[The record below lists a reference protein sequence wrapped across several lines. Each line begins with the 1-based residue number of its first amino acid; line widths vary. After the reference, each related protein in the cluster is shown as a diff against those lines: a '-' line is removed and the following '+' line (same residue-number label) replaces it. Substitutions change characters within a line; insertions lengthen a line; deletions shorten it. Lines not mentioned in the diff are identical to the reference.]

1 MRNVLGRY
9 VNRFEKKHRD
19 FRRYAVVVA
28 VLALIVFVGVNWRL
42 HDKGISMTSDYQCG
56 LKEHEHTEECYKKV
70 LICGK
75 KETDG
80 SEGHT
85 HSADCYKEERKLTC
99 DKEEHTHDADCYDEE
114 GNLICDKEE
123 HTHSK
128 DCYTTEKKLICGK
141 EESKPV
147 KAHHHTDDCYKKEL
161 VCGLKEHTHTA
172 SCYSDESADIENKS
186 DWEATIPVLSGN
198 WAEDVVSIAQSQL
211 GYEESTANFKLAD
224 DGKTRKGY
232 TRYGA
237 WYGNKYGD
245 WSAMFASFCLNY
257 AKIPSKTVSVNS
269 GSTAWITKLK
279 QQKLYKAAAN
289 YNPTAGDLVFLD
301 TDSDGKADHVGI
313 ITGTKTAS
321 FTAVVGDSNDAVEEN
336 TYKRSSDAIIGYCV
350 LPENPK
356 QKTDEESTTAEKAS
370 EEKTTEESAKK
381 SAETKSSTKTE
392 NKTETAETGSS
403 IKQKLSGGSGS
414 SLMKSAKKKVSS
426 KSAKRAAATQNAA
439 EGMRTESYAD
449 FSSYVTSMEGTGTKY
464 DKNTGNYETNLK
476 TNFTISKE
484 QIKSDNY
491 SYELKYPEG
500 IIVPDEL
507 LNKEYRLL
515 DEQQQSGIYSFVK
528 NTDGTYSVRV
538 VFDQS
543 YVNNAGDTIKGNI
556 WFNGKL
562 SSTKVDQQGNI
573 VIAGQDKV
581 DLNIPSKDITYPDDE
596 TDKYNIDVSKEG
608 SVIEGGKL
616 KYTVKIN
623 STKGTPDQIHFTDII
638 NVTNMSLGTP
648 EVSVKK
654 QPVKWHSQYW
664 QDVDLSKEESVTV
677 NPTYDANTGELTME
691 LPKLT
696 ATKQNDY
703 IDCFQYVVTY
713 TYDITGM
720 DVASTK
726 AGNTVNVK
734 SHDQKTDTTVK
745 DTASTNIDVN
755 NPYTISKSGKIADGK
770 KIEWK
775 ITVNDK
781 KANIAGATVSD
792 TMFKDIPSDADIKVS
807 PTTGYRITKGTD
819 GKIEN
824 IQFEGVEDGKNNQ
837 TYTII
842 YHTTYKQTDAEQN
855 IINNATFKPSNG
867 EELQDKATV
876 KIPGCSIEKK
886 LDGVTGPSEG
896 KATLKWTISMDVPDT
911 GLVSETVIQDDMTAN
926 KEGEAGKPQYMTVD
940 QIKTWKGM
948 MQWND
953 KNKTSLN
960 ILDNARVVFYDE
972 AGKDYSYSDIQN
984 NANGVTPSTQFT
996 KFKIT
1001 LNKNV
1006 ALPEGATK
1014 LTYTYE
1020 TTADLSS
1027 SSQGKNY
1034 YYNTVD
1040 KDGKKTDATY
1050 TYDNNHS
1057 ISKKGKKADNNRIKW
1072 TITVNK
1078 ENANIAGA
1086 VLSDPNFANGT
1097 DFEINPNN
1105 GYEYEY
1111 DANRQIK
1118 DIKFTK
1124 VSNGQ
1129 NTQEYMITYYTSYEP
1144 SWSRQTISNTA
1155 TFKPGTGEGITGTGE
1170 VTVPGGSVSKEVN
1183 KVTEKTDGTA
1193 SIKWNIEVNVP
1204 NGTIPCKNRQGDQV
1218 YIKDNMDSTDNNKIN
1233 TLQDS
1238 HYMTVEQIRNWNGM
1252 MQWNDGTPFDI
1263 SADGQAEVEFKAI
1276 GDNDYNYTLE
1286 DIRKGSVNPDIKFV
1300 KMKIKL
1306 LKDLVAPAGST
1317 VLRYSY
1323 ETTADLS
1330 NAVPGEN
1337 KYNNKVTV
1345 DRKVFTATY
1354 SYDNKH
1360 TVSKTAEKLDNEIK
1374 WTITVNANK
1383 MNIAGGVLKDDMFK
1397 AITDL
1402 NKVTISP
1409 DDKQSYDIIKET
1421 TDGKETIKEIQ
1432 FKSVKDK
1439 DGNDTLKNTNTYTI
1453 TYYTPYEKKWDKQD
1467 ITNKAS
1473 FKPVTGKE
1481 IETSETV
1488 TIPGCFF
1495 EKTKGEVNKSDD
1507 NKTATINW
1515 TVGIDIPDAGFPKG
1529 TVIKDDMTKN
1539 TSDNPGSLQY
1549 MTAAQIKAWDG
1560 QVKWNNNSSF
1570 NIFDNSWSENVTFYD
1585 VNNKKYTYGDIESG
1599 TNGVTDTTKFTK
1611 FEIKLKKN
1619 LTKPSDATKITY
1631 SYATTVDLFNVPMGE
1646 NKYYNS
1652 AWVGDKG
1659 VDATYEYD
1667 KGKVVKKDG
1676 NGNTG
1681 TTNTSSEN
1689 ELTWKIE
1696 VTTGSD
1702 EYNTIKVTDILPEG
1716 LKLKGISIIDNNGRK
1731 VDSLTADSSGN
1742 IKGQNDT
1749 YKVTG
1754 TYAEKSVDS
1763 KRDKINLN
1771 LSYVDTSKKI
1781 PSNTTYTVTVVC
1793 ETKDSSQYKNNQT
1806 YTFLNDANV
1815 TFDEKEIGSS
1825 SQTQNWTKKKDTV
1838 EHKVVDKMGIWD
1850 GNSHQADYTIVL
1862 NPDGKDVVEG
1872 VDVLTLTDVLDSLD
1886 HPWYAKSKDGSAVDY
1901 SKITF
1906 TVELIP
1912 TTVKLY
1918 YAVANSDGSYGKGSN
1933 PQQVQ
1938 GYKWTY
1944 TKGPKQYQEESI
1956 TSHTLTLTNV
1966 PDSTPLVLEYRYSV
1980 KRDAPANVAE
1990 AQVKFNNTATL
2001 SGEGNNSSSSDKT
2014 ETWKESAT
2022 GGDVSTEKA
2031 YTIYKVEEGNYGK
2044 LLKGAIFKLQKYDT
2058 TAKGNYSD
2066 VNPEKTFTTDEDG
2079 KIQIKWDDS
2088 LYHSNTLYR
2097 LIETTPPKGYKLS
2110 SNTNTDIYFYFSKAG
2125 ATNNLPDADAIPSKA
2140 VDLTEKA
2147 ATIYVENESEN
2158 TSISIKKNWKDSEG
2172 TTISAPVD
2180 EIKVDLYRQSSTVK
2194 PGEAGSDGNGTVTIK
2209 TNTTK
2214 VGIVDLTYP
2223 IGTKITYRLSYK
2235 WSNYNPFSVTATK
2248 NGENLDVQETTEEQT
2263 SSYQWRHYD
2272 ITFTVGAINNINFN
2286 SSDPA
2291 SDWEGKVTSV
2301 VEPQEDSKP
2310 QEEVVGSYT
2319 ITANE
2324 RWQKIIEDLP
2334 LTGEKN
2340 GKKVYYTYYIK
2351 EQNESAY
2358 KKVEY
2363 SNNDGIT
2370 SGIITLSNTIS
2381 EAYTLPETG
2390 GSGTLPF
2397 ITGGA
2402 SLMGFAL
2409 LCGYS
2414 IRRRRGRRAE

>member
-1 MRNVLGRY
+1 MRNLLGRY
-9 VNRFEKKHRD
+9 VNRYEKKHRD
-19 FRRYAVVVA
+19 FRHYAMIVA
-28 VLALIVFVGVNWRL
+28 VLALVVFVGVNWRL

-56 LKEHEHTEECYKKV
+56 LKEHKHTADCYKEV

-75 KETDG
+75 EETDG

-85 HSADCYKEERKLTC
+85 HTDACYKEEKKLTC

-186 DWEATIPVLSGN
+186 DWEATIPTLSGN

-224 DGKTRKGY
+224 DGETRKGY

-257 AKIPSKTVSVNS
+257 AEIPSKTVPVNS

-301 TDSDGKADHVGI
+301 TDSDGRADHVGI
-313 ITGTKTAS
+313 ITKTKTAS

-336 TYKRSSDAIIGYCV
+336 TYKRSSDAIIGYCA

-356 QKTDEESTTAEKAS
+356 QKTDAESTTAAKAS
-370 EEKTTEESAKK
+370 EEKTTEESAGESTK
-381 SAETKSSTKTE
+381 TKSSTKTE

-403 IKQKLSGGSGS
+403 IEQKLSDGSGS

-426 KSAKRAAATQNAA
+426 KSAKRAATTQNAA
-439 EGMRTESYAD
+439 EGMRTASYAD

-507 LNKEYRLL
+507 LNNEYRLL
-515 DEQQQSGIYSFVK
+515 DEQQQQAGTYSFVK

-543 YVNNAGDTIKGNI
+543 YVNNAGDTINGNI

-562 SSTKVDQQGNI
+562 SSTKVDEQGNI
-573 VIAGQDKV
+573 VIAGQDNV
-581 DLNIPSKDITYPDDE
+581 DLNIPSRDITYPDDE

-623 STKGTPDQIHFTDII
+623 STKGTPDKIDFTDII
-638 NVTNMSLGTP
+638 NVKNMSLGTP

-654 QPVKWHSQYW
+654 QPVKWYSQHW
-664 QDVDLSKEESVTV
+664 QAVDSSKEESVTV
-677 NPTYDANTGELTME
+677 NPTYDANTGKLTME
-691 LPKLT
+691 LPQLT
-696 ATKQNDY
+696 AKKQNDH
-703 IDCFQYVVTY
+703 IECFQYVVTY

-792 TMFKDIPSDADIKVS
+792 TMFKDIPSNADIKVTPS
-807 PTTGYRITKGTD
+807 TGCRINKDTD
-819 GKIEN
+819 GKIKN
-824 IQFEGVEDGKNNQ
+824 IQFEGVKEEKNNQ
-837 TYTII
+837 TYTIT
-842 YHTTYKQTDAEQN
+842 YYTTYKQTDAEQN

-867 EELQDKATV
+867 KELQDKDTV
-876 KIPGCSIEKK
+876 KIPGCSVEKK
-886 LDGVTGPSEG
+886 LDGVTGSNAG

-911 GLVSETVIQDDMTAN
+911 GLVSGTVIQDDMTAN
-926 KEGEAGKPQYMTVD
+926 KEGEAGKPQYMTAE
-940 QIKTWKGM
+940 QIKSWKGM
-948 MQWND
+948 MQWDN
-953 KNKTSLN
+953 NTTLN
-960 ILDNARVVFYDE
+960 ILDNANVVFYDKE
-972 AGKDYSYSDIQN
+972 GKEYSYSDIQN
-984 NANGVTPSTQFT
+984 NANGVTSSTQFT

-1001 LNKNV
+1001 LKKNV
-1006 ALPEGATK
+1006 ALPTGATK
-1014 LTYTYE
+1014 LIYTYE

-1027 SSQGKNY
+1027 SSKGKNY

-1040 KDGKKTDATY
+1040 KDGKKADATY

-1057 ISKKGKKADNNRIKW
+1057 ISKKGEKADNNRIQW

-1078 ENANIAGA
+1078 EKANIAGA

-1097 DFEINPNN
+1097 DLQISPNN

-1111 DANRQIK
+1111 NEQGKIK
-1118 DIKFTK
+1118 DIKFK
-1124 VSNGQ
+1124 EVSDGQ
-1129 NTQEYMITYYTSYEP
+1129 NTQKYKITYYTSYEP
-1144 SWSRQTISNTA
+1144 SWSSQTISNTA
-1155 TFKPGTGEGITGTGE
+1155 TFKPGTGEDITGTGK
-1170 VTVPGGSVSKEVN
+1170 VTVPGGRVSKEVD

-1193 SIKWNIEVNVP
+1193 SVKWNITVNVP
-1204 NGTIPCKNRQGDQV
+1204 NGTIPCNNKGQQV
-1218 YIKDNMDSTDNNKIN
+1218 YIKDNMDSTDN
-1233 TLQDS
+1233 TLKDS
-1238 HYMTVEQIRNWNGM
+1238 HYMTVEQIKSWNGK
-1252 MQWNDGTPFDI
+1252 MQWDNGTSFDI
-1263 SADGQAEVEFKAI
+1263 SANGQATVKFQAI
-1276 GDNDYNYTLE
+1276 GDDEYKYTLE
-1286 DIRKGSVNPDIKFV
+1286 DIRNGSVSSDIKFV
-1300 KMKIKL
+1300 KMRIKL
-1306 LKDLVAPAGST
+1306 LKDLVAPKGST
-1317 VLRYSY
+1317 VLTYSY

-1337 KYNNKVTV
+1337 KYANEVTV
-1345 DRKVFTATY
+1345 DRKVLTATY

-1360 TVSKTAEKLDNEIK
+1360 TVSKTAAKLDNNEIK
-1374 WTITVNANK
+1374 WTITVNANQV
-1383 MNIAGGVLKDDMFK
+1383 NIAGGVLKDDMFK

-1402 NKVTISP
+1402 TKFTISP

-1421 TDGKETIKEIQ
+1421 TNGKETIKEIQ

-1439 DGNDTLKNTNTYTI
+1439 DGKDTHKNTNTYTI

-1481 IETSETV
+1481 IETSKTV
-1488 TIPGCFF
+1488 TIPGCSF
-1495 EKTKGEVNKSDD
+1495 EKTQGKVDKSED

-1515 TVGIDIPDAGFPKG
+1515 TVGIDIPDAGFPAG

-1539 TSDNPGSLQY
+1539 TSNNPGSLQY
-1549 MTAAQIKAWDG
+1549 MTAAQIKAWGG
-1560 QVKWNNNSSF
+1560 QVKWDNNSSF
-1570 NIFDNSWSENVTFYD
+1570 NIFDSSWSEKVTFYD
-1585 VNNKKYTYGDIESG
+1585 INNKEYTYEDIQNV

-1611 FEIKLKKN
+1611 FEIKLKQN
-1619 LTKPSDATKITY
+1619 LTKPSNATKITY
-1631 SYATTVDLFNVPMGE
+1631 SYATTVDLLNVPMGE

-1659 VDATYEYD
+1659 VDATYRYD

-1681 TTNTSSEN
+1681 TTDTSSEN

-1781 PSNTTYTVTVVC
+1781 PPNTTYTVTVVC
-1793 ETKDSSQYKNNQT
+1793 ETKDSSQYKNNET
-1806 YTFLNDANV
+1806 YTFSNDANV
-1815 TFDEKEIGSS
+1815 TFDDKEIGSS
-1825 SQTQNWTKKKDTV
+1825 SQTQNWTKKKNTV
-1838 EHKVVDKMGIWD
+1838 EHKVVDKTGTWD

-1872 VDVLTLTDVLDSLD
+1872 VDVLTLTDVLDSVD
-1886 HPWYAKSKDGSAVDY
+1886 HPYYATSKDGSNVDCN
-1901 SKITF
+1901 KITF

-1944 TKGPKQYQEESI
+1944 TKGPKQHNNGI

-2001 SGEGNNSSSSDKT
+2001 SGKGNNSSSSDKT
-2014 ETWKESAT
+2014 EMWKESAT

-2044 LLKGAIFKLQKYDT
+2044 LLQGAIFKLQKYDA
-2058 TAKGNYSD
+2058 TAEGNYSD
-2066 VNPEKTFTTDEDG
+2066 VNPEKTFTTDKDG
-2079 KIQIKWDDS
+2079 KIQIKWDAS
-2088 LYHSNTLYR
+2088 LYQSNTLYR
-2097 LIETTPPKGYKLS
+2097 LIEKTPPAGYKLP
-2110 SNTNTDIYFYFSKAG
+2110 SNTNTDIYFYFSKADG
-2125 ATNNLPDADAIPSKA
+2125 TANNLPDAIPSKA
-2140 VDLTEKA
+2140 VDLTKKA
-2147 ATIYVENESEN
+2147 ATIYVENESKN

-2180 EIKVDLYRQSSTVK
+2180 EIKFDLYQEVYTQRQENTNSENSVAVQFKYGQWDTNSYNKDLSCEKGDKLIFKLKDIHGKLPTVKVEKDGKSTVLAPVSQK
-2194 PGEAGSDGNGTVTIK
+2194 KSTTATTYTYNYKVDGAVTITLLYNDNGNDGDRFEYNVMQK
-2209 TNTTK
+2209 QNSK
-2214 VGIVDLTYP
+2214 KYATYT
-2223 IGTKITYRLSYK
+2223 ISRDQDHWQK
-2235 WSNYNPFSVTATK
+2235 
-2248 NGENLDVQETTEEQT
+2248 E
-2263 SSYQWRHYD
+2263 
-2272 ITFTVGAINNINFN
+2272 INN
-2286 SSDPA
+2286 
-2291 SDWEGKVTSV
+2291 
-2301 VEPQEDSKP
+2301 
-2310 QEEVVGSYT
+2310 
-2319 ITANE
+2319 
-2324 RWQKIIEDLP
+2324 LP
-2334 LTGEKN
+2334 LTGEEN
-2340 GKKVYYTYYIK
+2340 GKTVYYAYYIK

-2370 SGIITLSNTIS
+2370 TGIITLSNTIS

-2390 GSGTLPF
+2390 GGGTLPF
-2397 ITGGA
+2397 IAGGA

-2414 IRRRRGRRAE
+2414 IRRRRGRRVE

>member
-1 MRNVLGRY
+1 MRNLLGRY
-9 VNRFEKKHRD
+9 VNRYEKKHRD
-19 FRRYAVVVA
+19 FRHYAMIVA
-28 VLALIVFVGVNWRL
+28 VLALVVFVGVNWRL

-56 LKEHEHTEECYKKV
+56 LKEHKHTADCYKKV

-75 KETDG
+75 EETDG

-85 HSADCYKEERKLTC
+85 HTDACYKEEKKLTC

-141 EESKPV
+141 EESKLV

-186 DWEATIPVLSGN
+186 DWEATIPTLSGN

-224 DGKTRKGY
+224 DGETRKGY

-257 AKIPSKTVSVNS
+257 AEIPSKTVPVNS

-301 TDSDGKADHVGI
+301 TDSDGRADHVGI
-313 ITGTKTAS
+313 ITKTKTAS

-336 TYKRSSDAIIGYCV
+336 TYKRSSDAIIGYCA

-356 QKTDEESTTAEKAS
+356 QKTDAESTTAAKAS
-370 EEKTTEESAKK
+370 EEKTTEESAGESTK
-381 SAETKSSTKTE
+381 TKSSTKTE

-403 IKQKLSGGSGS
+403 IEQKLSDGSGS

-426 KSAKRAAATQNAA
+426 KSAKRAATTQNAA
-439 EGMRTESYAD
+439 EGMRTASYAD

-507 LNKEYRLL
+507 LNNEYRLL
-515 DEQQQSGIYSFVK
+515 DEQQQQAGTYSFVK

-543 YVNNAGDTIKGNI
+543 YVNNAGDTINGNI

-562 SSTKVDQQGNI
+562 SSTKVDEQGNI

-581 DLNIPSKDITYPDDE
+581 NLNIPSRDITYPDDE

-608 SVIEGGKL
+608 SVIEGSKL

-623 STKGTPDQIHFTDII
+623 STKGTPDKIDFTDII
-638 NVTNMSLGTP
+638 NVKNMSLGTP

-654 QPVKWHSQYW
+654 QPVKWYSQHW
-664 QDVDLSKEESVTV
+664 QAVDSSKEESVTV
-677 NPTYDANTGELTME
+677 NPTYDANTGKLTME
-691 LPKLT
+691 LPQLT
-696 ATKQNDY
+696 AKKQNDH
-703 IDCFQYVVTY
+703 IECFQYVVTY

-792 TMFKDIPSDADIKVS
+792 TMFKDIPSNADIKVTPS
-807 PTTGYRITKGTD
+807 TGCRINKDTD
-819 GKIEN
+819 GKIKN
-824 IQFEGVEDGKNNQ
+824 IQFEGVKEEKNNQ
-837 TYTII
+837 TYTIT
-842 YHTTYKQTDAEQN
+842 YYTTYKQTDAEQN

-867 EELQDKATV
+867 KELQDKDTV
-876 KIPGCSIEKK
+876 KIPGCSVEKK
-886 LDGVTGPSEG
+886 LDGVTGSNAG

-911 GLVSETVIQDDMTAN
+911 GLVSGTVIQDDMTAN
-926 KEGEAGKPQYMTVD
+926 KEGEAGKPQYMTAE
-940 QIKTWKGM
+940 QIKSWKGM
-948 MQWND
+948 MQWDN
-953 KNKTSLN
+953 NTTLN
-960 ILDNARVVFYDE
+960 ILDNANVVFYDKE
-972 AGKDYSYSDIQN
+972 GKEYSYSDIQN
-984 NANGVTPSTQFT
+984 NANGVTSSTQFT

-1001 LNKNV
+1001 LKKNV
-1006 ALPEGATK
+1006 ALPTGATK
-1014 LTYTYE
+1014 LIYTYE

-1027 SSQGKNY
+1027 SSKGNNY

-1040 KDGKKTDATY
+1040 KDGKKADATY

-1057 ISKKGKKADNNRIKW
+1057 ISKKGEKADNNRIQW

-1078 ENANIAGA
+1078 EKANIAGA

-1097 DFEINPNN
+1097 DLQISPNN

-1111 DANRQIK
+1111 NEQGKIK
-1118 DIKFTK
+1118 DIKFK
-1124 VSNGQ
+1124 EVSDGQ
-1129 NTQEYMITYYTSYEP
+1129 NTQKYKITYYTSYEP
-1144 SWSRQTISNTA
+1144 SWSSQTISNTA
-1155 TFKPGTGEGITGTGE
+1155 TFKPGTGEDITGTGK
-1170 VTVPGGSVSKEVN
+1170 VTVPGGRVSKEVD

-1193 SIKWNIEVNVP
+1193 SVKWNITVNVP
-1204 NGTIPCKNRQGDQV
+1204 NGTIPCNNKGQQV
-1218 YIKDNMDSTDNNKIN
+1218 YIKDNMDSTDN
-1233 TLQDS
+1233 TLKDS
-1238 HYMTVEQIRNWNGM
+1238 HYMTVEQIKSWNGK
-1252 MQWNDGTPFDI
+1252 MQWDNGTSFDI
-1263 SADGQAEVEFKAI
+1263 SANGQATVKFQAI
-1276 GDNDYNYTLE
+1276 GDDEYKYTLE
-1286 DIRKGSVNPDIKFV
+1286 DIRNGSVSSDIKFV
-1300 KMKIKL
+1300 KMRIKL
-1306 LKDLVAPAGST
+1306 LKDLVAPKGST
-1317 VLRYSY
+1317 VLTYSY

-1337 KYNNKVTV
+1337 KYANEVTV
-1345 DRKVFTATY
+1345 DRKVLTATY

-1360 TVSKTAEKLDNEIK
+1360 TVSKTAAKLDNNEIK
-1374 WTITVNANK
+1374 WTITVNANQV
-1383 MNIAGGVLKDDMFK
+1383 NIAGGVLKDDMFK

-1402 NKVTISP
+1402 TKFTISP

-1421 TDGKETIKEIQ
+1421 TNGKETIKEIQ

-1439 DGNDTLKNTNTYTI
+1439 DGKDTHKNTNTYTI

-1481 IETSETV
+1481 IETSKTV
-1488 TIPGCFF
+1488 TIPGCSF
-1495 EKTKGEVNKSDD
+1495 EKTQGTVDKSED

-1515 TVGIDIPDAGFPKG
+1515 TVGIDIPDAGFPAG

-1539 TSDNPGSLQY
+1539 TSNNPGSLQY
-1549 MTAAQIKAWDG
+1549 MTAAQIKAWGG
-1560 QVKWNNNSSF
+1560 QVKWDNNSSF
-1570 NIFDNSWSENVTFYD
+1570 NIFDSSWSEKVTFYD
-1585 VNNKKYTYGDIESG
+1585 INNKEYTYEDIQNV

-1611 FEIKLKKN
+1611 FEIKLKQN
-1619 LTKPSDATKITY
+1619 LTKPSNATKITY
-1631 SYATTVDLFNVPMGE
+1631 SYATTVDLLNVPMGE

-1659 VDATYEYD
+1659 VDATYRYD

-1781 PSNTTYTVTVVC
+1781 PPNTTYTVTVVC
-1793 ETKDSSQYKNNQT
+1793 ETKDSSQYKNNET
-1806 YTFLNDANV
+1806 YTFSNDANV
-1815 TFDEKEIGSS
+1815 TFDDKEIGSS
-1825 SQTQNWTKKKDTV
+1825 SQTQNWTKKKNTV
-1838 EHKVVDKMGIWD
+1838 EHKVVDKTGTWD

-1872 VDVLTLTDVLDSLD
+1872 VDVLTLTDVLDSVD
-1886 HPWYAKSKDGSAVDY
+1886 HPYYATSKDGSNVDCN
-1901 SKITF
+1901 KITF

-1944 TKGPKQYQEESI
+1944 TKGPKQHNNGI

-2001 SGEGNNSSSSDKT
+2001 SGKGNNSSSSDKT
-2014 ETWKESAT
+2014 EMWKESAT

-2044 LLKGAIFKLQKYDT
+2044 LLQGAIFKLQKYDA
-2058 TAKGNYSD
+2058 TAEGNYSD
-2066 VNPEKTFTTDEDG
+2066 VNPEKTFTTDKDG
-2079 KIQIKWDDS
+2079 KIQIKWDAS
-2088 LYHSNTLYR
+2088 LYQSNTLYR
-2097 LIETTPPKGYKLS
+2097 LIEKTPPAGYKLP
-2110 SNTNTDIYFYFSKAG
+2110 SNTNTDIYFYFSKADG
-2125 ATNNLPDADAIPSKA
+2125 TANNLPDAIPSKA
-2140 VDLTEKA
+2140 VDLTKKA
-2147 ATIYVENESEN
+2147 ATIYVENESKN

-2180 EIKVDLYRQSSTVK
+2180 EIKFDLYQEVYTQRQENTNSENSVAVQFKYGQWDTNSYNKDLSCEKGDKLIFKLKDIHGKLPTVKVEKDGKSTVLAPVSQK
-2194 PGEAGSDGNGTVTIK
+2194 KSTTATTYTYNYKVDGAVTITLLYNDNGNDGDRFEYNVMQK
-2209 TNTTK
+2209 QNSK
-2214 VGIVDLTYP
+2214 KYATYT
-2223 IGTKITYRLSYK
+2223 ISRDQDHWQK
-2235 WSNYNPFSVTATK
+2235 
-2248 NGENLDVQETTEEQT
+2248 E
-2263 SSYQWRHYD
+2263 
-2272 ITFTVGAINNINFN
+2272 INN
-2286 SSDPA
+2286 
-2291 SDWEGKVTSV
+2291 
-2301 VEPQEDSKP
+2301 
-2310 QEEVVGSYT
+2310 
-2319 ITANE
+2319 
-2324 RWQKIIEDLP
+2324 LP
-2334 LTGEKN
+2334 LTGEEN
-2340 GKKVYYTYYIK
+2340 GKTVYYAYYIK

-2370 SGIITLSNTIS
+2370 TGIITLSNTIS

-2390 GSGTLPF
+2390 GGGTLPF
-2397 ITGGA
+2397 IAGGA

-2414 IRRRRGRRAE
+2414 IRRRRGRRVE

>member
-1 MRNVLGRY
+1 MRNLLGRY
-9 VNRFEKKHRD
+9 VNRYEKKHRD
-19 FRRYAVVVA
+19 FRHYAMIVA
-28 VLALIVFVGVNWRL
+28 VLALVVFVGVNWRL

-56 LKEHEHTEECYKKV
+56 LKEHKHTADCYKKV

-75 KETDG
+75 EETDG

-85 HSADCYKEERKLTC
+85 HTDACYKEEKKLTC

-147 KAHHHTDDCYKKEL
+147 KAHHHTDDCYKKKL

-186 DWEATIPVLSGN
+186 DWEATIPTLSGN

-224 DGKTRKGY
+224 DGETRKGY

-257 AKIPSKTVSVNS
+257 AEIPSKTVPVNS

-301 TDSDGKADHVGI
+301 TDSDGRADHVGI
-313 ITGTKTAS
+313 ITKTKTAS

-336 TYKRSSDAIIGYCV
+336 TYKRSSDAIIGYCA

-356 QKTDEESTTAEKAS
+356 QKTDAESTTAAKAS
-370 EEKTTEESAKK
+370 EEKTTEESAGESTK
-381 SAETKSSTKTE
+381 TKSSTKTE
-392 NKTETAETGSS
+392 NKTETAETDSS
-403 IKQKLSGGSGS
+403 IEQKLSDGSGS
-414 SLMKSAKKKVSS
+414 SLMKSAKKKVNS

-439 EGMRTESYAD
+439 EGMRTASYAN
-449 FSSYVTSMEGTGTKY
+449 FSPYVTSMGGTGTKY

-507 LNKEYRLL
+507 LNNEYRLL
-515 DEQQQSGIYSFVK
+515 DEQQQQAGTYSFVK

-543 YVNNAGDTIKGNI
+543 YVNNAGDTINGNI

-562 SSTKVDQQGNI
+562 SSTKVDEQGNI
-573 VIAGQDKV
+573 VIAGQDNV
-581 DLNIPSKDITYPDDE
+581 DLNIPSRDITYPDDE

-608 SVIEGGKL
+608 SVIEGSKL

-623 STKGTPDQIHFTDII
+623 STKGTPDKIDFTDII
-638 NVTNMSLGTP
+638 NVKNMSLGTP

-654 QPVKWHSQYW
+654 QPVKWYSQHW
-664 QDVDLSKEESVTV
+664 QAVDSSKEESVTV
-677 NPTYDANTGELTME
+677 NPTYDANTGKLTIE
-691 LPKLT
+691 LPQLT
-696 ATKQNDY
+696 AKKQNDH
-703 IDCFQYVVTY
+703 IECFQYVVTY

-807 PTTGYRITKGTD
+807 PDTGYRITKGTD

-824 IQFEGVEDGKNNQ
+824 IQFKGVEDGKNNQ

-855 IINNATFKPSNG
+855 IINDATFKPSNG
-867 EELQDKATV
+867 KELHDKDTV

-886 LDGVTGPSEG
+886 LDGVTGPNAG
-896 KATLKWTISMDVPDT
+896 KATLKWTVSMDVPDT
-911 GLVSETVIQDDMTAN
+911 GLASGTVIQDDMTAN
-926 KEGEAGKPQYMTVD
+926 KEGNAGKPQYMTVE
-940 QIKTWKGM
+940 QITNWNGM

-960 ILDNARVVFYDE
+960 ILDKAKVVFYDK
-972 AGKDYSYSDIQN
+972 AGTGYSYSDIKDN
-984 NANGVTPSTQFT
+984 VNGVTLSTQFT

-1020 TTADLSS
+1020 TMADLSS

-1040 KDGKKTDATY
+1040 KDGKKADATY

-1057 ISKKGKKADNNRIKW
+1057 ISKKGKKVDNNRIKW

-1078 ENANIAGA
+1078 EEANIAGA

-1097 DFEINPNN
+1097 NLQISPDK

-1111 DANRQIK
+1111 NEQGKIK
-1118 DIKFTK
+1118 DIKFK
-1124 VSNGQ
+1124 AVSDGQ
-1129 NTQEYMITYYTSYEP
+1129 NTQKYTITYYTSYKP

-1155 TFKPGTGEGITGTGE
+1155 TFKPGTGKDITGTDE
-1170 VTVPGGSVSKEVN
+1170 VTVPGGSVSKEVD

-1193 SIKWNIEVNVP
+1193 SVKWNITVNVP
-1204 NGTIPCKNRQGDQV
+1204 NGTIPCNNKGQQV
-1218 YIKDNMDSTDNNKIN
+1218 YIKDNMDSTDN
-1233 TLQDS
+1233 TLKDS
-1238 HYMTVEQIRNWNGM
+1238 HYMTVDQIKSWNGM
-1252 MQWNDGTPFDI
+1252 MQWDNGTSFDI
-1263 SADGQAEVEFKAI
+1263 SADGQATVKFKAI
-1276 GDNDYNYTLE
+1276 GGKDYDYTLE
-1286 DIRKGSVNPDIKFV
+1286 AIRNGSVSSDIKFV

-1306 LKDLVAPAGST
+1306 LKDLVAPVGST
-1317 VLRYSY
+1317 VLTYSY

-1337 KYNNKVTV
+1337 KYANEVTV
-1345 DRKVFTATY
+1345 DRKVLTATY

-1360 TVSKTAEKLDNEIK
+1360 TVSKTAEKLDNNEIK

-1402 NKVTISP
+1402 TKFTISP

-1421 TDGKETIKEIQ
+1421 TNGKETIKEIQ

-1439 DGNDTLKNTNTYTI
+1439 DGKDTHKNTNTYTI

-1481 IETSETV
+1481 IETSKTV
-1488 TIPGCFF
+1488 TIPGCSF
-1495 EKTKGEVNKSDD
+1495 EKTQGTVDKSED

-1515 TVGIDIPDAGFPKG
+1515 TVGIDIPDAGFPAG

-1539 TSDNPGSLQY
+1539 TSNNPGSLQY
-1549 MTAAQIKAWDG
+1549 MTAAQIKAWGG
-1560 QVKWNNNSSF
+1560 QVKWDNNSSF
-1570 NIFDNSWSENVTFYD
+1570 NIFDSSWSEKVTFYD
-1585 VNNKKYTYGDIESG
+1585 INNKEYTYEDIQNV

-1611 FEIKLKKN
+1611 FEIKLKQD
-1619 LTKPSDATKITY
+1619 LTKPSNATKITY

-1659 VDATYEYD
+1659 VDATYKYD

-1702 EYNTIKVTDILPEG
+1702 EYNTINVTDSLPEG
-1716 LKLKGISIIDNNGRK
+1716 LKLKEISIIDNNGRK

-1781 PSNTTYTVTVVC
+1781 PPNTTYTVTVVC
-1793 ETKDSSQYKNNQT
+1793 ETKDSSQYKNNET
-1806 YTFLNDANV
+1806 YTFSNDANV
-1815 TFDEKEIGSS
+1815 TFDDKEIGSS
-1825 SQTQNWTKKKDTV
+1825 SQTQNWTKKKNTV
-1838 EHKVVDKMGIWD
+1838 EHKVVDKTGTWD
-1850 GNSHQADYTIVL
+1850 GNSHQADYSIVL

-1872 VDVLTLTDVLDSLD
+1872 VDVLTLTDVLDSVD
-1886 HPWYAKSKDGSAVDY
+1886 HPYHATSKDGTNVDY

-1918 YAVANSDGSYGKGSN
+1918 YAIANSDGSYGKGSN

-1944 TKGPKQYQEESI
+1944 TKGPKQYNDGV

-2014 ETWKESAT
+2014 EMWKESAT

-2044 LLKGAIFKLQKYDT
+2044 LLQGAIFKLQKS
-2058 TAKGNYSD
+2058 TAEGNYSD
-2066 VNPEKTFTTDEDG
+2066 VNPEKTFTTDNDG
-2079 KIQIKWDDS
+2079 KIQIKWDAS
-2088 LYHSNTLYR
+2088 LYQSNTLYR
-2097 LIETTPPKGYKLS
+2097 LIEKTPPAGYKLP
-2110 SNTNTDIYFYFSKAG
+2110 SNTNTDIYFYFSKADG
-2125 ATNNLPDADAIPSKA
+2125 TANNLPDAIPSKA
-2140 VDLTEKA
+2140 VDLTKKA
-2147 ATIYVENESEN
+2147 ATIYVENESKN

-2172 TTISAPVD
+2172 TTISAPVN
-2180 EIKVDLYRQSSTVK
+2180 EIKVDLYQEVYTQRQENTNSENSVKVQFKYGQWNTSYNNDLSCEKGDKLILKLKDIHGKLPTVNVEKDGKSTVLAPVSQK
-2194 PGEAGSDGNGTVTIK
+2194 KSTTATTYTYNYKVDGAVTITLLYNDNGNDGDRFEYNVMQK
-2209 TNTTK
+2209 QDSK
-2214 VGIVDLTYP
+2214 IYATYT
-2223 IGTKITYRLSYK
+2223 ISRNQDHWQK
-2235 WSNYNPFSVTATK
+2235 
-2248 NGENLDVQETTEEQT
+2248 E
-2263 SSYQWRHYD
+2263 
-2272 ITFTVGAINNINFN
+2272 INN
-2286 SSDPA
+2286 
-2291 SDWEGKVTSV
+2291 
-2301 VEPQEDSKP
+2301 
-2310 QEEVVGSYT
+2310 
-2319 ITANE
+2319 
-2324 RWQKIIEDLP
+2324 LP
-2334 LTGEKN
+2334 LTGEEN
-2340 GKKVYYTYYIK
+2340 GKTVYYAYYIK

-2370 SGIITLSNTIS
+2370 TGIITLSNTIS

-2390 GSGTLPF
+2390 GGGTLPF
-2397 ITGGA
+2397 IAGGA

-2414 IRRRRGRRAE
+2414 IRRRRGRRVE

>member
-1 MRNVLGRY
+1 MRNLLGRY
-9 VNRFEKKHRD
+9 VNRYEKKHRD
-19 FRRYAVVVA
+19 FRHYAMIVA
-28 VLALIVFVGVNWRL
+28 VLALVVFVGVNWRL

-56 LKEHEHTEECYKKV
+56 LKEHKHTADCYKKV

-75 KETDG
+75 EETDG

-85 HSADCYKEERKLTC
+85 HTDACYKEEKKLTC
-99 DKEEHTHDADCYDEE
+99 DKEEHKHNADCYDEE

-123 HTHSK
+123 HTHSE

-147 KAHHHTDDCYKKEL
+147 KAHHHTDACYKKEL
-161 VCGLKEHTHTA
+161 VCKLKEHTHTA
-172 SCYSDESADIENKS
+172 ACYSNENADVEDKS
-186 DWEATIPVLSGN
+186 DWEATIPTLSGN
-198 WAEDVVSIAQSQL
+198 WAEDIVSVAESQI

-224 DGKTRKGY
+224 DGETRKGY
-232 TRYGA
+232 TRYGD

-257 AKIPSKTVSVNS
+257 AGISSKTVPVNS
-269 GSTAWITKLK
+269 GSTAWITELK
-279 QQKLYKAAAN
+279 QKDLYKTADN
-289 YNPTAGDLVFLD
+289 YNPTTGDLVFLD
-301 TDSDGKADHVGI
+301 TDSDGRADHVGI
-313 ITGTKTAS
+313 ITKTKTAS

-336 TYKRSSDAIIGYCV
+336 TYKRSSDAIIGYCA

-356 QKTDEESTTAEKAS
+356 QKTDAESTTAAKAS
-370 EEKTTEESAKK
+370 EEKTTEESAGESTK
-381 SAETKSSTKTE
+381 TKSSTKTE

-403 IKQKLSGGSGS
+403 IEQKLSDGSGS

-426 KSAKRAAATQNAA
+426 KSAKRAATTQNAA
-439 EGMRTESYAD
+439 EGMRTASYAD

-507 LNKEYRLL
+507 LNNEYRLL
-515 DEQQQSGIYSFVK
+515 DEQQQQAGTYSFVK

-543 YVNNAGDTIKGNI
+543 YVNNAGDTINGNI

-562 SSTKVDQQGNI
+562 SSTKVDEQGNI

-581 DLNIPSKDITYPDDE
+581 NLNIPSRDITYPDDE

-608 SVIEGGKL
+608 SVIEGSKL

-623 STKGTPDQIHFTDII
+623 STKGTPDKIDFTDII
-638 NVTNMSLGTP
+638 NVKNMSLGTP

-654 QPVKWHSQYW
+654 QPVKWYSQHW
-664 QDVDLSKEESVTV
+664 QAVDSSKEESVTV
-677 NPTYDANTGELTME
+677 NPTYDANTGKLTME
-691 LPKLT
+691 LPQLT
-696 ATKQNDY
+696 AKKQNDH
-703 IDCFQYVVTY
+703 IECFQYVVTY

-792 TMFKDIPSDADIKVS
+792 TMFKDIPSNADIKVTPS
-807 PTTGYRITKGTD
+807 TGCRINKDTD
-819 GKIEN
+819 GKIKN
-824 IQFEGVEDGKNNQ
+824 IQFEGVKEEKNNQ
-837 TYTII
+837 TYTIT
-842 YHTTYKQTDAEQN
+842 YYTTYKQTDAEQN

-867 EELQDKATV
+867 KELQDKDTV
-876 KIPGCSIEKK
+876 KIPGCSVEKK
-886 LDGVTGPSEG
+886 LDGVTGSNAG

-911 GLVSETVIQDDMTAN
+911 GLVSGTVIQDDMTAN
-926 KEGEAGKPQYMTVD
+926 KEGEAGKPQYMTAE
-940 QIKTWKGM
+940 QIKSWKGM
-948 MQWND
+948 MQWDN
-953 KNKTSLN
+953 NTTLN
-960 ILDNARVVFYDE
+960 ILDNANVVFYDKE
-972 AGKDYSYSDIQN
+972 GKEYSYSDIQN
-984 NANGVTPSTQFT
+984 NANGVTSSTQFT

-1001 LNKNV
+1001 LKKNV
-1006 ALPEGATK
+1006 ALPTGATK
-1014 LTYTYE
+1014 LIYTYE

-1027 SSQGKNY
+1027 SSKGKNY

-1040 KDGKKTDATY
+1040 KDGKKADATY

-1057 ISKKGKKADNNRIKW
+1057 ISKKGEKADNNRIQW

-1078 ENANIAGA
+1078 EKANIAGA

-1097 DFEINPNN
+1097 DLQISPNN

-1111 DANRQIK
+1111 NEQGKIK
-1118 DIKFTK
+1118 DIKFK
-1124 VSNGQ
+1124 EVSDGQ
-1129 NTQEYMITYYTSYEP
+1129 NTQKYKITYYTSYEP
-1144 SWSRQTISNTA
+1144 SWSSQTISNTA
-1155 TFKPGTGEGITGTGE
+1155 TFKPGTGEDITGTGK
-1170 VTVPGGSVSKEVN
+1170 VTVPGGRVSKEVD

-1193 SIKWNIEVNVP
+1193 SVKWNITVNVP
-1204 NGTIPCKNRQGDQV
+1204 NGTIPCNNKGQQV
-1218 YIKDNMDSTDNNKIN
+1218 YIKDNMDSTDN
-1233 TLQDS
+1233 TLKDS
-1238 HYMTVEQIRNWNGM
+1238 HYMTVEQIKSWNGK
-1252 MQWNDGTPFDI
+1252 MQWDNGTSFDI
-1263 SADGQAEVEFKAI
+1263 SANGQATVKFQAI
-1276 GDNDYNYTLE
+1276 GDDEYKYTLE
-1286 DIRKGSVNPDIKFV
+1286 DIRNGSVSSDIKFV
-1300 KMKIKL
+1300 KMRIKL
-1306 LKDLVAPAGST
+1306 LKDLVAPKGST
-1317 VLRYSY
+1317 VLTYSY

-1337 KYNNKVTV
+1337 KYANEVTV
-1345 DRKVFTATY
+1345 DRKVLTATY

-1360 TVSKTAEKLDNEIK
+1360 TVSKTAAKLDNNEIK
-1374 WTITVNANK
+1374 WTITVNANQV
-1383 MNIAGGVLKDDMFK
+1383 NIAGGVLKDDMFK

-1402 NKVTISP
+1402 TKFTISP

-1421 TDGKETIKEIQ
+1421 TNGKETIKEIQ

-1439 DGNDTLKNTNTYTI
+1439 DGKDTHKNTNTYTI

-1481 IETSETV
+1481 IETSKTV
-1488 TIPGCFF
+1488 TIPGCSF
-1495 EKTKGEVNKSDD
+1495 EKTQGKVDKSED

-1515 TVGIDIPDAGFPKG
+1515 TVGIDIPDAGFPAG

-1539 TSDNPGSLQY
+1539 TSNNPGSLQY
-1549 MTAAQIKAWDG
+1549 MTAAQIKAWGG
-1560 QVKWNNNSSF
+1560 QVKWDNNSSF
-1570 NIFDNSWSENVTFYD
+1570 NIFDSSWSEKVTFYD
-1585 VNNKKYTYGDIESG
+1585 INNKEYTYEDIQNV

-1611 FEIKLKKN
+1611 FEIKLKQN
-1619 LTKPSDATKITY
+1619 LTKPSNATKITY
-1631 SYATTVDLFNVPMGE
+1631 SYATTVDLLNVPMGE

-1659 VDATYEYD
+1659 VDATYRYD

-1681 TTNTSSEN
+1681 TTDTSSEN

-1781 PSNTTYTVTVVC
+1781 PPNTTYTVTVVC
-1793 ETKDSSQYKNNQT
+1793 ETKDSSQYKNNET
-1806 YTFLNDANV
+1806 YTFSNDANV
-1815 TFDEKEIGSS
+1815 TFDDKEIGSS
-1825 SQTQNWTKKKDTV
+1825 SQTQNWTKKKNTV
-1838 EHKVVDKMGIWD
+1838 EHKVVDKTGTWD

-1872 VDVLTLTDVLDSLD
+1872 VDVLTLTDVLDSVD
-1886 HPWYAKSKDGSAVDY
+1886 HPYYATSKDGSNVDCN
-1901 SKITF
+1901 KITF

-1944 TKGPKQYQEESI
+1944 TKGPKQHNNGI

-2001 SGEGNNSSSSDKT
+2001 SGKGNNSSSSDKT
-2014 ETWKESAT
+2014 EMWKESAT

-2044 LLKGAIFKLQKYDT
+2044 LLQGAIFKLQKYDA
-2058 TAKGNYSD
+2058 TAEGNYSD
-2066 VNPEKTFTTDEDG
+2066 VNPEKTFTTDKDG
-2079 KIQIKWDDS
+2079 KIQIKWDAS
-2088 LYHSNTLYR
+2088 LYQSNTLYR
-2097 LIETTPPKGYKLS
+2097 LIEKTPPAGYKLP
-2110 SNTNTDIYFYFSKAG
+2110 SNTNTDIYFYFSKADG
-2125 ATNNLPDADAIPSKA
+2125 TANNLPDAIPSKA
-2140 VDLTEKA
+2140 VDLTKKA
-2147 ATIYVENESEN
+2147 ATIYVENESKN

-2180 EIKVDLYRQSSTVK
+2180 EIKFDLYQEVYTQRQENTNSENSVAVQFKYGQWDTNSYNKDLSCEKGDKLIFKLKDIHGKLPTVKVEKDGKSTVLAPVSQK
-2194 PGEAGSDGNGTVTIK
+2194 KSTTATTYTYNYKVDGAVTITLLYNDNGNDGDRFEYNVMQK
-2209 TNTTK
+2209 QNSK
-2214 VGIVDLTYP
+2214 KYATYT
-2223 IGTKITYRLSYK
+2223 ISRDQDHWQK
-2235 WSNYNPFSVTATK
+2235 
-2248 NGENLDVQETTEEQT
+2248 E
-2263 SSYQWRHYD
+2263 
-2272 ITFTVGAINNINFN
+2272 INN
-2286 SSDPA
+2286 
-2291 SDWEGKVTSV
+2291 
-2301 VEPQEDSKP
+2301 
-2310 QEEVVGSYT
+2310 
-2319 ITANE
+2319 
-2324 RWQKIIEDLP
+2324 LP
-2334 LTGEKN
+2334 LTGEEN
-2340 GKKVYYTYYIK
+2340 GKTVYYAYYIK

-2370 SGIITLSNTIS
+2370 TGIITLSNTIS

-2390 GSGTLPF
+2390 GGGTLPF
-2397 ITGGA
+2397 IAGGA

-2414 IRRRRGRRAE
+2414 IRRRRGRRVE

>member
-1 MRNVLGRY
+1 MRNLLGRY
-9 VNRFEKKHRD
+9 VNRYEKKHRD
-19 FRRYAVVVA
+19 FRHYAMIVA
-28 VLALIVFVGVNWRL
+28 VLALVVFVGVNWRL

-56 LKEHEHTEECYKKV
+56 LKEHKHTADCYKKV

-75 KETDG
+75 EETDG

-85 HSADCYKEERKLTC
+85 HTDACYKEEKKLTC

-186 DWEATIPVLSGN
+186 DWEATIPTLSGN

-224 DGKTRKGY
+224 DGETRKGY

-257 AKIPSKTVSVNS
+257 AEIPSKIVPVNS

-301 TDSDGKADHVGI
+301 TDSDGRADHVGI
-313 ITGTKTAS
+313 ITKTKTAS

-336 TYKRSSDAIIGYCV
+336 TYKRSSDAIIGYCA

-356 QKTDEESTTAEKAS
+356 QKTDAESTTAAKAS
-370 EEKTTEESAKK
+370 EEKTTEESAGESTK
-381 SAETKSSTKTE
+381 TKSSTKTE

-403 IKQKLSGGSGS
+403 IEQKLSDGSGS

-439 EGMRTESYAD
+439 EGMRTASYAD

-507 LNKEYRLL
+507 LNNEYRLL
-515 DEQQQSGIYSFVK
+515 DEQQQQAGTYSFVK

-543 YVNNAGDTIKGNI
+543 YVNNAGDTINGNI

-562 SSTKVDQQGNI
+562 SSTKVDEQGNI

-581 DLNIPSKDITYPDDE
+581 NLNIPSRDITYPDDE

-608 SVIEGGKL
+608 SVIEGSKL

-623 STKGTPDQIHFTDII
+623 STKGTPDKIDFTDII
-638 NVTNMSLGTP
+638 NVKNMSLGTP

-654 QPVKWHSQYW
+654 QPVKWYSQHW
-664 QDVDLSKEESVTV
+664 QAVDSSKEESVTV
-677 NPTYDANTGELTME
+677 NPTYDTNTGKLTME
-691 LPKLT
+691 LPQLT
-696 ATKQNDY
+696 AKKQNDH
-703 IDCFQYVVTY
+703 IECFQYVVTY

-807 PTTGYRITKGTD
+807 PDTGYRITKGTD

-824 IQFEGVEDGKNNQ
+824 IQFKGVEDGKNNQ

-867 EELQDKATV
+867 KELHDKDTV

-886 LDGVTGPSEG
+886 LDGVTGPNAG
-896 KATLKWTISMDVPDT
+896 KATLKWTVSMDVPDT
-911 GLVSETVIQDDMTAN
+911 GLASGTVIQDDMTAN
-926 KEGEAGKPQYMTVD
+926 KEGKAGKPQYMTAE
-940 QIKTWKGM
+940 QIKSWKGM

-953 KNKTSLN
+953 KNNTTLN
-960 ILDNARVVFYDE
+960 ILQNASVVFYDKD
-972 AGKDYSYSDIQN
+972 GKKYSYSDIQN
-984 NANGVTPSTQFT
+984 NASEVTSSTQFT

-1006 ALPEGATK
+1006 ALPKGATK

-1027 SSQGKNY
+1027 SSKGKNY

-1040 KDGKKTDATY
+1040 KDGKKADATY

-1057 ISKKGKKADNNRIKW
+1057 ISKKGEEADNNRIKW

-1078 ENANIAGA
+1078 EKANIAGA

-1097 DFEINPNN
+1097 DFEISPNS

-1111 DANRQIK
+1111 NEQGQIK
-1118 DIKFTK
+1118 DIKFK
-1124 VSNGQ
+1124 EVSAGQ
-1129 NTQEYMITYYTSYEP
+1129 NTQKYTITYYTSYKP

-1155 TFKPGTGEGITGTGE
+1155 TFKPGTGKDITGTDE
-1170 VTVPGGSVSKEVN
+1170 VTVPGGSVSKEVD

-1193 SIKWNIEVNVP
+1193 SVKWNITVNVP
-1204 NGTIPCKNRQGDQV
+1204 NGTIPCNNKGQQV
-1218 YIKDNMDSTDNNKIN
+1218 YIKDNMDSTDN
-1233 TLQDS
+1233 TLKDS
-1238 HYMTVEQIRNWNGM
+1238 HYMTVDQIKSWNGM
-1252 MQWNDGTPFDI
+1252 MQWDNGTSFDI
-1263 SADGQAEVEFKAI
+1263 SADGQATVKFKAI
-1276 GDNDYNYTLE
+1276 GGKDYDYTLE
-1286 DIRKGSVNPDIKFV
+1286 AIRNGSVSSDIKFV

-1306 LKDLVAPAGST
+1306 LKDLVAPVGST
-1317 VLRYSY
+1317 VLTYSY

-1337 KYNNKVTV
+1337 KYANEVTV
-1345 DRKVFTATY
+1345 DRKVLTATY

-1360 TVSKTAEKLDNEIK
+1360 TVSKTAEKLDNNEIK

-1402 NKVTISP
+1402 TKFTISP

-1421 TDGKETIKEIQ
+1421 TNGKETIKEIQ

-1439 DGNDTLKNTNTYTI
+1439 DGKDTHKNTNTYTI

-1481 IETSETV
+1481 IETSKTV
-1488 TIPGCFF
+1488 TIPGCSF
-1495 EKTKGEVNKSDD
+1495 EKTQGKVDKSED

-1515 TVGIDIPDAGFPKG
+1515 TVGIDIPDAGFPAG

-1539 TSDNPGSLQY
+1539 TSNNPGSLQY
-1549 MTAAQIKAWDG
+1549 MTAAQIKAWGG
-1560 QVKWNNNSSF
+1560 QVKWDNNSSF
-1570 NIFDNSWSENVTFYD
+1570 NIFDSSWSEKVTFYD
-1585 VNNKKYTYGDIESG
+1585 INNKEYTYEDIQNV
-1599 TNGVTDTTKFTK
+1599 TNGVTGTTKFTK
-1611 FEIKLKKN
+1611 FEIKLKQN
-1619 LTKPSDATKITY
+1619 LTKPSNATKITY

-1659 VDATYEYD
+1659 VDATYRYD

-1716 LKLKGISIIDNNGRK
+1716 LKLKGISIIDNDGRK

-1781 PSNTTYTVTVVC
+1781 PPNTTYTVTVVC
-1793 ETKDSSQYKNNQT
+1793 ETKDSSQYKNNET
-1806 YTFLNDANV
+1806 YTFSNDANV
-1815 TFDEKEIGSS
+1815 TFDNKEIGSS
-1825 SQTQNWTKKKDTV
+1825 SQTQNWTKKKNTV
-1838 EHKVVDKMGIWD
+1838 EHKVVDKTGTWD
-1850 GNSHQADYTIVL
+1850 GNSHQADYSIVL

-1872 VDVLTLTDVLDSLD
+1872 VDVLTLTDVLDSVD
-1886 HPWYAKSKDGSAVDY
+1886 HPYHATSKDNSSLDY

-1918 YAVANSDGSYGKGSN
+1918 YAVENSDGSYGKGSN

-1944 TKGPKQYQEESI
+1944 TKGPKQHNNGI

-2001 SGEGNNSSSSDKT
+2001 SGKGNNSSSSDKT
-2014 ETWKESAT
+2014 EMWKESAT

-2044 LLKGAIFKLQKYDT
+2044 LLQGAIFKLQKYDA
-2058 TAKGNYSD
+2058 TAEGNYSD
-2066 VNPEKTFTTDEDG
+2066 VNPEKTFTTDKDG
-2079 KIQIKWDDS
+2079 KIQIKWDAS
-2088 LYHSNTLYR
+2088 LYQSNTLYR
-2097 LIETTPPKGYKLS
+2097 LIEKTPPEGYKLS
-2110 SNTNTDIYFYFSKAG
+2110 SNTNTDIYFYFSKADG
-2125 ATNNLPDADAIPSKA
+2125 TANNLPDAIPSKA
-2140 VDLTEKA
+2140 VDLTKKA
-2147 ATIYVENESEN
+2147 ATIYVENESKN

-2172 TTISAPVD
+2172 TTISAPVN
-2180 EIKVDLYRQSSTVK
+2180 EIKVDLYQEVYTQRQENTNSENSVKVQFKYGQWNTSYNNDLSCEKGDKLILKLKDIHGKLPTVNVEKDGKSTVLAPVSQK
-2194 PGEAGSDGNGTVTIK
+2194 KSTTATTYTYNYKVDGAVTITLLYNDNGNDGDRFEYNVMQK
-2209 TNTTK
+2209 QDSK
-2214 VGIVDLTYP
+2214 IYATYT
-2223 IGTKITYRLSYK
+2223 ISRDQDHWQK
-2235 WSNYNPFSVTATK
+2235 
-2248 NGENLDVQETTEEQT
+2248 E
-2263 SSYQWRHYD
+2263 
-2272 ITFTVGAINNINFN
+2272 INN
-2286 SSDPA
+2286 
-2291 SDWEGKVTSV
+2291 
-2301 VEPQEDSKP
+2301 
-2310 QEEVVGSYT
+2310 
-2319 ITANE
+2319 
-2324 RWQKIIEDLP
+2324 LP
-2334 LTGEKN
+2334 LTGEEN
-2340 GKKVYYTYYIK
+2340 GKTVYYAYYIK

-2370 SGIITLSNTIS
+2370 TGIITLSNTIS

-2390 GSGTLPF
+2390 GGGTLPF
-2397 ITGGA
+2397 IAGGA

-2414 IRRRRGRRAE
+2414 IRRRRGRRVE

>member
-1 MRNVLGRY
+1 M
-9 VNRFEKKHRD
+9 
-19 FRRYAVVVA
+19 
-28 VLALIVFVGVNWRL
+28 
-42 HDKGISMTSDYQCG
+42 
-56 LKEHEHTEECYKKV
+56 
-70 LICGK
+70 
-75 KETDG
+75 
-80 SEGHT
+80 
-85 HSADCYKEERKLTC
+85 
-99 DKEEHTHDADCYDEE
+99 
-114 GNLICDKEE
+114 
-123 HTHSK
+123 
-128 DCYTTEKKLICGK
+128 
-141 EESKPV
+141 
-147 KAHHHTDDCYKKEL
+147 
-161 VCGLKEHTHTA
+161 
-172 SCYSDESADIENKS
+172 
-186 DWEATIPVLSGN
+186 
-198 WAEDVVSIAQSQL
+198 
-211 GYEESTANFKLAD
+211 
-224 DGKTRKGY
+224 
-232 TRYGA
+232 
-237 WYGNKYGD
+237 
-245 WSAMFASFCLNY
+245 
-257 AKIPSKTVSVNS
+257 
-269 GSTAWITKLK
+269 
-279 QQKLYKAAAN
+279 
-289 YNPTAGDLVFLD
+289 
-301 TDSDGKADHVGI
+301 
-313 ITGTKTAS
+313 
-321 FTAVVGDSNDAVEEN
+321 
-336 TYKRSSDAIIGYCV
+336 YKR
-350 LPENPK
+350 
-356 QKTDEESTTAEKAS
+356 Q
-370 EEKTTEESAKK
+370 
-381 SAETKSSTKTE
+381 
-392 NKTETAETGSS
+392 
-403 IKQKLSGGSGS
+403 
-414 SLMKSAKKKVSS
+414 
-426 KSAKRAAATQNAA
+426 
-439 EGMRTESYAD
+439 
-449 FSSYVTSMEGTGTKY
+449 
-464 DKNTGNYETNLK
+464 GNYETNLK

-507 LNKEYRLL
+507 LNNEYRLL
-515 DEQQQSGIYSFVK
+515 DEQQQQAGTYSFVK

-543 YVNNAGDTIKGNI
+543 YVNNAGDTINGNI

-562 SSTKVDQQGNI
+562 SSTKVDEQGNI

-581 DLNIPSKDITYPDDE
+581 NLNIPSRDITYPDDE

-608 SVIEGGKL
+608 SVIEGSKL

-623 STKGTPDQIHFTDII
+623 STKGTPDKIDFTDII
-638 NVTNMSLGTP
+638 NVKNMSLGTP

-654 QPVKWHSQYW
+654 QPVKWYSQHW
-664 QDVDLSKEESVTV
+664 QAVDSSKEESVTV
-677 NPTYDANTGELTME
+677 NPTYDANTGKLTME
-691 LPKLT
+691 LPQLT
-696 ATKQNDY
+696 AKKQNDH
-703 IDCFQYVVTY
+703 IECFQYVVTY

-792 TMFKDIPSDADIKVS
+792 TMFKDIPSNADIKVTPS
-807 PTTGYRITKGTD
+807 TGCRINKDTD
-819 GKIEN
+819 GKIKN
-824 IQFEGVEDGKNNQ
+824 IQFEGVKEEKNNQ
-837 TYTII
+837 TYTIT
-842 YHTTYKQTDAEQN
+842 YYTTYKQTDAEQN

-867 EELQDKATV
+867 KELQDKDTV
-876 KIPGCSIEKK
+876 KIPGCSVEKK
-886 LDGVTGPSEG
+886 LDGVTGSNAG

-911 GLVSETVIQDDMTAN
+911 GLVSGTVIQDDMTAN
-926 KEGEAGKPQYMTVD
+926 KEGEAGKPQYMTAE
-940 QIKTWKGM
+940 QIKSWKGM
-948 MQWND
+948 MQWDN
-953 KNKTSLN
+953 NTTLN
-960 ILDNARVVFYDE
+960 ILDNANVVFYDKE
-972 AGKDYSYSDIQN
+972 GKEYSYSDIQN
-984 NANGVTPSTQFT
+984 NANGVTSSTQFT

-1001 LNKNV
+1001 LKKNV
-1006 ALPEGATK
+1006 ALPTGATK
-1014 LTYTYE
+1014 LIYTYE

-1027 SSQGKNY
+1027 SSKGKNY

-1040 KDGKKTDATY
+1040 KDGKKADATY

-1057 ISKKGKKADNNRIKW
+1057 ISKKGEKADNNRIQW

-1078 ENANIAGA
+1078 EKANIAGA

-1097 DFEINPNN
+1097 DLQISPNN

-1111 DANRQIK
+1111 NEQGKIK
-1118 DIKFTK
+1118 DIKFK
-1124 VSNGQ
+1124 EVSDGQ
-1129 NTQEYMITYYTSYEP
+1129 NTQKYKITYYTSYEP
-1144 SWSRQTISNTA
+1144 SWSSQTISNTA
-1155 TFKPGTGEGITGTGE
+1155 TFKPGTGEDITGTGK
-1170 VTVPGGSVSKEVN
+1170 VTVPGGRVSKEVD

-1193 SIKWNIEVNVP
+1193 SVKWNITVNVP
-1204 NGTIPCKNRQGDQV
+1204 NGTIPCNNKGQQV
-1218 YIKDNMDSTDNNKIN
+1218 YIKDNMDSTDN
-1233 TLQDS
+1233 TLKDS
-1238 HYMTVEQIRNWNGM
+1238 HYMTVEQIKSWNGK
-1252 MQWNDGTPFDI
+1252 MQWDNGTSFDI
-1263 SADGQAEVEFKAI
+1263 SANGQATVKFQAI
-1276 GDNDYNYTLE
+1276 GDDEYKYTLE
-1286 DIRKGSVNPDIKFV
+1286 DIRNGSVSSDIKFV
-1300 KMKIKL
+1300 KMRIKL
-1306 LKDLVAPAGST
+1306 LKDLVAPKGST
-1317 VLRYSY
+1317 VLTYSY

-1337 KYNNKVTV
+1337 KYANEVTV
-1345 DRKVFTATY
+1345 DRKVLTATY

-1360 TVSKTAEKLDNEIK
+1360 TVSKTAAKLDNNEIK
-1374 WTITVNANK
+1374 WTITVNANQV
-1383 MNIAGGVLKDDMFK
+1383 NIAGGVLKDDMFK

-1402 NKVTISP
+1402 TKFTISP

-1421 TDGKETIKEIQ
+1421 TNGKETIKEIQ

-1439 DGNDTLKNTNTYTI
+1439 DGKDTHKNTNTYTI

-1481 IETSETV
+1481 IETSKTV
-1488 TIPGCFF
+1488 TIPGCSF
-1495 EKTKGEVNKSDD
+1495 EKTQGKVDKSED

-1515 TVGIDIPDAGFPKG
+1515 TVGIDIPDAGFPAG

-1539 TSDNPGSLQY
+1539 TSNNPGSLQY
-1549 MTAAQIKAWDG
+1549 MTAAQIKAWGG
-1560 QVKWNNNSSF
+1560 QVKWDNNSSF
-1570 NIFDNSWSENVTFYD
+1570 NIFDSSWSEKVTFYD
-1585 VNNKKYTYGDIESG
+1585 INNKEYTYEDIQNV

-1611 FEIKLKKN
+1611 FEIKLKQN
-1619 LTKPSDATKITY
+1619 LTKPSNATKITY
-1631 SYATTVDLFNVPMGE
+1631 SYATTVDLLNVPMGE

-1659 VDATYEYD
+1659 VDATYRYD

-1681 TTNTSSEN
+1681 TTDTSSEN

-1781 PSNTTYTVTVVC
+1781 PPNTTYTVTVVC
-1793 ETKDSSQYKNNQT
+1793 ETKDSSQYKNNET
-1806 YTFLNDANV
+1806 YTFSNDANV
-1815 TFDEKEIGSS
+1815 TFDDKEIGSS
-1825 SQTQNWTKKKDTV
+1825 SQTQNWTKKKNTV
-1838 EHKVVDKMGIWD
+1838 EHKVVDKTGTWD

-1872 VDVLTLTDVLDSLD
+1872 VDVLTLTDVLDSVD
-1886 HPWYAKSKDGSAVDY
+1886 HPYYATSKDGSNVDCN
-1901 SKITF
+1901 KITF

-1944 TKGPKQYQEESI
+1944 TKGPKQHNNGI

-2001 SGEGNNSSSSDKT
+2001 SGKGNNSSSSDKT
-2014 ETWKESAT
+2014 EMWKESAT

-2044 LLKGAIFKLQKYDT
+2044 LLQGAIFKLQKYDA
-2058 TAKGNYSD
+2058 TAEGNYSD
-2066 VNPEKTFTTDEDG
+2066 VNPEKTFTTDKDG
-2079 KIQIKWDDS
+2079 KIQIKWDAS
-2088 LYHSNTLYR
+2088 LYQSNTLYR
-2097 LIETTPPKGYKLS
+2097 LIEKTPPAGYKLP
-2110 SNTNTDIYFYFSKAG
+2110 SNTNTDIYFYFSKADG
-2125 ATNNLPDADAIPSKA
+2125 TANNLPDAIPSKA
-2140 VDLTEKA
+2140 VDLTKKA
-2147 ATIYVENESEN
+2147 ATIYVENESKN

-2180 EIKVDLYRQSSTVK
+2180 EIKFDLYQEVYTQRQENTNSENSVAVQFKYGQWDTNSYNKDLSCEKGDKLIFKLKDIHGKLPTVKVEKDGKSTVLAPVSQK
-2194 PGEAGSDGNGTVTIK
+2194 KSTTATTYTYNYKVDGAVTITLLYNDNGNDGDRFEYNVMQK
-2209 TNTTK
+2209 QNSK
-2214 VGIVDLTYP
+2214 KYATYT
-2223 IGTKITYRLSYK
+2223 ISRDQDHWQK
-2235 WSNYNPFSVTATK
+2235 
-2248 NGENLDVQETTEEQT
+2248 E
-2263 SSYQWRHYD
+2263 
-2272 ITFTVGAINNINFN
+2272 INN
-2286 SSDPA
+2286 
-2291 SDWEGKVTSV
+2291 
-2301 VEPQEDSKP
+2301 
-2310 QEEVVGSYT
+2310 
-2319 ITANE
+2319 
-2324 RWQKIIEDLP
+2324 LP
-2334 LTGEKN
+2334 LTGEEN
-2340 GKKVYYTYYIK
+2340 GKTVYYAYYIK

-2370 SGIITLSNTIS
+2370 TGIITLSNTIS

-2390 GSGTLPF
+2390 GGGTLPF
-2397 ITGGA
+2397 IAGGA

-2414 IRRRRGRRAE
+2414 IRRRRGRRVE

>member
-1 MRNVLGRY
+1 MRNLLGRY
-9 VNRFEKKHRD
+9 VNRYEKKHRD
-19 FRRYAVVVA
+19 FRHYAMIVA
-28 VLALIVFVGVNWRL
+28 VLALVVFVGVNWRL

-56 LKEHEHTEECYKKV
+56 LKEHKHTADCYKKV

-75 KETDG
+75 EETDG

-85 HSADCYKEERKLTC
+85 HTDACYKEEKKLTC

-186 DWEATIPVLSGN
+186 DWEATIPTLSGN

-224 DGKTRKGY
+224 DGETRKGY

-257 AKIPSKTVSVNS
+257 AEIPSKTVPVNS

-301 TDSDGKADHVGI
+301 TDSDGRADHVGI
-313 ITGTKTAS
+313 ITKTKTAS

-336 TYKRSSDAIIGYCV
+336 TYKRSSDAIIGYCA

-356 QKTDEESTTAEKAS
+356 QKTDAESTTAAKAS
-370 EEKTTEESAKK
+370 EEKTTEESAGESTK
-381 SAETKSSTKTE
+381 TKSSTKTE

-403 IKQKLSGGSGS
+403 IEQKLSDGSGS

-439 EGMRTESYAD
+439 EGMRTASYAD

-507 LNKEYRLL
+507 LNNEYRLL
-515 DEQQQSGIYSFVK
+515 DEQQQQAGTYSFVK

-543 YVNNAGDTIKGNI
+543 YVNNAGDTINGNI

-562 SSTKVDQQGNI
+562 SSTKVDEQGNI

-581 DLNIPSKDITYPDDE
+581 NLNIPSRDITYPDDE

-623 STKGTPDQIHFTDII
+623 STKGTPDKIDFTDII
-638 NVTNMSLGTP
+638 NVKNMSLGTP

-654 QPVKWHSQYW
+654 QPVKWYSQHW
-664 QDVDLSKEESVTV
+664 QAVDSSKEESVTV
-677 NPTYDANTGELTME
+677 NPTYDANTGKLTME
-691 LPKLT
+691 LPQLT
-696 ATKQNDY
+696 AKKQNDH
-703 IDCFQYVVTY
+703 IECFQYVVTY

-755 NPYTISKSGKIADGK
+755 NPYTILKSGKIADGK

-807 PTTGYRITKGTD
+807 PATGYRITKGTD

-824 IQFEGVEDGKNNQ
+824 IQFKGVEDGKNNQ

-867 EELQDKATV
+867 KELHDKDTV
-876 KIPGCSIEKK
+876 KIPGCSVEKK
-886 LDGVTGPSEG
+886 LDGVIGPNAG
-896 KATLKWTISMDVPDT
+896 KATLKWTVSMDVPDT
-911 GLVSETVIQDDMTAN
+911 GLASGTVIQDDMTAN
-926 KEGEAGKPQYMTVD
+926 KEGKAGKPQYMTAE
-940 QIKTWKGM
+940 QIKSWKGM

-953 KNKTSLN
+953 KNNTTLN
-960 ILDNARVVFYDE
+960 ILQNASVVFYDKD
-972 AGKDYSYSDIQN
+972 GKEYSYSDIQS
-984 NANGVTPSTQFT
+984 NANGVTSSPQFT

-1001 LNKNV
+1001 LKKNV
-1006 ALPEGATK
+1006 ALPTGATK

-1027 SSQGKNY
+1027 SSKGKNY

-1040 KDGKKTDATY
+1040 KDGKKADATY

-1057 ISKKGKKADNNRIKW
+1057 ISKKGEKADNNRIQW

-1078 ENANIAGA
+1078 EKANIAGA

-1097 DFEINPNN
+1097 DLQISPNN

-1111 DANRQIK
+1111 NEQGKIK
-1118 DIKFTK
+1118 DIKFK
-1124 VSNGQ
+1124 EVSDGQ
-1129 NTQEYMITYYTSYEP
+1129 NIQKYKITYYTSYEP
-1144 SWSRQTISNTA
+1144 SWSSQTISNTA
-1155 TFKPGTGEGITGTGE
+1155 TFKPGTGEDITGTGK
-1170 VTVPGGSVSKEVN
+1170 VTVPGGRVSKEVD

-1193 SIKWNIEVNVP
+1193 SVKWNITVNVP
-1204 NGTIPCKNRQGDQV
+1204 NGTIPCNNKGQQV
-1218 YIKDNMDSTDNNKIN
+1218 YIKDNMDSTDN
-1233 TLQDS
+1233 TLKDS
-1238 HYMTVEQIRNWNGM
+1238 HYMTVEQIKSWNGK
-1252 MQWNDGTPFDI
+1252 MQWDNGTSFDI
-1263 SADGQAEVEFKAI
+1263 SANGQATVKFQAI
-1276 GDNDYNYTLE
+1276 GDDEYKYTLE
-1286 DIRKGSVNPDIKFV
+1286 DIRNGSVSSDIKFV

-1306 LKDLVAPAGST
+1306 LKDLVAPKGST
-1317 VLRYSY
+1317 VLTYSY

-1337 KYNNKVTV
+1337 KYANEVTV
-1345 DRKVFTATY
+1345 DRKVLTATY

-1360 TVSKTAEKLDNEIK
+1360 TVSKTAAKLDNNEIK

-1402 NKVTISP
+1402 TKFTISP

-1421 TDGKETIKEIQ
+1421 TNGKETIKEIQ

-1439 DGNDTLKNTNTYTI
+1439 DGKDTHKNTNTYTI

-1481 IETSETV
+1481 IETSKTV
-1488 TIPGCFF
+1488 TIPGCSF
-1495 EKTKGEVNKSDD
+1495 EKTQGKVDKSED

-1515 TVGIDIPDAGFPKG
+1515 TVGIDIPDAGFPAG

-1539 TSDNPGSLQY
+1539 TSNNPGSLQY
-1549 MTAAQIKAWDG
+1549 MTAAQIKAWGG
-1560 QVKWNNNSSF
+1560 QVEWDNNSSF
-1570 NIFDNSWSENVTFYD
+1570 NIFDSSWSEKVTFYD
-1585 VNNKKYTYGDIESG
+1585 VNNKDYTYKDIQNG
-1599 TNGVTDTTKFTK
+1599 TNGVTGTTKFTK
-1611 FEIKLKKN
+1611 FEIKLKQN
-1619 LTKPSDATKITY
+1619 LTKPSNATKITY

-1659 VDATYEYD
+1659 VDATYRYD

-1681 TTNTSSEN
+1681 ITDTSSEN

-1781 PSNTTYTVTVVC
+1781 PPNTTYTVTVVC
-1793 ETKDSSQYKNNQT
+1793 ETKDSSQYENNKT
-1806 YTFLNDANV
+1806 YTFSNEANV
-1815 TFDEKEIGSS
+1815 TFDNKGIGSS
-1825 SQTQNWTKKKDTV
+1825 SQTQNWTKKKNTV
-1838 EHKVVDKMGIWD
+1838 EHKVVDKTGTWD
-1850 GNSHQADYTIVL
+1850 GNSHQADYSIVL

-1872 VDVLTLTDVLDSLD
+1872 VDVLTLTDVLDSVD
-1886 HPWYAKSKDGSAVDY
+1886 HPYHATSKDNSSLDY

-1918 YAVANSDGSYGKGSN
+1918 YAVENRDGSYGKGSN

-1944 TKGPKQYQEESI
+1944 TKGPKQHNNGI

-2001 SGEGNNSSSSDKT
+2001 SGKGNNSSSSDKT
-2014 ETWKESAT
+2014 EMWKESKT

-2044 LLKGAIFKLQKYDT
+2044 LLQEAIFKLQKYDA
-2058 TAKGNYSD
+2058 TAEGNYSD
-2066 VNPEKTFTTDEDG
+2066 VNPEKTFTTDKDG
-2079 KIQIKWDDS
+2079 KIQIKWDAS
-2088 LYHSNTLYR
+2088 LYQSNTLYR
-2097 LIETTPPKGYKLS
+2097 LIEKTPPEGYKLS
-2110 SNTNTDIYFYFSKAG
+2110 SNTNTDIYFYFSKADE
-2125 ATNNLPDADAIPSKA
+2125 ATNNLPEVIPSKA
-2140 VDLTEKA
+2140 VDLTKKA
-2147 ATIYVENESEN
+2147 ATIYVENESKN

-2180 EIKVDLYRQSSTVK
+2180 EIKVDLYQEVYTQRQENTNSENSVKVQFKYGQWNTSYNNDLSCEKGDKLILKLKDIHGKLPTVNVEKDGKSTVLAPVSQK
-2194 PGEAGSDGNGTVTIK
+2194 KSTTATTYTYNYKVDGAVTITLLYNDNGNDGDRFEYNVMQK
-2209 TNTTK
+2209 QDSK
-2214 VGIVDLTYP
+2214 RYATYT
-2223 IGTKITYRLSYK
+2223 ISRNQDHWQK
-2235 WSNYNPFSVTATK
+2235 
-2248 NGENLDVQETTEEQT
+2248 E
-2263 SSYQWRHYD
+2263 
-2272 ITFTVGAINNINFN
+2272 INN
-2286 SSDPA
+2286 
-2291 SDWEGKVTSV
+2291 
-2301 VEPQEDSKP
+2301 
-2310 QEEVVGSYT
+2310 
-2319 ITANE
+2319 
-2324 RWQKIIEDLP
+2324 LP
-2334 LTGEKN
+2334 LTGEEN
-2340 GKKVYYTYYIK
+2340 GKTVYYAYYIK

-2370 SGIITLSNTIS
+2370 TGIITLSNTIS

-2390 GSGTLPF
+2390 GGGILPF
-2397 ITGGA
+2397 IAGGA

-2414 IRRRRGRRAE
+2414 IRRRRGRRVE

>member
-1 MRNVLGRY
+1 MRNLLGRY
-9 VNRFEKKHRD
+9 VNRYEKKHRD
-19 FRRYAVVVA
+19 FRHYAMIVA
-28 VLALIVFVGVNWRL
+28 VLALVVFVGVNWRL

-56 LKEHEHTEECYKKV
+56 LKEHKHTADCYKKV

-75 KETDG
+75 EETDG

-85 HSADCYKEERKLTC
+85 HTDACYKEEKKLTC

-224 DGKTRKGY
+224 DGETRKGY

-257 AKIPSKTVSVNS
+257 AEIPSKTVPVNS

-301 TDSDGKADHVGI
+301 TDSDGRADHVGI
-313 ITGTKTAS
+313 ITKTKTAS

-336 TYKRSSDAIIGYCV
+336 TYKRSSDAIIGYCA

-356 QKTDEESTTAEKAS
+356 QKTDAESTTAAKAS
-370 EEKTTEESAKK
+370 EEKTTEESAGESTK
-381 SAETKSSTKTE
+381 TKSSTKTE
-392 NKTETAETGSS
+392 NKTETAETDSS
-403 IKQKLSGGSGS
+403 IEQKLSDGSGS
-414 SLMKSAKKKVSS
+414 SLMKSAKKKVNS

-439 EGMRTESYAD
+439 EGMRTASYAN
-449 FSSYVTSMEGTGTKY
+449 FSPYVTSMGGTGTKY

-507 LNKEYRLL
+507 LNNEYRLL
-515 DEQQQSGIYSFVK
+515 DEQQQQAGTYSFVK

-543 YVNNAGDTIKGNI
+543 YVNNAGDTINGNI

-562 SSTKVDQQGNI
+562 SSTKVDEQGNI
-573 VIAGQDKV
+573 VIAGQDNV
-581 DLNIPSKDITYPDDE
+581 DLNIPSRDITYPDDE

-608 SVIEGGKL
+608 SVIEGSKL

-623 STKGTPDQIHFTDII
+623 STKGTPDKIDFTDII
-638 NVTNMSLGTP
+638 NVKNMSLGTP

-654 QPVKWHSQYW
+654 QQVKWYSQHW
-664 QDVDLSKEESVTV
+664 QAVDSSKEESVTV
-677 NPTYDANTGELTME
+677 NPTYDANTGKLTME
-691 LPKLT
+691 LPQLT
-696 ATKQNDY
+696 AKKQNDH
-703 IDCFQYVVTY
+703 IECFQYVVTY

-807 PTTGYRITKGTD
+807 PDTGYRITKGTD

-824 IQFEGVEDGKNNQ
+824 IQFKGVEDGKNNQ

-867 EELQDKATV
+867 KELHDKDTV

-886 LDGVTGPSEG
+886 LDGVTGPNAG
-896 KATLKWTISMDVPDT
+896 KATLKWTVSMDVPDT
-911 GLVSETVIQDDMTAN
+911 GLASGTVIQDDMTAN
-926 KEGEAGKPQYMTVD
+926 KKGNAGKPQYMTAE
-940 QIKTWKGM
+940 QIKSWKGM

-953 KNKTSLN
+953 KNNTTLN
-960 ILDNARVVFYDE
+960 ILQNASVVFYDKD
-972 AGKDYSYSDIQN
+972 GKKYSYSDIQN
-984 NANGVTPSTQFT
+984 NASEVTSSTQFT

-1006 ALPEGATK
+1006 ALPKGATK

-1027 SSQGKNY
+1027 SSKGKNY

-1040 KDGKKTDATY
+1040 KDGKKADATY

-1057 ISKKGKKADNNRIKW
+1057 ISKKGEEADNNRIKW

-1078 ENANIAGA
+1078 EKANIAGA

-1097 DFEINPNN
+1097 DFEISPNS

-1111 DANRQIK
+1111 NEQGQIK
-1118 DIKFTK
+1118 DIKFK
-1124 VSNGQ
+1124 EVSAGQ
-1129 NTQEYMITYYTSYEP
+1129 NTQKYTITYYTSYKP

-1155 TFKPGTGEGITGTGE
+1155 TFKPGTGKDITGTDE
-1170 VTVPGGSVSKEVN
+1170 VTVPGGSVSKEVD

-1193 SIKWNIEVNVP
+1193 SVKWNITVNVP
-1204 NGTIPCKNRQGDQV
+1204 NGTIPCNNKGQQV
-1218 YIKDNMDSTDNNKIN
+1218 YIKDNMDSTDN
-1233 TLQDS
+1233 TLKDS
-1238 HYMTVEQIRNWNGM
+1238 HYMTVDQIKSWNGM
-1252 MQWNDGTPFDI
+1252 MQWDNGTSFDI
-1263 SADGQAEVEFKAI
+1263 SADGQATVKFKAI
-1276 GDNDYNYTLE
+1276 GGKDYDYTLE
-1286 DIRKGSVNPDIKFV
+1286 AIRNGSVSSDIKFV

-1306 LKDLVAPAGST
+1306 LKDLVAPVGST
-1317 VLRYSY
+1317 VLTYSY

-1337 KYNNKVTV
+1337 KYANEVTV
-1345 DRKVFTATY
+1345 DRKVLTATY

-1360 TVSKTAEKLDNEIK
+1360 TVSKTAEKLDNNEIK

-1402 NKVTISP
+1402 TKFTISP

-1421 TDGKETIKEIQ
+1421 TNGKETIKEIQ

-1439 DGNDTLKNTNTYTI
+1439 DGKDTHKNTNTYTI

-1481 IETSETV
+1481 IETSKTV
-1488 TIPGCFF
+1488 TIPGCSF
-1495 EKTKGEVNKSDD
+1495 EKTQGTVDKSED

-1515 TVGIDIPDAGFPKG
+1515 TVGIDIPDAGFPAG

-1539 TSDNPGSLQY
+1539 TSNNPGSLQY
-1549 MTAAQIKAWDG
+1549 MTAAQIKAWGG
-1560 QVKWNNNSSF
+1560 QVKWDNNSSF
-1570 NIFDNSWSENVTFYD
+1570 NIFDSSWSEKVTFYD
-1585 VNNKKYTYGDIESG
+1585 INNKEYTYEDIQNV
-1599 TNGVTDTTKFTK
+1599 TNGVTGTTKFTK
-1611 FEIKLKKN
+1611 FEIKLKQN
-1619 LTKPSDATKITY
+1619 LTKPSNATKITY

-1659 VDATYEYD
+1659 VDATYRYD

-1716 LKLKGISIIDNNGRK
+1716 LKLKGISIIDNDGRK

-1781 PSNTTYTVTVVC
+1781 PPNTTYTVTVVC
-1793 ETKDSSQYKNNQT
+1793 ETKDSSQYKNNET
-1806 YTFLNDANV
+1806 YTFSNDANV
-1815 TFDEKEIGSS
+1815 TFDNKEIGSS
-1825 SQTQNWTKKKDTV
+1825 SQTQNWTKKKNTV
-1838 EHKVVDKMGIWD
+1838 EHKVVDKTGTWD
-1850 GNSHQADYTIVL
+1850 GNSHQADYSIVL

-1872 VDVLTLTDVLDSLD
+1872 VDVLTLTDVLDSVD
-1886 HPWYAKSKDGSAVDY
+1886 HPYHATSKDNSSLDY

-1918 YAVANSDGSYGKGSN
+1918 YAVENSDGSYGKGSN

-1944 TKGPKQYQEESI
+1944 TKGPKQHNNGI

-2001 SGEGNNSSSSDKT
+2001 SGKGNNSSSSDKT
-2014 ETWKESAT
+2014 EMWKESAT

-2044 LLKGAIFKLQKYDT
+2044 LLQGAIFKLQKYDA
-2058 TAKGNYSD
+2058 TAEGNYSD
-2066 VNPEKTFTTDEDG
+2066 VNPEKTFTTDKDG
-2079 KIQIKWDDS
+2079 KIQIKWDAS
-2088 LYHSNTLYR
+2088 LYQSNTLYR
-2097 LIETTPPKGYKLS
+2097 LIEKTPPEGYKLS
-2110 SNTNTDIYFYFSKAG
+2110 SNTNTDIYFYFSKADG
-2125 ATNNLPDADAIPSKA
+2125 TANNLPDAIPSKA
-2140 VDLTEKA
+2140 VDLTKKA
-2147 ATIYVENESEN
+2147 ATIYVENESKN

-2172 TTISAPVD
+2172 TTISAPVN
-2180 EIKVDLYRQSSTVK
+2180 EIKVDLYQEVYTQRQENTNSENSVKVQFKYGQWNTSYNNDLSCEKGDKLILKLKDIHGKLPTVNVEKDGKSTVLAPVSQK
-2194 PGEAGSDGNGTVTIK
+2194 KSTTATTYTYNYKVDGAVTITLLYNDNGNDGDRFEYNVMQK
-2209 TNTTK
+2209 QDSK
-2214 VGIVDLTYP
+2214 IYATYT
-2223 IGTKITYRLSYK
+2223 ISRNQDHWQK
-2235 WSNYNPFSVTATK
+2235 
-2248 NGENLDVQETTEEQT
+2248 E
-2263 SSYQWRHYD
+2263 
-2272 ITFTVGAINNINFN
+2272 INN
-2286 SSDPA
+2286 
-2291 SDWEGKVTSV
+2291 
-2301 VEPQEDSKP
+2301 
-2310 QEEVVGSYT
+2310 
-2319 ITANE
+2319 
-2324 RWQKIIEDLP
+2324 LP
-2334 LTGEKN
+2334 LTGEEN
-2340 GKKVYYTYYIK
+2340 GKTVYYAYYIK

-2370 SGIITLSNTIS
+2370 TGIITLSNTIS

-2390 GSGTLPF
+2390 GGGTLPF
-2397 ITGGA
+2397 IAGGVHPLWD
-2402 SLMGFAL
+2402 SL
-2409 LCGYS
+2409 CYVD
-2414 IRRRRGRRAE
+2414 IP

>member
-1 MRNVLGRY
+1 
-9 VNRFEKKHRD
+9 
-19 FRRYAVVVA
+19 
-28 VLALIVFVGVNWRL
+28 
-42 HDKGISMTSDYQCG
+42 
-56 LKEHEHTEECYKKV
+56 
-70 LICGK
+70 
-75 KETDG
+75 
-80 SEGHT
+80 
-85 HSADCYKEERKLTC
+85 
-99 DKEEHTHDADCYDEE
+99 
-114 GNLICDKEE
+114 
-123 HTHSK
+123 
-128 DCYTTEKKLICGK
+128 
-141 EESKPV
+141 
-147 KAHHHTDDCYKKEL
+147 
-161 VCGLKEHTHTA
+161 
-172 SCYSDESADIENKS
+172 
-186 DWEATIPVLSGN
+186 
-198 WAEDVVSIAQSQL
+198 
-211 GYEESTANFKLAD
+211 
-224 DGKTRKGY
+224 
-232 TRYGA
+232 
-237 WYGNKYGD
+237 
-245 WSAMFASFCLNY
+245 MFASFCLNY
-257 AKIPSKTVSVNS
+257 AEIPSKTVPVNS

-301 TDSDGKADHVGI
+301 TDSDGRADHVGI
-313 ITGTKTAS
+313 ITKTKTAS

-336 TYKRSSDAIIGYCV
+336 TYKRSSDAIIGYCA

-356 QKTDEESTTAEKAS
+356 QKTDAESTTAAKAS
-370 EEKTTEESAKK
+370 EEKTTEESAGESTK
-381 SAETKSSTKTE
+381 TKSSAKTE

-403 IKQKLSGGSGS
+403 IEQKLSDGSGS
-414 SLMKSAKKKVSS
+414 SLMKSAKKKVNS

-439 EGMRTESYAD
+439 EGMRTASYAN
-449 FSSYVTSMEGTGTKY
+449 FSPYVTSMGGTGTKY

-476 TNFTISKE
+476 TNFTISKK

-507 LNKEYRLL
+507 LNNEYRLL
-515 DEQQQSGIYSFVK
+515 DEQQQQAGTYSFVK

-543 YVNNAGDTIKGNI
+543 YVNNAGDTINGNI

-562 SSTKVDQQGNI
+562 SSTKVDEQGNI
-573 VIAGQDKV
+573 VIAGQDNV
-581 DLNIPSKDITYPDDE
+581 DLNIPSRDITYPDDE

-608 SVIEGGKL
+608 SVIEGSKL

-623 STKGTPDQIHFTDII
+623 STKGTPDKIDFTDII
-638 NVTNMSLGTP
+638 NVKNMSLGTP

-654 QPVKWHSQYW
+654 QPVKWYSQHW
-664 QDVDLSKEESVTV
+664 QAVDSSKEESVTV
-677 NPTYDANTGELTME
+677 NPTYDANTGKLTME
-691 LPKLT
+691 LPQLT
-696 ATKQNDY
+696 AKKQNDH
-703 IDCFQYVVTY
+703 IECFQYVVTY

-734 SHDQKTDTTVK
+734 SHDQNTGTTVK

-792 TMFKDIPSDADIKVS
+792 TMFKDIPGDADIKVS
-807 PTTGYRITKGTD
+807 PATGYCITRGTD

-824 IQFEGVEDGKNNQ
+824 IQFEGVKEGKNNQ

-867 EELQDKATV
+867 KELHDKDTV
-876 KIPGCSIEKK
+876 KIPGCSVEKK
-886 LDGVTGPSEG
+886 LDGVTGPNAG
-896 KATLKWTISMDVPDT
+896 KATLKWTVSMDVPDT
-911 GLVSETVIQDDMTAN
+911 GLASGTVIQDDMTAN
-926 KEGEAGKPQYMTVD
+926 KKGNAGKPQYMTVE
-940 QIKTWKGM
+940 QITNWNGR

-953 KNKTSLN
+953 KNNTTLN
-960 ILDNARVVFYDE
+960 ILQNARVVFYDKD
-972 AGKDYSYSDIQN
+972 GKEYSYSDIQN
-984 NANGVTPSTQFT
+984 NANGVTSSTQFT

-1027 SSQGKNY
+1027 SSKGKNY

-1040 KDGKKTDATY
+1040 KDGKKADATY

-1057 ISKKGKKADNNRIKW
+1057 ISKKGEEADNNRIKW

-1078 ENANIAGA
+1078 EKANIAGA

-1097 DFEINPNN
+1097 DFEISPNS

-1111 DANRQIK
+1111 NEWGQIK
-1118 DIKFTK
+1118 DIKFK
-1124 VSNGQ
+1124 EVSAGQ
-1129 NTQEYMITYYTSYEP
+1129 NTQKYTITYYTSYKP

-1155 TFKPGTGEGITGTGE
+1155 TFKPGTGKDITGTDE
-1170 VTVPGGSVSKEVN
+1170 VTVPGGSVSKEVD

-1193 SIKWNIEVNVP
+1193 SVKWNITVNVP
-1204 NGTIPCKNRQGDQV
+1204 NGTIPCNNKGQQV
-1218 YIKDNMDSTDNNKIN
+1218 YIKDNMDSTDN
-1233 TLQDS
+1233 TLKDS
-1238 HYMTVEQIRNWNGM
+1238 HYMTVDQIKSWNGM
-1252 MQWNDGTPFDI
+1252 MQWDNGTSFDI
-1263 SADGQAEVEFKAI
+1263 SADGQATVKFKAI
-1276 GDNDYNYTLE
+1276 GGKDYDYTLE
-1286 DIRKGSVNPDIKFV
+1286 AIRNGSVSSDIKFV

-1306 LKDLVAPAGST
+1306 LKDLVAPVGST
-1317 VLRYSY
+1317 VLTYSY

-1337 KYNNKVTV
+1337 KYANEVTV
-1345 DRKVFTATY
+1345 DRKVLTATY

-1360 TVSKTAEKLDNEIK
+1360 TVSKTAEKLDNNEIK

-1402 NKVTISP
+1402 TKFTISP

-1421 TDGKETIKEIQ
+1421 TNGKETIKEIQ

-1439 DGNDTLKNTNTYTI
+1439 DGKDTHKNTNTYTI

-1467 ITNKAS
+1467 ITNKAF

-1481 IETSETV
+1481 IETSKTV
-1488 TIPGCFF
+1488 TIPGCSF
-1495 EKTKGEVNKSDD
+1495 EKTQGTVDKSED

-1515 TVGIDIPDAGFPKG
+1515 TVGIDIPDAGFPAG

-1539 TSDNPGSLQY
+1539 TSNNPGSLQY
-1549 MTAAQIKAWDG
+1549 MTADQIKAWGG
-1560 QVKWNNNSSF
+1560 QVKWDNNSSF
-1570 NIFDNSWSENVTFYD
+1570 NIFDSSWSEKVTFYD
-1585 VNNKKYTYGDIESG
+1585 INNKEYTYEDIQNV
-1599 TNGVTDTTKFTK
+1599 TNGVTGTTKFTK
-1611 FEIKLKKN
+1611 FEIKLKQN
-1619 LTKPSDATKITY
+1619 LTKPSNATKITY

-1659 VDATYEYD
+1659 VDATYRYD

-1716 LKLKGISIIDNNGRK
+1716 LKLKGISIIDNDGRK

-1754 TYAEKSVDS
+1754 IYAEKSVDS

-1781 PSNTTYTVTVVC
+1781 PPNTTYTVTVVC
-1793 ETKDSSQYKNNQT
+1793 ETKDSSQYENNKT
-1806 YTFLNDANV
+1806 YTFSNDANV
-1815 TFDEKEIGSS
+1815 TFDNKEIGSS
-1825 SQTQNWTKKKDTV
+1825 SQTQNWTKKKNTV
-1838 EHKVVDKMGIWD
+1838 EHKVVDKTGTWD
-1850 GNSHQADYTIVL
+1850 GNSHQADYSIVL

-1872 VDVLTLTDVLDSLD
+1872 VDVLTLTDVLDSVD
-1886 HPWYAKSKDGSAVDY
+1886 HPYHATSKDNSSLDY

-1944 TKGPKQYQEESI
+1944 TKGPKQHNNGI

-2001 SGEGNNSSSSDKT
+2001 WGEGNNSSSSDKT
-2014 ETWKESAT
+2014 EMWKESKT

-2044 LLKGAIFKLQKYDT
+2044 LLQGAIFKLQKYDS
-2058 TAKGNYSD
+2058 TAEGNYSD
-2066 VNPEKTFTTDEDG
+2066 VNPEKTFTTDKDG
-2079 KIQIKWDDS
+2079 KIQIKWDAS
-2088 LYHSNTLYR
+2088 LYQSNTLYR
-2097 LIETTPPKGYKLS
+2097 LIEKTPPAGYKLP
-2110 SNTNTDIYFYFSKAG
+2110 SNTNTDIYFYFSKADG
-2125 ATNNLPDADAIPSKA
+2125 TANNLPDAIPSKS
-2140 VDLTEKA
+2140 VDLTKKA
-2147 ATIYVENESEN
+2147 ATIYVENESKN

-2180 EIKVDLYRQSSTVK
+2180 EIKVDLYQEVYTQRQENTNSENSVKVQFKYGQWNTSYNNDLSCEKGDKLILKLKDIHGKLPTVNVEKDGKSTVLAPVSQK
-2194 PGEAGSDGNGTVTIK
+2194 KSTTATTYTYNYKVDGAVTITLLYNDNGNDGDRFEYNVMQK
-2209 TNTTK
+2209 QNSK
-2214 VGIVDLTYP
+2214 IYATYT
-2223 IGTKITYRLSYK
+2223 ISRDQDHWQK
-2235 WSNYNPFSVTATK
+2235 
-2248 NGENLDVQETTEEQT
+2248 E
-2263 SSYQWRHYD
+2263 
-2272 ITFTVGAINNINFN
+2272 INN
-2286 SSDPA
+2286 
-2291 SDWEGKVTSV
+2291 
-2301 VEPQEDSKP
+2301 
-2310 QEEVVGSYT
+2310 
-2319 ITANE
+2319 
-2324 RWQKIIEDLP
+2324 LP
-2334 LTGEKN
+2334 LTGEEN
-2340 GKKVYYTYYIK
+2340 GKTVYYAYYIK

-2370 SGIITLSNTIS
+2370 TGIITLSNTIS

-2390 GSGTLPF
+2390 GGGTLPF
-2397 ITGGA
+2397 IAGGA

-2414 IRRRRGRRAE
+2414 IRRRRGRRVE

>member
-56 LKEHEHTEECYKKV
+56 LKEHEHTDECYKKV

-85 HSADCYKEERKLTC
+85 HTADCYKEERKLTC

-198 WAEDVVSIAQSQL
+198 WAEDIVSVAESQL

-224 DGKTRKGY
+224 DGETRKGY

-257 AKIPSKTVSVNS
+257 AEIPSKTVPVNS

-313 ITGTKTAS
+313 ITKTKTAS

-336 TYKRSSDAIIGYCV
+336 TYKRSSDTIIGYCA

-356 QKTDEESTTAEKAS
+356 QKTDAESTTAAKAS
-370 EEKTTEESAKK
+370 EEKTTEESAGESTK
-381 SAETKSSTKTE
+381 TKSSTKTE

-403 IKQKLSGGSGS
+403 IEQKLSDGSGS

-426 KSAKRAAATQNAA
+426 KSARRAAATQNVA
-439 EGMRTESYAD
+439 EGMRTTSYAD
-449 FSSYVTSMEGTGTKY
+449 FSSYVTSMGGTGTKY
-464 DKNTGNYETNLK
+464 DKDTGNYETNLK
-476 TNFTISKE
+476 TNFTIAKA
-484 QIKSDNY
+484 QIKTDNY

-507 LNKEYRLL
+507 LNNEYRLL
-515 DEQQQSGIYSFVK
+515 DEQQQQAGTYSFVK

-543 YVNNAGDTIKGNI
+543 YVNNAGDTINGNI

-562 SSTKVDQQGNI
+562 SSTKVDDKGNI
-573 VIAGQDKV
+573 IIAGQDKV
-581 DLNIPSKDITYPDDE
+581 NLNIPSRDITYPDDE

-623 STKGTPDQIHFTDII
+623 STKGTPDKIDFTDII
-638 NVTNMSLGTP
+638 NVKNMSLGTP

-654 QPVKWHSQYW
+654 QPVKWYNQWNHPDDS
-664 QDVDLSKEESVTV
+664 SREEDITSAIS
-677 NPTYDANTGELTME
+677 PTYDATTGKLTME

-792 TMFKDIPSDADIKVS
+792 TMFKDIPSDADITVS
-807 PTTGYRITKGTD
+807 PATGCRINRGTD

-824 IQFEGVEDGKNNQ
+824 IQFEGVEKGKNNQ

-855 IINNATFKPSNG
+855 IINDATFKPSNG
-867 EELQDKATV
+867 KELHDKDTV

-886 LDGVTGPSEG
+886 LDGVTGPNAG
-896 KATLKWTISMDVPDT
+896 KATLKWTVSMDVPDT
-911 GLVSETVIQDDMTAN
+911 GLASGTVIQDDMTAN
-926 KEGEAGKPQYMTVD
+926 KEGNAGKPQYMTVD
-940 QIKTWKGM
+940 QIKSWKGM
-948 MQWND
+948 MQWDN
-953 KNKTSLN
+953 KNKTTLN
-960 ILDNARVVFYDE
+960 ILEKANVVFYDK
-972 AGKDYSYSDIQN
+972 AGKEYSYSDIQN
-984 NANGVTPSTQFT
+984 NANGVTSSTQFT

-1001 LNKNV
+1001 LKENV

-1057 ISKKGKKADNNRIKW
+1057 ISKIGEKADNNRIRW

-1097 DFEINPNN
+1097 DLQISPDK

-1111 DANRQIK
+1111 NEQGKIK
-1118 DIKFTK
+1118 DIKFK
-1124 VSNGQ
+1124 AVSDGQ
-1129 NTQEYMITYYTSYEP
+1129 NTQKYTITYYTSYEP
-1144 SWSRQTISNTA
+1144 SWSSQTISNTA
-1155 TFKPGTGEGITGTGE
+1155 TFKPGTGKDITGTGE
-1170 VTVPGGSVSKEVN
+1170 VTVPGGRVSKEVD

-1193 SIKWNIEVNVP
+1193 SVKWNITVNVP
-1204 NGTIPCKNRQGDQV
+1204 NGTIPCNNKGQQV
-1218 YIKDNMDSTDNNKIN
+1218 YIKDNMDTEGN
-1233 TLQDS
+1233 TPKDS
-1238 HYMTVEQIRNWNGM
+1238 HYMTVDQIKSWNGM
-1252 MQWNDGTPFDI
+1252 MQWDNGTSFDI
-1263 SADGQAEVEFKAI
+1263 SANGQATVKFKAI
-1276 GDNDYNYTLE
+1276 GGKDYDYTLE
-1286 DIRKGSVNPDIKFV
+1286 AIRNGSVSSNIKFV

-1306 LKDLVAPAGST
+1306 LKDLVAPDGST
-1317 VLRYSY
+1317 VLTYSY

-1337 KYNNKVTV
+1337 KYANEVTV
-1345 DRKVFTATY
+1345 DRKVLTATY

-1360 TVSKTAEKLDNEIK
+1360 TVSKTAEKLDNNEIK
-1374 WTITVNANK
+1374 WTITVNANQV
-1383 MNIAGGVLKDDMFK
+1383 NIAGGVLKDDMFK

-1402 NKVTISP
+1402 TKFTISP

-1421 TDGKETIKEIQ
+1421 IDGKETIKEIQ
-1432 FKSVKDK
+1432 FNSVKDK
-1439 DGNDTLKNTNTYTI
+1439 DGKDTHKNTNTYTI

-1481 IETSETV
+1481 IETSKTV
-1488 TIPGCFF
+1488 TIPGCSF
-1495 EKTKGEVNKSDD
+1495 EKTQGTVDKSED

-1515 TVGIDIPDAGFPKG
+1515 TVGIDIPDAGFPAG

-1549 MTAAQIKAWDG
+1549 MTAAQIEAWGG
-1560 QVKWNNNSSF
+1560 QVEWDNNSSF
-1570 NIFDNSWSENVTFYD
+1570 NIFHSSWSEKVTFYD
-1585 VNNKKYTYGDIESG
+1585 VNNKDYTYDNIQNG

-1611 FEIKLKKN
+1611 FEIKLKQN
-1619 LTKPSDATKITY
+1619 LTKPSNATKITY
-1631 SYATTVDLFNVPMGE
+1631 SYATTVDLLNVPMGE

-1659 VDATYEYD
+1659 VDATYRYD

-1702 EYNTIKVTDILPEG
+1702 EYSTIKVTDILPEG

-1742 IKGQNDT
+1742 INGQNDT

-1771 LSYVDTSKKI
+1771 LSYVDTSEKI
-1781 PSNTTYTVTVVC
+1781 PPNTTYIVTVVC
-1793 ETKDSSQYKNNQT
+1793 ETKDSSQYENNKT
-1806 YTFLNDANV
+1806 YTFSNDANV
-1815 TFDEKEIGSS
+1815 TFDKKEIGSS
-1825 SQTQNWTKKKDTV
+1825 SQTQNWTKKKNTV
-1838 EHKVVDKMGIWD
+1838 EHKVVDKTGTWD
-1850 GNSHQADYTIVL
+1850 GNSHQADYSIVL

-1872 VDVLTLTDVLDSLD
+1872 VDVLTLTDVLDSVD
-1886 HPWYAKSKDGSAVDY
+1886 HPYHATSKDGTNVDC

-1944 TKGPKQYQEESI
+1944 TKGPKQYNNGI

-2014 ETWKESAT
+2014 EMWKESAT

-2044 LLKGAIFKLQKYDT
+2044 LLQGAIFKLQKYDA
-2058 TAKGNYSD
+2058 TAEGNYSD
-2066 VNPEKTFTTDEDG
+2066 VNPEKTFTTDTDG
-2079 KIQIKWDDS
+2079 KIQIKWDAS
-2088 LYHSNTLYR
+2088 LYQSNTLYR
-2097 LIETTPPKGYKLS
+2097 LIEKTPPEGYKLS
-2110 SNTNTDIYFYFSKAG
+2110 SNTNTDIYFYFSKADG
-2125 ATNNLPDADAIPSKA
+2125 TPNNLPDAIPSKA
-2140 VDLTEKA
+2140 VDLTKKA
-2147 ATIYVENESEN
+2147 ATIYVENESKN

-2180 EIKVDLYRQSSTVK
+2180 EIKVDLYQEVYTQRQENTNSENSVAVQFKYGQWDINSNKKDLSCEKGDKLTFKLKDIHGNLPTVNVVKDGKSTVLAPVSQK
-2194 PGEAGSDGNGTVTIK
+2194 KSTTATTYTYNYKVDGAVTITLLYNDNGNEGDRFEYNVMQK
-2209 TNTTK
+2209 QDSK
-2214 VGIVDLTYP
+2214 RYATYT
-2223 IGTKITYRLSYK
+2223 ISRDQDHWQK
-2235 WSNYNPFSVTATK
+2235 
-2248 NGENLDVQETTEEQT
+2248 E
-2263 SSYQWRHYD
+2263 
-2272 ITFTVGAINNINFN
+2272 INN
-2286 SSDPA
+2286 
-2291 SDWEGKVTSV
+2291 
-2301 VEPQEDSKP
+2301 
-2310 QEEVVGSYT
+2310 
-2319 ITANE
+2319 
-2324 RWQKIIEDLP
+2324 LP
-2334 LTGEKN
+2334 LTGEEN
-2340 GKKVYYTYYIK
+2340 GKTVYYAYYIK

-2370 SGIITLSNTIS
+2370 TGMITLSNTIS

-2390 GSGTLPF
+2390 GGGTLPF
-2397 ITGGA
+2397 IAGGA

-2414 IRRRRGRRAE
+2414 IRRRRGRRVE

>member
-1 MRNVLGRY
+1 M
-9 VNRFEKKHRD
+9 
-19 FRRYAVVVA
+19 
-28 VLALIVFVGVNWRL
+28 
-42 HDKGISMTSDYQCG
+42 
-56 LKEHEHTEECYKKV
+56 
-70 LICGK
+70 
-75 KETDG
+75 
-80 SEGHT
+80 
-85 HSADCYKEERKLTC
+85 
-99 DKEEHTHDADCYDEE
+99 
-114 GNLICDKEE
+114 
-123 HTHSK
+123 
-128 DCYTTEKKLICGK
+128 
-141 EESKPV
+141 
-147 KAHHHTDDCYKKEL
+147 
-161 VCGLKEHTHTA
+161 CGLKEHTHTA

-224 DGKTRKGY
+224 DGETRKGY

-257 AKIPSKTVSVNS
+257 AEIPSKTVPVNS

-301 TDSDGKADHVGI
+301 TDSDGRADHVGI
-313 ITGTKTAS
+313 ITKTKTAS

-336 TYKRSSDAIIGYCV
+336 TYKRSSDAIIGYCA

-356 QKTDEESTTAEKAS
+356 QKTDAESTTAAKAS
-370 EEKTTEESAKK
+370 EEKTTEESAGESTK
-381 SAETKSSTKTE
+381 TKSSAKTE

-403 IKQKLSGGSGS
+403 IEQKLSDGSGS
-414 SLMKSAKKKVSS
+414 SLMKSAKKKVNS

-439 EGMRTESYAD
+439 EGMRTASYAN
-449 FSSYVTSMEGTGTKY
+449 FSPYVTSMGGTGTKY

-476 TNFTISKE
+476 TNFTISKK

-507 LNKEYRLL
+507 LNNEYRLL
-515 DEQQQSGIYSFVK
+515 DEQQQQAGTYSFVK

-543 YVNNAGDTIKGNI
+543 YVNNAGDTINGNI

-562 SSTKVDQQGNI
+562 SSTKVDEQGNI

-581 DLNIPSKDITYPDDE
+581 DLNIPSRDITYPDDE

-623 STKGTPDQIHFTDII
+623 STKGTPDKIDFTDII
-638 NVTNMSLGTP
+638 NVKNMSLGTP

-654 QPVKWHSQYW
+654 QPVKWYSQHW
-664 QDVDLSKEESVTV
+664 QAVDSSKEESVTV
-677 NPTYDANTGELTME
+677 NPTYDANTGKLTME
-691 LPKLT
+691 LPQLT
-696 ATKQNDY
+696 AKKQNDH
-703 IDCFQYVVTY
+703 IECFQYVVTY

-792 TMFKDIPSDADIKVS
+792 TMFKDIPSNADIKVTPS
-807 PTTGYRITKGTD
+807 TGCRINKDTD
-819 GKIEN
+819 GKIKN
-824 IQFEGVEDGKNNQ
+824 IQFEGVKEEKNNQ
-837 TYTII
+837 TYTIT
-842 YHTTYKQTDAEQN
+842 YYTTYKQTDAEQN

-867 EELQDKATV
+867 KELQDKDTV
-876 KIPGCSIEKK
+876 KIPGCSVEKK
-886 LDGVTGPSEG
+886 LDGVTGSNAG

-911 GLVSETVIQDDMTAN
+911 GLVSGTVIQDDMTAN
-926 KEGEAGKPQYMTVD
+926 KEGEAGKPQYMTAE
-940 QIKTWKGM
+940 QIKSWKGM
-948 MQWND
+948 MQWDN
-953 KNKTSLN
+953 NTTLN
-960 ILDNARVVFYDE
+960 ILDNANVVFYDKE
-972 AGKDYSYSDIQN
+972 GKEYSYSDIQN
-984 NANGVTPSTQFT
+984 NANGVTSSTQFT

-1001 LNKNV
+1001 LKKNV
-1006 ALPEGATK
+1006 ALPTGATK
-1014 LTYTYE
+1014 LIYTYE

-1027 SSQGKNY
+1027 SSKGKNY

-1040 KDGKKTDATY
+1040 KDGKKADATY

-1057 ISKKGKKADNNRIKW
+1057 ISKKGEKADNNRIQW

-1078 ENANIAGA
+1078 EKANIAGA

-1097 DFEINPNN
+1097 DLQISPNN

-1111 DANRQIK
+1111 NEQGKIK
-1118 DIKFTK
+1118 DIKFK
-1124 VSNGQ
+1124 EVSDGQ
-1129 NTQEYMITYYTSYEP
+1129 NTQKYKITYYTSYEP
-1144 SWSRQTISNTA
+1144 SWSSQTISNTA
-1155 TFKPGTGEGITGTGE
+1155 TFKPGTGEDITGTGK
-1170 VTVPGGSVSKEVN
+1170 VTVPGGRVSKEVD

-1193 SIKWNIEVNVP
+1193 SVKWNITVNVP
-1204 NGTIPCKNRQGDQV
+1204 NGTIPCNNKGQQV
-1218 YIKDNMDSTDNNKIN
+1218 YIKDNMDSTDN
-1233 TLQDS
+1233 TLKDS
-1238 HYMTVEQIRNWNGM
+1238 HYMTVEQIKSWNGK
-1252 MQWNDGTPFDI
+1252 MQWDNGTSFDI
-1263 SADGQAEVEFKAI
+1263 SANGQATVKFQAI
-1276 GDNDYNYTLE
+1276 GDDEYKYTLE
-1286 DIRKGSVNPDIKFV
+1286 DIRNGSVSSDIKFV
-1300 KMKIKL
+1300 KMRIKL
-1306 LKDLVAPAGST
+1306 LKDLVAPKGST
-1317 VLRYSY
+1317 VLTYSY

-1337 KYNNKVTV
+1337 KYANEVTV
-1345 DRKVFTATY
+1345 DRKVLTATY

-1360 TVSKTAEKLDNEIK
+1360 TVSKTAAKLDNNEIK
-1374 WTITVNANK
+1374 WTITVNANQV
-1383 MNIAGGVLKDDMFK
+1383 NIAGGVLKDDMFK

-1402 NKVTISP
+1402 TKFTISP

-1421 TDGKETIKEIQ
+1421 TNGKETIKEIQ

-1439 DGNDTLKNTNTYTI
+1439 DGKDTHKNTNTYTI

-1481 IETSETV
+1481 IETSKTV
-1488 TIPGCFF
+1488 TIPGCSF
-1495 EKTKGEVNKSDD
+1495 EKTQGKVDKSED

-1515 TVGIDIPDAGFPKG
+1515 TVGIDIPDAGFPAG

-1539 TSDNPGSLQY
+1539 TSNNPGSLQY
-1549 MTAAQIKAWDG
+1549 MTAAQIKAWGG
-1560 QVKWNNNSSF
+1560 QVKWDNNSSF
-1570 NIFDNSWSENVTFYD
+1570 NIFDSSWSEKVTFYD
-1585 VNNKKYTYGDIESG
+1585 INNKEYTYEDIQNV

-1611 FEIKLKKN
+1611 FEIKLKQN
-1619 LTKPSDATKITY
+1619 LTKPSNATKITY
-1631 SYATTVDLFNVPMGE
+1631 SYATTVDLLNVPMGE

-1659 VDATYEYD
+1659 VDATYRYD

-1681 TTNTSSEN
+1681 TTDTSSEN

-1781 PSNTTYTVTVVC
+1781 PPNTTYTVTVVC
-1793 ETKDSSQYKNNQT
+1793 ETKDSSQYKNNET
-1806 YTFLNDANV
+1806 YTFSNDANV
-1815 TFDEKEIGSS
+1815 TFDDKEIGSS
-1825 SQTQNWTKKKDTV
+1825 SQTQNWTKKKNTV
-1838 EHKVVDKMGIWD
+1838 EHKVVDKTGTWD

-1872 VDVLTLTDVLDSLD
+1872 VDVLTLTDVLDSVD
-1886 HPWYAKSKDGSAVDY
+1886 HPYYATSKDGSNVDCN
-1901 SKITF
+1901 KITF

-1944 TKGPKQYQEESI
+1944 TKGPKQHNNGI

-2001 SGEGNNSSSSDKT
+2001 SGKGNNSSSSDKT
-2014 ETWKESAT
+2014 EMWKESAT

-2044 LLKGAIFKLQKYDT
+2044 LLQGAIFKLQKYDA
-2058 TAKGNYSD
+2058 TAEGNYSD
-2066 VNPEKTFTTDEDG
+2066 VNPEKTFTTDKDG
-2079 KIQIKWDDS
+2079 KIQIKWDAS
-2088 LYHSNTLYR
+2088 LYQSNTLYR
-2097 LIETTPPKGYKLS
+2097 LIEKTPPAGYKLP
-2110 SNTNTDIYFYFSKAG
+2110 SNTNTDIYFYFSKADG
-2125 ATNNLPDADAIPSKA
+2125 TANNLPDAIPSKA
-2140 VDLTEKA
+2140 VDLTKKA
-2147 ATIYVENESEN
+2147 ATIYVENESKN

-2180 EIKVDLYRQSSTVK
+2180 EIKFDLYQEVYTQRQENTNSENSVAVQFKYGQWDTNSYNKDLSCEKGDKLIFKLKDIHGKLPTVNVEKDGKSTVLAPVSQK
-2194 PGEAGSDGNGTVTIK
+2194 KSTTATTYTYNYKVDGAVTITLLYNDNGNDGDRFEYNVMQK
-2209 TNTTK
+2209 QDSK
-2214 VGIVDLTYP
+2214 IYATYT
-2223 IGTKITYRLSYK
+2223 ISRNQDHWQK
-2235 WSNYNPFSVTATK
+2235 
-2248 NGENLDVQETTEEQT
+2248 E
-2263 SSYQWRHYD
+2263 
-2272 ITFTVGAINNINFN
+2272 INN
-2286 SSDPA
+2286 
-2291 SDWEGKVTSV
+2291 
-2301 VEPQEDSKP
+2301 
-2310 QEEVVGSYT
+2310 
-2319 ITANE
+2319 
-2324 RWQKIIEDLP
+2324 LP
-2334 LTGEKN
+2334 LTGEEN
-2340 GKKVYYTYYIK
+2340 GKTVYYAYYIK

-2370 SGIITLSNTIS
+2370 TGIITLSNTIS

-2390 GSGTLPF
+2390 GGGTLPF
-2397 ITGGA
+2397 IAGGA

-2414 IRRRRGRRAE
+2414 IRRRRGRRVE

>member
-1 MRNVLGRY
+1 MRNLLGRY
-9 VNRFEKKHRD
+9 VNRYEKKHRD
-19 FRRYAVVVA
+19 FRHYAMIVA
-28 VLALIVFVGVNWRL
+28 VLALVVFVGVNWRL

-56 LKEHEHTEECYKKV
+56 LKEHKHTADCYKKV

-75 KETDG
+75 EETDG

-85 HSADCYKEERKLTC
+85 HTDACYKEEKKLTC

-147 KAHHHTDDCYKKEL
+147 KAHHHTDDCYKKKL

-186 DWEATIPVLSGN
+186 DWEATIPTLSGN

-224 DGKTRKGY
+224 DGETRKGY

-257 AKIPSKTVSVNS
+257 AEIPSKTVPVNS

-301 TDSDGKADHVGI
+301 TDSDGRADHVGI
-313 ITGTKTAS
+313 ITKTKTAS

-336 TYKRSSDAIIGYCV
+336 TYKRSSDAIIGYCA

-356 QKTDEESTTAEKAS
+356 QKTDAESTTAAKAS
-370 EEKTTEESAKK
+370 EEKTTEESAGESTK
-381 SAETKSSTKTE
+381 TKSSTKTE
-392 NKTETAETGSS
+392 NKTETAETDSS
-403 IKQKLSGGSGS
+403 IEQKLSDGSGS
-414 SLMKSAKKKVSS
+414 SLMKSAKKKVNS

-439 EGMRTESYAD
+439 EGMRTASYAN
-449 FSSYVTSMEGTGTKY
+449 FSPYVTSMGGTGTKY

-507 LNKEYRLL
+507 LNNEYRLL
-515 DEQQQSGIYSFVK
+515 DEQQQQAGTYSFVK

-543 YVNNAGDTIKGNI
+543 YVNNAGDTINGNI

-562 SSTKVDQQGNI
+562 SSTKVDEQGNI
-573 VIAGQDKV
+573 VIAGQDNV
-581 DLNIPSKDITYPDDE
+581 DLNIPSRDITYPDDE

-608 SVIEGGKL
+608 SVIEGSKL

-623 STKGTPDQIHFTDII
+623 STKGTPDKIDFTDII
-638 NVTNMSLGTP
+638 NVKNMSLGTP

-654 QPVKWHSQYW
+654 QPVKWYSQHW
-664 QDVDLSKEESVTV
+664 QAVDSSKEESVTV
-677 NPTYDANTGELTME
+677 NLTYDANTGKLTME
-691 LPKLT
+691 LPQLT
-696 ATKQNDY
+696 AKKQNDH
-703 IDCFQYVVTY
+703 IECFQYVVTY

-755 NPYTISKSGKIADGK
+755 NPYTILKSGKIADGK

-807 PTTGYRITKGTD
+807 PATGYRITKGTD

-824 IQFEGVEDGKNNQ
+824 IQFKGVEDGKNNQ

-867 EELQDKATV
+867 KELHDKDTV
-876 KIPGCSIEKK
+876 KIPGCSVEKK
-886 LDGVTGPSEG
+886 LDGVIGPNAG
-896 KATLKWTISMDVPDT
+896 KATLKWTVSMDVPDT
-911 GLVSETVIQDDMTAN
+911 GLASGTVIQDDMTAN
-926 KEGEAGKPQYMTVD
+926 KEGKAGKPQYMTAE
-940 QIKTWKGM
+940 QIKSWKGM

-953 KNKTSLN
+953 KNNTTLN
-960 ILDNARVVFYDE
+960 ILQNASVVFYDKD
-972 AGKDYSYSDIQN
+972 GKEYSYSDIQS
-984 NANGVTPSTQFT
+984 NANGVTSSPQFT

-1001 LNKNV
+1001 LKKNV
-1006 ALPEGATK
+1006 ALPTGATK

-1027 SSQGKNY
+1027 SSKGKNY

-1040 KDGKKTDATY
+1040 KDGKKADATY

-1057 ISKKGKKADNNRIKW
+1057 ISKKGEKADNNRIQW

-1078 ENANIAGA
+1078 EKANIAGA

-1097 DFEINPNN
+1097 DLQISPNN

-1111 DANRQIK
+1111 NEQGKIK
-1118 DIKFTK
+1118 DIKFK
-1124 VSNGQ
+1124 EVSDGQ
-1129 NTQEYMITYYTSYEP
+1129 NIQKYKITYYTSYEP
-1144 SWSRQTISNTA
+1144 SWSSQTISNTA
-1155 TFKPGTGEGITGTGE
+1155 TFKPGTGEDITGTGK
-1170 VTVPGGSVSKEVN
+1170 VTVPGGRVSKEVD

-1193 SIKWNIEVNVP
+1193 SVKWNITVNVP
-1204 NGTIPCKNRQGDQV
+1204 NGTIPCNNKGQQV
-1218 YIKDNMDSTDNNKIN
+1218 YIKDNMDSTDN
-1233 TLQDS
+1233 TLKDS
-1238 HYMTVEQIRNWNGM
+1238 HYMTVEQIKSWNGK
-1252 MQWNDGTPFDI
+1252 MQWDNGTSFDI
-1263 SADGQAEVEFKAI
+1263 SANGQATVKFQAI
-1276 GDNDYNYTLE
+1276 GDDEYKYTLE
-1286 DIRKGSVNPDIKFV
+1286 DIRNGSVSSDIKFV
-1300 KMKIKL
+1300 KMRIKL
-1306 LKDLVAPAGST
+1306 LKDLVAPKGST
-1317 VLRYSY
+1317 VLTYSY

-1337 KYNNKVTV
+1337 KYANEVTV
-1345 DRKVFTATY
+1345 DRKVLTATY

-1360 TVSKTAEKLDNEIK
+1360 TVSKTAAKLDNNEIK
-1374 WTITVNANK
+1374 WTITVNANQV
-1383 MNIAGGVLKDDMFK
+1383 NIAGGVLKDDMFK

-1402 NKVTISP
+1402 TKFTISP

-1421 TDGKETIKEIQ
+1421 TNGKETIKEIQ

-1439 DGNDTLKNTNTYTI
+1439 DGKDTHKNTNTYTI

-1481 IETSETV
+1481 IETSKTV
-1488 TIPGCFF
+1488 TIPGCSF
-1495 EKTKGEVNKSDD
+1495 EKTQGKVDKSED

-1515 TVGIDIPDAGFPKG
+1515 TVGIDIPDAGFPAG

-1539 TSDNPGSLQY
+1539 TSNNPGSLQY
-1549 MTAAQIKAWDG
+1549 MTAAQIKAWGG
-1560 QVKWNNNSSF
+1560 QVKWDNNASF
-1570 NIFDNSWSENVTFYD
+1570 NIFDSNWSEEVTFYD
-1585 VNNKKYTYGDIESG
+1585 INNKEYTYEDIQNV
-1599 TNGVTDTTKFTK
+1599 TNGVTGTTKFTK
-1611 FEIKLKKN
+1611 FEIKLKQN
-1619 LTKPSDATKITY
+1619 LTKPSNATKITY

-1659 VDATYEYD
+1659 VDATYRYD

-1716 LKLKGISIIDNNGRK
+1716 LKLKGISIIDNDGRK

-1781 PSNTTYTVTVVC
+1781 PPNTTYTVTVVC
-1793 ETKDSSQYKNNQT
+1793 ETKDSNQYKNNET
-1806 YTFLNDANV
+1806 YTFSNDANV
-1815 TFDEKEIGSS
+1815 TFDNKEIGSS
-1825 SQTQNWTKKKDTV
+1825 SQTQNWTKKKNTV
-1838 EHKVVDKMGIWD
+1838 EHKVVDKTGTWD
-1850 GNSHQADYTIVL
+1850 GNSHQADYSIVL

-1872 VDVLTLTDVLDSLD
+1872 VDVLTLTDVLDSVD
-1886 HPWYAKSKDGSAVDY
+1886 HPYHATSKDNSSLDY

-1918 YAVANSDGSYGKGSN
+1918 YAVENSDGSYGKGSN

-1944 TKGPKQYQEESI
+1944 TKGPKQHNNGI

-2001 SGEGNNSSSSDKT
+2001 SGKGNNSSSSDKT
-2014 ETWKESAT
+2014 EMWKESAT

-2044 LLKGAIFKLQKYDT
+2044 LLQGAIFKLQKYDA
-2058 TAKGNYSD
+2058 TAEGNYSD
-2066 VNPEKTFTTDEDG
+2066 VNPEKTFTTDKDG
-2079 KIQIKWDDS
+2079 KIQIKWDAS
-2088 LYHSNTLYR
+2088 LYQSNTLYR
-2097 LIETTPPKGYKLS
+2097 LIEKTPPEGYKLS
-2110 SNTNTDIYFYFSKAG
+2110 SNTNTDIYFYFSKADG
-2125 ATNNLPDADAIPSKA
+2125 TANNLPDAIPSKA
-2140 VDLTEKA
+2140 VDLTKKA
-2147 ATIYVENESEN
+2147 ATIYVENESKN

-2172 TTISAPVD
+2172 TTISAPVN
-2180 EIKVDLYRQSSTVK
+2180 EIKVDLYQEVYTQRQENTNSENSVKVQFKYGQWNTSYNNDLSCEKGDKLILKLKDIHGKLPTVNVEKDGKSTVLAPVSQK
-2194 PGEAGSDGNGTVTIK
+2194 KSTTATTYTYNYKVDGAVTITLLYNDNGNDGDRFEYNVMQK
-2209 TNTTK
+2209 QDSK
-2214 VGIVDLTYP
+2214 IYATYT
-2223 IGTKITYRLSYK
+2223 ISRDQDHWQK
-2235 WSNYNPFSVTATK
+2235 
-2248 NGENLDVQETTEEQT
+2248 E
-2263 SSYQWRHYD
+2263 
-2272 ITFTVGAINNINFN
+2272 INN
-2286 SSDPA
+2286 
-2291 SDWEGKVTSV
+2291 
-2301 VEPQEDSKP
+2301 
-2310 QEEVVGSYT
+2310 
-2319 ITANE
+2319 
-2324 RWQKIIEDLP
+2324 LP
-2334 LTGEKN
+2334 LTGEEN
-2340 GKKVYYTYYIK
+2340 GKTVYYAYYIK

-2370 SGIITLSNTIS
+2370 TGIITLSNTIS

-2390 GSGTLPF
+2390 GGGTLPF
-2397 ITGGA
+2397 IAGGA

-2414 IRRRRGRRAE
+2414 IRRRRGRRVE

>member
-1 MRNVLGRY
+1 MRNLLGRY
-9 VNRFEKKHRD
+9 VNRYEKKHRD
-19 FRRYAVVVA
+19 FRHYAMIVA
-28 VLALIVFVGVNWRL
+28 VLALVVFVGVNWRL

-56 LKEHEHTEECYKKV
+56 LKEHKHTADCYKKV

-75 KETDG
+75 EETDG

-85 HSADCYKEERKLTC
+85 HTDACYKEEKKLTC

-128 DCYTTEKKLICGK
+128 GCYTTEKKLICGK

-186 DWEATIPVLSGN
+186 DWEATIPTLSGN

-224 DGKTRKGY
+224 DGETRKGY

-257 AKIPSKTVSVNS
+257 AEIPSKTVPVNS

-301 TDSDGKADHVGI
+301 TDSDGRADHVGI
-313 ITGTKTAS
+313 ITKTKTAS

-336 TYKRSSDAIIGYCV
+336 TYKRSSDAIIGYCA

-356 QKTDEESTTAEKAS
+356 QKTDAESTTAAKAS
-370 EEKTTEESAKK
+370 EEKTTEESAGESTK
-381 SAETKSSTKTE
+381 TKSSAKTE

-403 IKQKLSGGSGS
+403 IEQKLSDGSGS
-414 SLMKSAKKKVSS
+414 SLMKSAKKKVNS

-439 EGMRTESYAD
+439 EGMRTASYAN
-449 FSSYVTSMEGTGTKY
+449 FSPYVTSMGGTGTKY

-476 TNFTISKE
+476 TNFTISKK

-507 LNKEYRLL
+507 LNNEYRLL
-515 DEQQQSGIYSFVK
+515 DEQQQQAGTYSFVK

-543 YVNNAGDTIKGNI
+543 YVNNAGDTINGNI

-562 SSTKVDQQGNI
+562 SSTKVDEQGNI

-581 DLNIPSKDITYPDDE
+581 DLNIPSRDITYPDDE

-623 STKGTPDQIHFTDII
+623 STKGTPDKIDFTDII
-638 NVTNMSLGTP
+638 NVKNMSLGTP

-654 QPVKWHSQYW
+654 QPVKWYSQHW
-664 QDVDLSKEESVTV
+664 QAVDSSKEESVTV
-677 NPTYDANTGELTME
+677 NPTYDANTGKLTME
-691 LPKLT
+691 LPQLMAK
-696 ATKQNDY
+696 KQNDY

-734 SHDQKTDTTVK
+734 SYDQKTDTTVK

-807 PTTGYRITKGTD
+807 PATGYRITKGTD

-824 IQFEGVEDGKNNQ
+824 IQFKGVEDGKNNQ

-867 EELQDKATV
+867 KELHDKDTV

-886 LDGVTGPSEG
+886 LDGVTGPNAG
-896 KATLKWTISMDVPDT
+896 KATLKWTVSMDVPDT
-911 GLVSETVIQDDMTAN
+911 GLASGTVIQDDMTAN
-926 KEGEAGKPQYMTVD
+926 KKGNAGKPQYMTVE
-940 QIKTWKGM
+940 QITNWNGR

-953 KNKTSLN
+953 KNNTTLN
-960 ILDNARVVFYDE
+960 ILQNARVVFYDKD
-972 AGKDYSYSDIQN
+972 GKEYSYSDIQN
-984 NANGVTPSTQFT
+984 NANGVTSSTQFT

-1001 LNKNV
+1001 LNQNV
-1006 ALPEGATK
+1006 ALPTGATK

-1027 SSQGKNY
+1027 SSKGKNY

-1040 KDGKKTDATY
+1040 KDGKKADATY

-1057 ISKKGKKADNNRIKW
+1057 ISKKGEEADNNRIKW

-1078 ENANIAGA
+1078 EKANIAGA

-1097 DFEINPNN
+1097 DFEISPNS

-1111 DANRQIK
+1111 NEQGQIK
-1118 DIKFTK
+1118 DIKFK
-1124 VSNGQ
+1124 EVSAGQ
-1129 NTQEYMITYYTSYEP
+1129 NTQKYTITYYTSYKP

-1155 TFKPGTGEGITGTGE
+1155 TFKPGTGKDITGTDE
-1170 VTVPGGSVSKEVN
+1170 VTVPGGSVSKEVD

-1193 SIKWNIEVNVP
+1193 SVKWNITVNVP
-1204 NGTIPCKNRQGDQV
+1204 NGTIPCNNKGQQV
-1218 YIKDNMDSTDNNKIN
+1218 YIKDNMDSTDN
-1233 TLQDS
+1233 TLKDS
-1238 HYMTVEQIRNWNGM
+1238 HYMTVDQIKSWNGM
-1252 MQWNDGTPFDI
+1252 MQWDNGTSFDI
-1263 SADGQAEVEFKAI
+1263 SADGQATVKFKAI
-1276 GDNDYNYTLE
+1276 GGKDYDYTLE
-1286 DIRKGSVNPDIKFV
+1286 AIRNGSVSSDIKFV

-1306 LKDLVAPAGST
+1306 LKDLVAPVGST
-1317 VLRYSY
+1317 VLTYSY

-1337 KYNNKVTV
+1337 KYANEVTV
-1345 DRKVFTATY
+1345 DRKVLTAAY

-1360 TVSKTAEKLDNEIK
+1360 TVSKTAEKLDNNEIK

-1402 NKVTISP
+1402 TKFTISP

-1421 TDGKETIKEIQ
+1421 TNGKETIKEIQ

-1439 DGNDTLKNTNTYTI
+1439 DGKDTHKNTNTYTI

-1481 IETSETV
+1481 IETSKTV
-1488 TIPGCFF
+1488 TIPGCSF
-1495 EKTKGEVNKSDD
+1495 EKTQGKVDKSED

-1515 TVGIDIPDAGFPKG
+1515 TVGIDIPDAGFPAG

-1539 TSDNPGSLQY
+1539 TSNNPGSLQY
-1549 MTAAQIKAWDG
+1549 MTAAQIKAWGG
-1560 QVKWNNNSSF
+1560 QVKWDNNVSF
-1570 NIFDNSWSENVTFYD
+1570 NIFDSNWSEEVTFYD
-1585 VNNKKYTYGDIESG
+1585 INNKDYTYKDIQNG
-1599 TNGVTDTTKFTK
+1599 TNGVTGTTKFTK
-1611 FEIKLKKN
+1611 FEIKLKQN
-1619 LTKPSDATKITY
+1619 LTKPSNATKITY

-1659 VDATYEYD
+1659 VDATYRYD

-1681 TTNTSSEN
+1681 TTDTSSEN

-1716 LKLKGISIIDNNGRK
+1716 LKLKGISIIDNDGRK

-1754 TYAEKSVDS
+1754 TYAEKSDDS

-1781 PSNTTYTVTVVC
+1781 PPNTTYTVTVVC
-1793 ETKDSSQYKNNQT
+1793 ETKDSSQYKNNKT
-1806 YTFLNDANV
+1806 YTFSNEANV
-1815 TFDEKEIGSS
+1815 TFDNKEIGSS
-1825 SQTQNWTKKKDTV
+1825 SQTQNWTKKKNTV
-1838 EHKVVDKMGIWD
+1838 EHKVVDKTGTWD
-1850 GNSHQADYTIVL
+1850 GNSHQADYSIVL

-1872 VDVLTLTDVLDSLD
+1872 VDVLTLTDVLDSVD
-1886 HPWYAKSKDGSAVDY
+1886 HPYHATSKDNSSLDY

-1918 YAVANSDGSYGKGSN
+1918 YAVENSDGSYGKGSN

-1944 TKGPKQYQEESI
+1944 TKGPKQHNNGI

-2001 SGEGNNSSSSDKT
+2001 SGKGNNSSSSDKT
-2014 ETWKESAT
+2014 EMWKESAT

-2044 LLKGAIFKLQKYDT
+2044 LLQGAIFKLQKYDA
-2058 TAKGNYSD
+2058 TAEGNYSD
-2066 VNPEKTFTTDEDG
+2066 VNPEKTFTTDKDG
-2079 KIQIKWDDS
+2079 KIQIKWDAS
-2088 LYHSNTLYR
+2088 LYQSNTLYR
-2097 LIETTPPKGYKLS
+2097 LIEKTPPEGYKLS
-2110 SNTNTDIYFYFSKAG
+2110 SNTNTDIYFYFSKADG
-2125 ATNNLPDADAIPSKA
+2125 TANNLPDAIPSKA
-2140 VDLTEKA
+2140 VDLTKKA
-2147 ATIYVENESEN
+2147 ATIYVENESKN

-2172 TTISAPVD
+2172 TTISAPVN
-2180 EIKVDLYRQSSTVK
+2180 EIKVDLYQEVYTQRQENTNSENSVKVQFKYGQWNTSYNNDLSCEKGDKLILKLKDIHGKLPTVNVEKDGKSTVLAPVSQK
-2194 PGEAGSDGNGTVTIK
+2194 KSTTATTYTYNYKVDGAVTITLLYNDNGNDGDRFEYNVMQK
-2209 TNTTK
+2209 QNSK
-2214 VGIVDLTYP
+2214 IYATYT
-2223 IGTKITYRLSYK
+2223 ISRDQDHWQK
-2235 WSNYNPFSVTATK
+2235 
-2248 NGENLDVQETTEEQT
+2248 E
-2263 SSYQWRHYD
+2263 
-2272 ITFTVGAINNINFN
+2272 INN
-2286 SSDPA
+2286 
-2291 SDWEGKVTSV
+2291 
-2301 VEPQEDSKP
+2301 
-2310 QEEVVGSYT
+2310 
-2319 ITANE
+2319 
-2324 RWQKIIEDLP
+2324 LP
-2334 LTGEKN
+2334 LTGEEN
-2340 GKKVYYTYYIK
+2340 GKTVYYAYYIK

-2370 SGIITLSNTIS
+2370 TGIITLSNTIS

-2390 GSGTLPF
+2390 GGGTLPF
-2397 ITGGA
+2397 IAGGA

-2414 IRRRRGRRAE
+2414 IRRRRGRRVE

>member
-1 MRNVLGRY
+1 MRNLLGRY
-9 VNRFEKKHRD
+9 VNRYEKKHRD
-19 FRRYAVVVA
+19 FRHYAMIVA
-28 VLALIVFVGVNWRL
+28 VLALVVFVGVNWRL

-56 LKEHEHTEECYKKV
+56 LKEHKHTADCYKKV

-75 KETDG
+75 EETDG

-85 HSADCYKEERKLTC
+85 HTDACYKEEKKLTC

-224 DGKTRKGY
+224 DGETRKGY

-257 AKIPSKTVSVNS
+257 AEIPSKTVPVNS

-301 TDSDGKADHVGI
+301 TDSDGRADHVGI
-313 ITGTKTAS
+313 ITKTKTAS

-336 TYKRSSDAIIGYCV
+336 TYKRSSDAIIGYCA

-356 QKTDEESTTAEKAS
+356 QKTDAESTTAAKAS
-370 EEKTTEESAKK
+370 EEKTTEESAGESTK
-381 SAETKSSTKTE
+381 TKSSAKTE

-403 IKQKLSGGSGS
+403 IEQKLSDGSGS
-414 SLMKSAKKKVSS
+414 SLMKSAKKKVNS

-439 EGMRTESYAD
+439 EGMRTASYAN
-449 FSSYVTSMEGTGTKY
+449 FSPYVTSMGGTGTKY

-476 TNFTISKE
+476 TNFTISKK

-507 LNKEYRLL
+507 LNNEYRLL
-515 DEQQQSGIYSFVK
+515 DEQQQQAGTYSFVK

-543 YVNNAGDTIKGNI
+543 YVNNAGDTINGNI

-562 SSTKVDQQGNI
+562 SSTKVDEQGNI

-581 DLNIPSKDITYPDDE
+581 DLNIPSRDITYPDDE

-623 STKGTPDQIHFTDII
+623 STKGTPDKIDFTDII
-638 NVTNMSLGTP
+638 NVKNMSLGTP

-654 QPVKWHSQYW
+654 QPVKWYSQHW
-664 QDVDLSKEESVTV
+664 QAVDSSKEESVTV
-677 NPTYDANTGELTME
+677 NPTYDANTGKLTME
-691 LPKLT
+691 LPQLT
-696 ATKQNDY
+696 AKKQNDY

-734 SHDQKTDTTVK
+734 SYDQKTDTTVK

-781 KANIAGATVSD
+781 KANIAGA
-792 TMFKDIPSDADIKVS
+792 
-807 PTTGYRITKGTD
+807 
-819 GKIEN
+819 
-824 IQFEGVEDGKNNQ
+824 
-837 TYTII
+837 
-842 YHTTYKQTDAEQN
+842 
-855 IINNATFKPSNG
+855 
-867 EELQDKATV
+867 
-876 KIPGCSIEKK
+876 
-886 LDGVTGPSEG
+886 
-896 KATLKWTISMDVPDT
+896 
-911 GLVSETVIQDDMTAN
+911 
-926 KEGEAGKPQYMTVD
+926 
-940 QIKTWKGM
+940 
-948 MQWND
+948 
-953 KNKTSLN
+953 
-960 ILDNARVVFYDE
+960 
-972 AGKDYSYSDIQN
+972 
-984 NANGVTPSTQFT
+984 
-996 KFKIT
+996 
-1001 LNKNV
+1001 
-1006 ALPEGATK
+1006 
-1014 LTYTYE
+1014 
-1020 TTADLSS
+1020 
-1027 SSQGKNY
+1027 
-1034 YYNTVD
+1034 
-1040 KDGKKTDATY
+1040 
-1050 TYDNNHS
+1050 
-1057 ISKKGKKADNNRIKW
+1057 
-1072 TITVNK
+1072 
-1078 ENANIAGA
+1078 

-1097 DFEINPNN
+1097 DLQISPNN

-1111 DANRQIK
+1111 NEQGKIK
-1118 DIKFTK
+1118 DIKFK
-1124 VSNGQ
+1124 EVSDGQ
-1129 NTQEYMITYYTSYEP
+1129 NTQKYKITYYTSYEP

-1155 TFKPGTGEGITGTGE
+1155 TFKPGTGKDITGTGE
-1170 VTVPGGSVSKEVN
+1170 VTVPGGRVSKEVD

-1193 SIKWNIEVNVP
+1193 SVKWNITVNVP
-1204 NGTIPCKNRQGDQV
+1204 NGTIPCNNKGQQV
-1218 YIKDNMDSTDNNKIN
+1218 YIKDNMDSTDN
-1233 TLQDS
+1233 TLKDS
-1238 HYMTVEQIRNWNGM
+1238 HYMTVEQIKSWNGK
-1252 MQWNDGTPFDI
+1252 MQWDNGTSFDI
-1263 SADGQAEVEFKAI
+1263 SANGQATVKFKAI
-1276 GDNDYNYTLE
+1276 EDGKYYTLE
-1286 DIRKGSVNPDIKFV
+1286 DIRNGSVSSDKKFV

-1306 LKDLVAPAGST
+1306 LKDLVAPEGST
-1317 VLRYSY
+1317 VLTYSY

-1337 KYNNKVTV
+1337 KYNNEVTV
-1345 DRKVFTATY
+1345 DQKVLTATY

-1360 TVSKTAEKLDNEIK
+1360 TVSKTAAKLDNNEIK
-1374 WTITVNANK
+1374 WTITVNANQV
-1383 MNIAGGVLKDDMFK
+1383 NIAGGVLKDDMFK

-1402 NKVTISP
+1402 TKFTISP

-1421 TDGKETIKEIQ
+1421 TNGKETIKEIQ

-1439 DGNDTLKNTNTYTI
+1439 DGKDTHKNTNTYTI

-1481 IETSETV
+1481 IETSKTV
-1488 TIPGCFF
+1488 TIPGCSF
-1495 EKTKGEVNKSDD
+1495 EKTQGTVDKSED

-1515 TVGIDIPDAGFPKG
+1515 TVGIDIPDAGFPAG

-1539 TSDNPGSLQY
+1539 TSNNPGSLQY
-1549 MTAAQIKAWDG
+1549 MTADQIKAWGG
-1560 QVKWNNNSSF
+1560 QVKWDNNSSF
-1570 NIFDNSWSENVTFYD
+1570 NIFDSSWSEKVTFYD
-1585 VNNKKYTYGDIESG
+1585 INNKEYTYEDIQNV

-1611 FEIKLKKN
+1611 FEIKLKQD
-1619 LTKPSDATKITY
+1619 LTKPSNATKITY
-1631 SYATTVDLFNVPMGE
+1631 SYATTVDLFNVSMGE

-1659 VDATYEYD
+1659 VDATYKYD

-1702 EYNTIKVTDILPEG
+1702 EYNTINVTDSLPEG
-1716 LKLKGISIIDNNGRK
+1716 LKLKEISIIDNNGRK

-1781 PSNTTYTVTVVC
+1781 PPNTTYTVTVVC
-1793 ETKDSSQYKNNQT
+1793 ETKDSSQYKNNET
-1806 YTFLNDANV
+1806 YTFSNDANV
-1815 TFDEKEIGSS
+1815 TFDDKEIGSS
-1825 SQTQNWTKKKDTV
+1825 SQTQNWTKKKNTV
-1838 EHKVVDKMGIWD
+1838 EHKVVDKTGTWD
-1850 GNSHQADYTIVL
+1850 GNSHQADYSIVL

-1872 VDVLTLTDVLDSLD
+1872 VDVLTLTDVLDSVD
-1886 HPWYAKSKDGSAVDY
+1886 HPYHATSKDGTNVDY

-1918 YAVANSDGSYGKGSN
+1918 YAIANSDGSYGKGSN

-1944 TKGPKQYQEESI
+1944 TKGPKQYNDGV

-2014 ETWKESAT
+2014 EMWKESAT

-2044 LLKGAIFKLQKYDT
+2044 LLQGAIFKLQKS
-2058 TAKGNYSD
+2058 TAEGNYSD
-2066 VNPEKTFTTDEDG
+2066 VNPEKTFTTDNDG
-2079 KIQIKWDDS
+2079 KIQIKWDAS
-2088 LYHSNTLYR
+2088 LYQSNTLYR
-2097 LIETTPPKGYKLS
+2097 LIEKTPPAGYKLP
-2110 SNTNTDIYFYFSKAG
+2110 SNTNTDIYFYFSKADG
-2125 ATNNLPDADAIPSKA
+2125 TANNLPDTIPSKA
-2140 VDLTEKA
+2140 VDLTKKA
-2147 ATIYVENESEN
+2147 ATIYVENESKN

-2172 TTISAPVD
+2172 KTISAPVD

-2194 PGEAGSDGNGTVTIK
+2194 PGEAGRDGNGTVTIK

-2214 VGIVDLTYP
+2214 VGTVDLTYP

-2235 WSNYNPFSVTATK
+2235 WSNYNSSSVIATK
-2248 NGENLDVQETTEEQT
+2248 NGENLDVQVTTEERT
-2263 SSYQWRHYD
+2263 GDYQWRHND
-2272 ITFTVGAINNINFN
+2272 ITFTVGATNNINFN
-2286 SSDPA
+2286 SFDPT

-2397 ITGGA
+2397 IAGGA

-2414 IRRRRGRRAE
+2414 IRRRRGRRVE

>member
-56 LKEHEHTEECYKKV
+56 LKEHEHTDECYKKV

-85 HSADCYKEERKLTC
+85 HTADCYKEERKLTC

-198 WAEDVVSIAQSQL
+198 WAEDIVSVAESQL

-224 DGKTRKGY
+224 DGETRKGY

-257 AKIPSKTVSVNS
+257 AEIPSKTVPVNS

-313 ITGTKTAS
+313 ITKTKTAS

-336 TYKRSSDAIIGYCV
+336 TYKRSSDAIIGYCA

-356 QKTDEESTTAEKAS
+356 QKTDAESTTAAKAS
-370 EEKTTEESAKK
+370 EEKTTEESAGESTK
-381 SAETKSSTKTE
+381 TKSSTKTE

-403 IKQKLSGGSGS
+403 IEQKLSDGSGS

-426 KSAKRAAATQNAA
+426 KSARRAAATQNVA
-439 EGMRTESYAD
+439 EGMRTTSYAD
-449 FSSYVTSMEGTGTKY
+449 FSSYVTSMGGTGTKY
-464 DKNTGNYETNLK
+464 DKDTGNYETNLK
-476 TNFTISKE
+476 TNFTIAKA
-484 QIKSDNY
+484 QIKTDNY

-507 LNKEYRLL
+507 LNNEYRLL
-515 DEQQQSGIYSFVK
+515 DEQQQQAGTYSFVK

-543 YVNNAGDTIKGNI
+543 YVNNAGDTINGNI

-562 SSTKVDQQGNI
+562 SSTKVDDKGNI
-573 VIAGQDKV
+573 IIAGQDKV
-581 DLNIPSKDITYPDDE
+581 NLNIPSRDITYPDDE

-623 STKGTPDQIHFTDII
+623 STKGTPDKIDFTDII
-638 NVTNMSLGTP
+638 NVKNMSLGTP

-654 QPVKWHSQYW
+654 QPVKWYNQWNHPDDS
-664 QDVDLSKEESVTV
+664 SREEDITSAIS
-677 NPTYDANTGELTME
+677 PTYDATTGKLTME

-792 TMFKDIPSDADIKVS
+792 TMFKDIPSDADITVS
-807 PTTGYRITKGTD
+807 PATGCRINRGTD

-824 IQFEGVEDGKNNQ
+824 IQFEGVEKGKNNQ

-855 IINNATFKPSNG
+855 IINDATFKPSNG
-867 EELQDKATV
+867 KELHDKDTV

-886 LDGVTGPSEG
+886 LDGVTGPNAG
-896 KATLKWTISMDVPDT
+896 KATLKWTVSMDVPDT
-911 GLVSETVIQDDMTAN
+911 GLASGTVIQDDMTAN
-926 KEGEAGKPQYMTVD
+926 KEGNAGKPQYMTVD
-940 QIKTWKGM
+940 QIKSWKGM
-948 MQWND
+948 MQWDN
-953 KNKTSLN
+953 KNKTTLN
-960 ILDNARVVFYDE
+960 ILEKANVVFYDK
-972 AGKDYSYSDIQN
+972 AGKEYSYSDIQN
-984 NANGVTPSTQFT
+984 NANGVTSSTQFT

-1001 LNKNV
+1001 LKENV

-1057 ISKKGKKADNNRIKW
+1057 ISKIGEKADNNRIRW

-1097 DFEINPNN
+1097 DLQISPDK

-1111 DANRQIK
+1111 NEQGKIK
-1118 DIKFTK
+1118 DIKFK
-1124 VSNGQ
+1124 AVSDGQ
-1129 NTQEYMITYYTSYEP
+1129 NTQKYTITYYTSYEP
-1144 SWSRQTISNTA
+1144 SWSSQTISNTA
-1155 TFKPGTGEGITGTGE
+1155 TFKPGTGKDITGTGE
-1170 VTVPGGSVSKEVN
+1170 VTVPGGRVSKEVD

-1193 SIKWNIEVNVP
+1193 SVKWNITVNVP
-1204 NGTIPCKNRQGDQV
+1204 NGTIPCNNKGQLV
-1218 YIKDNMDSTDNNKIN
+1218 YIKDNMDTEGN
-1233 TLQDS
+1233 TPKDS
-1238 HYMTVEQIRNWNGM
+1238 HYMTVDQIKSWNGM
-1252 MQWNDGTPFDI
+1252 MQWDNGTSFDI
-1263 SADGQAEVEFKAI
+1263 SANGQATVKFKAI
-1276 GDNDYNYTLE
+1276 GGKDYDYTLE
-1286 DIRKGSVNPDIKFV
+1286 AIRNGSVSSNIKFV

-1306 LKDLVAPAGST
+1306 LKDLVAPDGST
-1317 VLRYSY
+1317 VLTYSY

-1337 KYNNKVTV
+1337 KYANEVTV
-1345 DRKVFTATY
+1345 DRKVLTATY

-1360 TVSKTAEKLDNEIK
+1360 TVSKTAEKLDNNEIK
-1374 WTITVNANK
+1374 WTITVNANQV
-1383 MNIAGGVLKDDMFK
+1383 NIAGGVLKDDMFK

-1402 NKVTISP
+1402 TKFTISP

-1421 TDGKETIKEIQ
+1421 IDGKETIKEIQ
-1432 FKSVKDK
+1432 FNSVKDK
-1439 DGNDTLKNTNTYTI
+1439 DGKDTHKNTNTYTI

-1481 IETSETV
+1481 IETSKTV
-1488 TIPGCFF
+1488 TIPGCSF
-1495 EKTKGEVNKSDD
+1495 EKTQGTVDKSED

-1515 TVGIDIPDAGFPKG
+1515 TVGIDIPDAGFPAG

-1549 MTAAQIKAWDG
+1549 MTAAQIEAWGG
-1560 QVKWNNNSSF
+1560 QVEWDNNSSF
-1570 NIFDNSWSENVTFYD
+1570 NIFHSSWSEKVTFYD
-1585 VNNKKYTYGDIESG
+1585 VNNKDYTYDNIQNG

-1611 FEIKLKKN
+1611 FEIKLKQN
-1619 LTKPSDATKITY
+1619 LTKPSNATKITY
-1631 SYATTVDLFNVPMGE
+1631 SYATTVDLLNVPMGE

-1659 VDATYEYD
+1659 VDATYRYD

-1702 EYNTIKVTDILPEG
+1702 EYSTIKVTDILPEG

-1742 IKGQNDT
+1742 INGQNDT

-1771 LSYVDTSKKI
+1771 LSYVDTSEKI
-1781 PSNTTYTVTVVC
+1781 PPNTTYIVTVVC
-1793 ETKDSSQYKNNQT
+1793 ETKDSSQYENNKT
-1806 YTFLNDANV
+1806 YTFSNDANV
-1815 TFDEKEIGSS
+1815 TFDKKEIGSS
-1825 SQTQNWTKKKDTV
+1825 SQTQNWTKKKNTV
-1838 EHKVVDKMGIWD
+1838 EHKVVDKTGTWD
-1850 GNSHQADYTIVL
+1850 GNSHQADYSIVL

-1872 VDVLTLTDVLDSLD
+1872 VDVLTLTDVLDSVD
-1886 HPWYAKSKDGSAVDY
+1886 HPYHATSKDGTNVDC

-1944 TKGPKQYQEESI
+1944 TKGPKQYNNGI

-2014 ETWKESAT
+2014 EMWKESAT

-2044 LLKGAIFKLQKYDT
+2044 LLQGAIFKLQKYDA
-2058 TAKGNYSD
+2058 TAEGNYSD
-2066 VNPEKTFTTDEDG
+2066 VNPEKTFTTDTDG
-2079 KIQIKWDDS
+2079 KIQIKWDAS
-2088 LYHSNTLYR
+2088 LYQSNTLYR
-2097 LIETTPPKGYKLS
+2097 LIEKTPPEGYKLS
-2110 SNTNTDIYFYFSKAG
+2110 SNTNTDIYFYFSKADG
-2125 ATNNLPDADAIPSKA
+2125 TPNNLPDAIPSKA
-2140 VDLTEKA
+2140 VDLTKKA
-2147 ATIYVENESEN
+2147 ATIYVENESKN

-2180 EIKVDLYRQSSTVK
+2180 EIKVDLYQEVYTQRQENTNSENSVAVQFKYGQWDINSNKKDLSCEKGDKLTFKLKDIHGNLPTVNVVKDGKSTVLAPVSQK
-2194 PGEAGSDGNGTVTIK
+2194 KSTTATTYTYNYKVDGAVTITLLYNDNGNEGDRFEYNVMQK
-2209 TNTTK
+2209 QDSK
-2214 VGIVDLTYP
+2214 RYATYT
-2223 IGTKITYRLSYK
+2223 ISRDQDHWQK
-2235 WSNYNPFSVTATK
+2235 
-2248 NGENLDVQETTEEQT
+2248 E
-2263 SSYQWRHYD
+2263 
-2272 ITFTVGAINNINFN
+2272 INN
-2286 SSDPA
+2286 
-2291 SDWEGKVTSV
+2291 
-2301 VEPQEDSKP
+2301 
-2310 QEEVVGSYT
+2310 
-2319 ITANE
+2319 
-2324 RWQKIIEDLP
+2324 LP
-2334 LTGEKN
+2334 LTGEEN
-2340 GKKVYYTYYIK
+2340 GKTVYYAYYIK

-2370 SGIITLSNTIS
+2370 TGMITLSNTIS

-2390 GSGTLPF
+2390 GGGTLPF
-2397 ITGGA
+2397 IAGGA

-2414 IRRRRGRRAE
+2414 IRRRRGRRVE

>member
-1 MRNVLGRY
+1 MRNLLGRY
-9 VNRFEKKHRD
+9 VNRYEKKHRD
-19 FRRYAVVVA
+19 FRHYAMIVA
-28 VLALIVFVGVNWRL
+28 VLALVVFVGVNWRL

-56 LKEHEHTEECYKKV
+56 LKEHKHTADCYKKV

-75 KETDG
+75 EETDG

-85 HSADCYKEERKLTC
+85 HTDACYKEEKKLTC

-186 DWEATIPVLSGN
+186 DWEATIPTLSGN

-224 DGKTRKGY
+224 DGETHKGY

-257 AKIPSKTVSVNS
+257 AEIPSKTVPVNS

-301 TDSDGKADHVGI
+301 TDSDGRADHVGI
-313 ITGTKTAS
+313 ITKTKTAS

-336 TYKRSSDAIIGYCV
+336 TYKRSSDAIIGYCA

-356 QKTDEESTTAEKAS
+356 QKTDAESTTAAKAS
-370 EEKTTEESAKK
+370 EEKTTEESAGESTK
-381 SAETKSSTKTE
+381 TKSSTKTE

-403 IKQKLSGGSGS
+403 IEQKLSDGSGS

-439 EGMRTESYAD
+439 EGMRTASYAD

-507 LNKEYRLL
+507 LNNEYRLL
-515 DEQQQSGIYSFVK
+515 DEQQQQAGTYSFVK

-543 YVNNAGDTIKGNI
+543 YVNNAGDTINGNI

-562 SSTKVDQQGNI
+562 SSTKVDEQGNI

-581 DLNIPSKDITYPDDE
+581 NLNIPSRDITYPDDE

-623 STKGTPDQIHFTDII
+623 STKGTPDKIDFTDII
-638 NVTNMSLGTP
+638 NVRNMSLGTP

-654 QPVKWHSQYW
+654 QPVKWYSQHW
-664 QDVDLSKEESVTV
+664 QAVDSSKEESVTV
-677 NPTYDANTGELTME
+677 NPTYDANTGKLTME
-691 LPKLT
+691 LPQLT
-696 ATKQNDY
+696 AKKQNDH
-703 IDCFQYVVTY
+703 IECFQYVVTY

-755 NPYTISKSGKIADGK
+755 NPYTILKSGKIADGK

-807 PTTGYRITKGTD
+807 PATGYRITKGTD

-824 IQFEGVEDGKNNQ
+824 IQFKGVEDGKNNQ

-867 EELQDKATV
+867 KELHDKDTV
-876 KIPGCSIEKK
+876 KIPGCSVEKK
-886 LDGVTGPSEG
+886 LDGVIGPNAG
-896 KATLKWTISMDVPDT
+896 KATLKWTVSMDVPDT
-911 GLVSETVIQDDMTAN
+911 GLASGTVIQDDMTAN
-926 KEGEAGKPQYMTVD
+926 KEGKAGKPQYMTAE
-940 QIKTWKGM
+940 QIKSWKGM

-953 KNKTSLN
+953 KNNTTLN
-960 ILDNARVVFYDE
+960 ILQNASVVFYDKD
-972 AGKDYSYSDIQN
+972 GKEYSYSDIQS
-984 NANGVTPSTQFT
+984 NANGVTSSPQFT

-1001 LNKNV
+1001 LKKNV
-1006 ALPEGATK
+1006 ALPTGATK

-1027 SSQGKNY
+1027 SSKGKNY

-1040 KDGKKTDATY
+1040 KDGKKADATY

-1057 ISKKGKKADNNRIKW
+1057 ISKKGEKADNNRIQW

-1078 ENANIAGA
+1078 EKANIAGA

-1097 DFEINPNN
+1097 DLQISPNN

-1111 DANRQIK
+1111 NEQGKIK
-1118 DIKFTK
+1118 DIKFK
-1124 VSNGQ
+1124 EVSDGQ
-1129 NTQEYMITYYTSYEP
+1129 NIQKYKITYYTSYEP
-1144 SWSRQTISNTA
+1144 SWSSQTISNTA
-1155 TFKPGTGEGITGTGE
+1155 TFKPGTGEDITGTGK
-1170 VTVPGGSVSKEVN
+1170 VTVPGGRVSKEVD

-1193 SIKWNIEVNVP
+1193 SVKWNITVNVP
-1204 NGTIPCKNRQGDQV
+1204 NGTIPCNNKGQQV
-1218 YIKDNMDSTDNNKIN
+1218 YIKDNMDSTDN
-1233 TLQDS
+1233 TLKDS
-1238 HYMTVEQIRNWNGM
+1238 HYMTVEQIKSWNGK
-1252 MQWNDGTPFDI
+1252 MQWDNGTSFDI
-1263 SADGQAEVEFKAI
+1263 SANGQATVKFQAI
-1276 GDNDYNYTLE
+1276 GDDEYKYTLE
-1286 DIRKGSVNPDIKFV
+1286 DIRNGSVSSDIKFV

-1306 LKDLVAPAGST
+1306 LKDLVAPKGST
-1317 VLRYSY
+1317 VLTYSY

-1337 KYNNKVTV
+1337 KYANEVTV
-1345 DRKVFTATY
+1345 DRKVLTATY

-1360 TVSKTAEKLDNEIK
+1360 TVSKTAAKLDNNEIK

-1402 NKVTISP
+1402 TKFTISP

-1421 TDGKETIKEIQ
+1421 TNGKETIKEIQ

-1439 DGNDTLKNTNTYTI
+1439 DGKDTHKNTNTYTI

-1481 IETSETV
+1481 IETSKTV
-1488 TIPGCFF
+1488 TIPGCSF
-1495 EKTKGEVNKSDD
+1495 EKTQGKVDKSED

-1515 TVGIDIPDAGFPKG
+1515 TVGIDIPDAGFPAG

-1539 TSDNPGSLQY
+1539 TSNNPGSLQY
-1549 MTAAQIKAWDG
+1549 MTAAQIKAWGG
-1560 QVKWNNNSSF
+1560 QVEWDNNSSF
-1570 NIFDNSWSENVTFYD
+1570 NIFDSSWSEKVTFYD
-1585 VNNKKYTYGDIESG
+1585 VNNKDYTYKDIQNG
-1599 TNGVTDTTKFTK
+1599 TNGVTGTTKFTK
-1611 FEIKLKKN
+1611 FEIKLKQN
-1619 LTKPSDATKITY
+1619 LTKPSNATKITY

-1659 VDATYEYD
+1659 VDATYRYD

-1681 TTNTSSEN
+1681 ITDTSSEN

-1781 PSNTTYTVTVVC
+1781 PPNTTYTVTVVC
-1793 ETKDSSQYKNNQT
+1793 ETKDSSQYENNKT
-1806 YTFLNDANV
+1806 YTFSNEANV
-1815 TFDEKEIGSS
+1815 TFDNKGIGSS
-1825 SQTQNWTKKKDTV
+1825 SQTQNWTKKKNTV
-1838 EHKVVDKMGIWD
+1838 EHKVVDKTGTWD
-1850 GNSHQADYTIVL
+1850 GNSHQADYSIVL

-1872 VDVLTLTDVLDSLD
+1872 VDVLTLTDVLDSVD
-1886 HPWYAKSKDGSAVDY
+1886 HPYHATSKDNSSLDY

-1918 YAVANSDGSYGKGSN
+1918 YAVENRDGSYGKGSN

-1944 TKGPKQYQEESI
+1944 TKGPKQHNNGI

-2001 SGEGNNSSSSDKT
+2001 SGKGNNSSSSDKT
-2014 ETWKESAT
+2014 EMWKESKT

-2044 LLKGAIFKLQKYDT
+2044 LLQEAIFKLQKYDA
-2058 TAKGNYSD
+2058 TAEGNYSD
-2066 VNPEKTFTTDEDG
+2066 VNPEKTFTTDKDG
-2079 KIQIKWDDS
+2079 KIQIKWDAS
-2088 LYHSNTLYR
+2088 LYQSNTLYR
-2097 LIETTPPKGYKLS
+2097 LIEKTPPEGYKLS
-2110 SNTNTDIYFYFSKAG
+2110 SNTNTDIYFYFSKADE
-2125 ATNNLPDADAIPSKA
+2125 ATNNLPEVIPSKA
-2140 VDLTEKA
+2140 VDLTKKA
-2147 ATIYVENESEN
+2147 ATIYVENESKN

-2180 EIKVDLYRQSSTVK
+2180 EIKVDLYQEVYTQRQENTNSENSVKVQFKYGQWNTSYNNDLSCEKGDKLILKLKDIHGKLPTVNVEKDGKSTVLAPVSQK
-2194 PGEAGSDGNGTVTIK
+2194 KSTTATTYTYNYKVDGAVTITLLYNDNGNDGDRFEYNVMQK
-2209 TNTTK
+2209 QDSK
-2214 VGIVDLTYP
+2214 RYATYT
-2223 IGTKITYRLSYK
+2223 ISRNQDHWQK
-2235 WSNYNPFSVTATK
+2235 
-2248 NGENLDVQETTEEQT
+2248 E
-2263 SSYQWRHYD
+2263 
-2272 ITFTVGAINNINFN
+2272 INN
-2286 SSDPA
+2286 
-2291 SDWEGKVTSV
+2291 
-2301 VEPQEDSKP
+2301 
-2310 QEEVVGSYT
+2310 
-2319 ITANE
+2319 
-2324 RWQKIIEDLP
+2324 LP
-2334 LTGEKN
+2334 LTGEEN
-2340 GKKVYYTYYIK
+2340 GKTVYYAYYIK

-2370 SGIITLSNTIS
+2370 TGIITLSNTIS

-2390 GSGTLPF
+2390 GGGILPF
-2397 ITGGA
+2397 IAGGA

-2414 IRRRRGRRAE
+2414 IRRRRGRRVE

>member
-1 MRNVLGRY
+1 MRNLLGRY
-9 VNRFEKKHRD
+9 VNRYEKKHRD
-19 FRRYAVVVA
+19 FRHYAMIVA
-28 VLALIVFVGVNWRL
+28 VLALVVFVGVNWRL

-56 LKEHEHTEECYKKV
+56 LKEHKHTADCYKKV

-75 KETDG
+75 EETDG

-85 HSADCYKEERKLTC
+85 HTDACYKEEKKLTC

-186 DWEATIPVLSGN
+186 DWEATIPTLSGN

-224 DGKTRKGY
+224 DGETRKGY

-257 AKIPSKTVSVNS
+257 AEIPSKTVPVNS

-301 TDSDGKADHVGI
+301 TDSDGRADHVGI
-313 ITGTKTAS
+313 ITKTKTAS

-336 TYKRSSDAIIGYCV
+336 TYKRSSDAIIGYCA

-356 QKTDEESTTAEKAS
+356 QKTDAESTTAAKVS
-370 EEKTTEESAKK
+370 EEKTTEESAGESTK
-381 SAETKSSTKTE
+381 TKSSTKTE

-403 IKQKLSGGSGS
+403 IEQKLSDGSGS

-426 KSAKRAAATQNAA
+426 KSAKRAAVTQNAA
-439 EGMRTESYAD
+439 EGMRTASYAD

-476 TNFTISKE
+476 TNFTISKK

-507 LNKEYRLL
+507 LNNEYRLL
-515 DEQQQSGIYSFVK
+515 DEQQQQAGTYSFVK

-543 YVNNAGDTIKGNI
+543 YVNNAGDTINGNI

-562 SSTKVDQQGNI
+562 SSTKVDEQGNI

-581 DLNIPSKDITYPDDE
+581 DLNIPSRDITYPDDE

-623 STKGTPDQIHFTDII
+623 STKGTPDKIDFTDII
-638 NVTNMSLGTP
+638 NVKNMSLGTP

-654 QPVKWHSQYW
+654 QPVKWYSQHW
-664 QDVDLSKEESVTV
+664 QAVDSSKEESVTV
-677 NPTYDANTGELTME
+677 NPTYDANTGKLTME
-691 LPKLT
+691 LPQLT
-696 ATKQNDY
+696 ATKQNDH
-703 IDCFQYVVTY
+703 IECFQYVVTY

-824 IQFEGVEDGKNNQ
+824 IQFKGVEDGKNNQ

-867 EELQDKATV
+867 KELHDEDTV

-886 LDGVTGPSEG
+886 LDGVTGPNAG
-896 KATLKWTISMDVPDT
+896 KATLKWTVSMDVPDT
-911 GLVSETVIQDDMTAN
+911 GLASGTVIQDDMTAN
-926 KEGEAGKPQYMTVD
+926 KKGNAGKPQYMTVE
-940 QIKTWKGM
+940 QITNWNGR

-953 KNKTSLN
+953 KNNTTLN
-960 ILDNARVVFYDE
+960 ILQNARVVFYDKD
-972 AGKDYSYSDIQN
+972 GKEYSYSDIQN
-984 NANGVTPSTQFT
+984 NANGVTSSTQFT

-1027 SSQGKNY
+1027 SSKGKNY

-1040 KDGKKTDATY
+1040 KDGKKADATY

-1057 ISKKGKKADNNRIKW
+1057 ISKKGEEADNNRIKW

-1078 ENANIAGA
+1078 EKANIAGA

-1097 DFEINPNN
+1097 DFEISPNS

-1111 DANRQIK
+1111 NEQGQIK
-1118 DIKFTK
+1118 DIKFK
-1124 VSNGQ
+1124 EVSAGQ
-1129 NTQEYMITYYTSYEP
+1129 NTQKYRITYYTSYKP

-1155 TFKPGTGEGITGTGE
+1155 TFKPGTGKDITGTDE
-1170 VTVPGGSVSKEVN
+1170 VTVPGGSVSKEVD

-1193 SIKWNIEVNVP
+1193 SVKWNITVNVP
-1204 NGTIPCKNRQGDQV
+1204 NGTIPCNNKGQQV
-1218 YIKDNMDSTDNNKIN
+1218 YIKDNMDSTDN
-1233 TLQDS
+1233 TLKDS
-1238 HYMTVEQIRNWNGM
+1238 HYMTVDQIKSWNGM
-1252 MQWNDGTPFDI
+1252 MQWDNGTSFDI
-1263 SADGQAEVEFKAI
+1263 SADGQATVKFKAI
-1276 GDNDYNYTLE
+1276 GGKDYDYTLE
-1286 DIRKGSVNPDIKFV
+1286 AIRNGSVSSDIKFV

-1306 LKDLVAPAGST
+1306 LKDLVAPVGST
-1317 VLRYSY
+1317 VLTYSY

-1337 KYNNKVTV
+1337 KYANEVTV
-1345 DRKVFTATY
+1345 DRKVLTATY

-1360 TVSKTAEKLDNEIK
+1360 TVSKTAEKLDNNEIK

-1402 NKVTISP
+1402 TKFTISP

-1421 TDGKETIKEIQ
+1421 TNGKETIKEIQ

-1439 DGNDTLKNTNTYTI
+1439 DGKDTHKNTNTYTI

-1481 IETSETV
+1481 IETSKTV
-1488 TIPGCFF
+1488 TIPGCSF
-1495 EKTKGEVNKSDD
+1495 EKTQGKVDKSED

-1515 TVGIDIPDAGFPKG
+1515 TVGIDIPDAGFPAG

-1539 TSDNPGSLQY
+1539 TSNNPGSLQY
-1549 MTAAQIKAWDG
+1549 MTAAQIKAWGG
-1560 QVKWNNNSSF
+1560 QVKWDNNASF
-1570 NIFDNSWSENVTFYD
+1570 NIFDSNWSEEVTFYD
-1585 VNNKKYTYGDIESG
+1585 VNNKDYTYKDIQNG
-1599 TNGVTDTTKFTK
+1599 TNGVTGTTKFTK
-1611 FEIKLKKN
+1611 FEIKLKQN
-1619 LTKPSDATKITY
+1619 LTKPSNATKITY

-1659 VDATYEYD
+1659 VDATYRYD

-1681 TTNTSSEN
+1681 TTDTSSEN

-1702 EYNTIKVTDILPEG
+1702 EYNTIEVTDILPEG
-1716 LKLKGISIIDNNGRK
+1716 LKLKGISIIDNDGRK

-1754 TYAEKSVDS
+1754 TYAEKSDDS

-1781 PSNTTYTVTVVC
+1781 PPNTTYTVTVVC
-1793 ETKDSSQYKNNQT
+1793 ETKDSSQYKNNET
-1806 YTFLNDANV
+1806 YTFSNDANV
-1815 TFDEKEIGSS
+1815 TFDNKEIGSS
-1825 SQTQNWTKKKDTV
+1825 SQTQNWTKKKNTV
-1838 EHKVVDKMGIWD
+1838 EHKVVDKTGTWD
-1850 GNSHQADYTIVL
+1850 GNSHQADYSIVL

-1872 VDVLTLTDVLDSLD
+1872 VDVLTLTDVLKSTKHPYHD
-1886 HPWYAKSKDGSAVDY
+1886 HATSKDGSDVDC

-1918 YAVANSDGSYGKGSN
+1918 YAVKNSDGSYGKGSN

-1944 TKGPKQYQEESI
+1944 AEEDDPNDNNRTK
-1956 TSHTLTLTNV
+1956 HTLILTDV

-1980 KRDAPANVAE
+1980 KRDAPANVAD
-1990 AQVKFNNTATL
+1990 AQVQFNNIATL

-2014 ETWKESAT
+2014 EMWKESKT

-2044 LLKGAIFKLQKYDT
+2044 LLQEAIFKLQKYDS
-2058 TAKGNYSD
+2058 TAEDNYSD

-2079 KIQIKWDDS
+2079 KIQIKWDAS
-2088 LYHSNTLYR
+2088 LYQSNTLYR
-2097 LIETTPPKGYKLS
+2097 LIEKTPPEGYKLS
-2110 SNTNTDIYFYFSKAG
+2110 SNTNTDIYFYFSKADG
-2125 ATNNLPDADAIPSKA
+2125 TANNLPEVIPSKA
-2140 VDLTEKA
+2140 VDLTKKA
-2147 ATIYVENESEN
+2147 ATIYVENESKN

-2180 EIKVDLYRQSSTVK
+2180 EIKVDLYQEVYTQRQENTNSENSVKVQFKYGQWNTSYNNDLSCEKGDKLILKLKDIHGKLPTVKVEKDGKSTVLAPVSQK
-2194 PGEAGSDGNGTVTIK
+2194 KSTTATTYTYNYKVDGAVTITLLYK
-2209 TNTTK
+2209 DNDNGGDRFEYNVMQK
-2214 VGIVDLTYP
+2214 QDSKRYATYT
-2223 IGTKITYRLSYK
+2223 ISRDQDHWQK
-2235 WSNYNPFSVTATK
+2235 
-2248 NGENLDVQETTEEQT
+2248 E
-2263 SSYQWRHYD
+2263 
-2272 ITFTVGAINNINFN
+2272 INN
-2286 SSDPA
+2286 
-2291 SDWEGKVTSV
+2291 
-2301 VEPQEDSKP
+2301 
-2310 QEEVVGSYT
+2310 
-2319 ITANE
+2319 
-2324 RWQKIIEDLP
+2324 LP
-2334 LTGEKN
+2334 LTGEEN
-2340 GKKVYYTYYIK
+2340 GKTVYYAYYIK

-2370 SGIITLSNTIS
+2370 TGIITLSNTIS

-2390 GSGTLPF
+2390 GGGTLPF
-2397 ITGGA
+2397 IAGGA

-2414 IRRRRGRRAE
+2414 IRRRRGRRVE

>member
-56 LKEHEHTEECYKKV
+56 LKEHKHTEECYKKV

-85 HSADCYKEERKLTC
+85 HTADCYKEERKLTC

-198 WAEDVVSIAQSQL
+198 WAEDIVSVAESQL

-257 AKIPSKTVSVNS
+257 AEIPSKTVPVNS

-301 TDSDGKADHVGI
+301 TDSDGRADHVGI
-313 ITGTKTAS
+313 ITKTKTAS

-336 TYKRSSDAIIGYCV
+336 TYKRSSDAIIGYCA

-356 QKTDEESTTAEKAS
+356 QKTDAQSTTAAKAS

-403 IKQKLSGGSGS
+403 IEQKLSDGSGS
-414 SLMKSAKKKVSS
+414 SLMKSAKKKVSF
-426 KSAKRAAATQNAA
+426 KSAKRVAATQNAA
-439 EGMRTESYAD
+439 EGMRTASYAD
-449 FSSYVTSMEGTGTKY
+449 FRTYVTSMEGTGTKY

-484 QIKSDNY
+484 QIKRDNY

-507 LNKEYRLL
+507 LNNEYRLL
-515 DEQQQSGIYSFVK
+515 DEQQQQAGTYSFVK

-543 YVNNAGDTIKGNI
+543 YVNNAGDTINGNI

-562 SSTKVDQQGNI
+562 SSTKVDEQGNI

-581 DLNIPSKDITYPDDE
+581 NLNIPSRDITYPDDE

-623 STKGTPDQIHFTDII
+623 STKGTPDKIDFTDII
-638 NVTNMSLGTP
+638 NVKNMSLGTP

-654 QPVKWHSQYW
+654 QPVKWYSQHW
-664 QDVDLSKEESVTV
+664 QAVDSSKEESVTV
-677 NPTYDANTGELTME
+677 NPTYDATTGKLTME

-696 ATKQNDY
+696 ATKQNDH
-703 IDCFQYVVTY
+703 IECFQYVVTY

-734 SHDQKTDTTVK
+734 SHDQNTGTTVK

-755 NPYTISKSGKIADGK
+755 NPYTISKSGKITDGK

-792 TMFKDIPSDADIKVS
+792 TMFKDIPGDADITVS
-807 PTTGYRITKGTD
+807 PATGCRINKGTD

-824 IQFEGVEDGKNNQ
+824 IQFEGVKEGKNNQ

-855 IINNATFKPSNG
+855 IINDATFKPSNG
-867 EELQDKATV
+867 KELHDKDTV

-886 LDGVTGPSEG
+886 LDGVTGPNAG
-896 KATLKWTISMDVPDT
+896 KATLKWTVSMDVPDT
-911 GLVSETVIQDDMTAN
+911 GLASGTVIQDDMTAN
-926 KEGEAGKPQYMTVD
+926 KEGNAGKPQYMTVE
-940 QIKTWKGM
+940 QITNWNGM

-960 ILDNARVVFYDE
+960 ILDKAKVVFYD
-972 AGKDYSYSDIQN
+972 KDGTGYSYSDIQN
-984 NANGVTPSTQFT
+984 NANGVTSSTQFT
-996 KFKIT
+996 KFTIT

-1006 ALPEGATK
+1006 ALPAGATK

-1057 ISKKGKKADNNRIKW
+1057 ISKKGKKVGNNRIKW

-1097 DFEINPNN
+1097 DFEINPKN
-1105 GYEYEY
+1105 GYKYEY
-1111 DANRQIK
+1111 NEQGQIK
-1118 DIKFTK
+1118 DIKFTE
-1124 VSNGQ
+1124 VSAGQ
-1129 NTQEYMITYYTSYEP
+1129 NTQKYTITYYTSYEP

-1155 TFKPGTGEGITGTGE
+1155 TFKPGTGKDITGTGE
-1170 VTVPGGSVSKEVN
+1170 VTVPGGRVSKEVD

-1193 SIKWNIEVNVP
+1193 SVKWNIAVNVP
-1204 NGTIPCKNRQGDQV
+1204 NGTIPCNNKGQQV
-1218 YIKDNMDSTDNNKIN
+1218 YIIDNMDPTDKGKKIN
-1233 TLQDS
+1233 TLKDS
-1238 HYMTVEQIRNWNGM
+1238 HYMTVEQIKSWNGK
-1252 MQWNDGTPFDI
+1252 MQWNNGTAFDI
-1263 SADGQAEVEFKAI
+1263 SANGQATVEFQAI
-1276 GDNDYNYTLE
+1276 GDKDEEYNYTLE
-1286 DIRKGSVNPDIKFV
+1286 AIRNGSVSSDIKFV
-1300 KMKIKL
+1300 NMRITL
-1306 LKDLVAPAGST
+1306 LKDLVAPVGST
-1317 VLRYSY
+1317 VLTYSY

-1337 KYNNKVTV
+1337 KYANEVTV
-1345 DRKVFTATY
+1345 DRKVLTATY

-1360 TVSKTAEKLDNEIK
+1360 TVSKTAAKLDNNEIK

-1402 NKVTISP
+1402 TKFTISP

-1421 TDGKETIKEIQ
+1421 TNGKETIKEIQ

-1439 DGNDTLKNTNTYTI
+1439 DGKDTHKNTNTYTI

-1481 IETSETV
+1481 IETSKTV
-1488 TIPGCFF
+1488 TIPGCSF
-1495 EKTKGEVNKSDD
+1495 EKTQGKVDKSED

-1515 TVGIDIPDAGFPKG
+1515 TVGIDIPDAGFPAG

-1539 TSDNPGSLQY
+1539 TSNNPGSLQY
-1549 MTAAQIKAWDG
+1549 MTAAQIKAWGG
-1560 QVKWNNNSSF
+1560 QVEWDNNSSF
-1570 NIFDNSWSENVTFYD
+1570 NIFDSSWSEKVTFYD
-1585 VNNKKYTYGDIESG
+1585 VNNQEYTYEDIKNA

-1611 FEIKLKKN
+1611 FEIKLKQN
-1619 LTKPSDATKITY
+1619 LTKPSNATKITY
-1631 SYATTVDLFNVPMGE
+1631 SYATTVDLLNVPMGE

-1781 PSNTTYTVTVVC
+1781 PPNTTYIVTVVC

-1806 YTFLNDANV
+1806 YTFSNDANV
-1815 TFDEKEIGSS
+1815 TFDEKDIGSS
-1825 SQTQNWTKKKDTV
+1825 SQTQNWTKKKNTV
-1838 EHKVVDKMGIWD
+1838 EHKVVDKTGTWD
-1850 GNSHQADYTIVL
+1850 GNSHQADYSIVL

-1872 VDVLTLTDVLDSLD
+1872 VDVLTLTDVLDSVD
-1886 HPWYAKSKDGSAVDY
+1886 HPYHATSKDGTNVDY

-1944 TKGPKQYQEESI
+1944 TKGPKQYNDGV

-2044 LLKGAIFKLQKYDT
+2044 LLQGAIFKLQKYDA
-2058 TAKGNYSD
+2058 TAEGNYSD
-2066 VNPEKTFTTDEDG
+2066 VNPEKTFTTDTDG
-2079 KIQIKWDDS
+2079 KIQIKWDAS
-2088 LYHSNTLYR
+2088 LYQSNTLYR
-2097 LIETTPPKGYKLS
+2097 LIEKTPPEGYKLS
-2110 SNTNTDIYFYFSKAG
+2110 SNTNTDIYFYFSKADE
-2125 ATNNLPDADAIPSKA
+2125 ATNNLPEVIPSKV
-2140 VDLTEKA
+2140 VDLTKKA
-2147 ATIYVENESEN
+2147 ATIYVENESKN

-2180 EIKVDLYRQSSTVK
+2180 EIKVDLYQEVYTQRQENTNSENSVKVQFKYGQWNTSYNNDLSCEKGDKLIFKLKDIHGKLPTVNVVKDGKLTVLAPVSQKKSTTATTYTYNYKV
-2194 PGEAGSDGNGTVTIK
+2194 DGAVTITLLYNDNGNEGNRFEYNVMQK
-2209 TNTTK
+2209 QDSK
-2214 VGIVDLTYP
+2214 RYATYT
-2223 IGTKITYRLSYK
+2223 ISRDQDHWQK
-2235 WSNYNPFSVTATK
+2235 
-2248 NGENLDVQETTEEQT
+2248 E
-2263 SSYQWRHYD
+2263 
-2272 ITFTVGAINNINFN
+2272 INN
-2286 SSDPA
+2286 
-2291 SDWEGKVTSV
+2291 
-2301 VEPQEDSKP
+2301 
-2310 QEEVVGSYT
+2310 
-2319 ITANE
+2319 
-2324 RWQKIIEDLP
+2324 LP
-2334 LTGEKN
+2334 LTGEEN
-2340 GKKVYYTYYIK
+2340 GKTVYYAYYIK

-2370 SGIITLSNTIS
+2370 TGMITLSNTIS

-2397 ITGGA
+2397 IAGGA

-2414 IRRRRGRRAE
+2414 IRRRRGRRVE

>member
-1 MRNVLGRY
+1 MRNLLGRY
-9 VNRFEKKHRD
+9 VNRYEKKHRD
-19 FRRYAVVVA
+19 FRHYAMIVA
-28 VLALIVFVGVNWRL
+28 VLALVVFVGVNWRL

-56 LKEHEHTEECYKKV
+56 LKEHKHIADCYKKV

-75 KETDG
+75 EETDG

-85 HSADCYKEERKLTC
+85 HTDACYKEEKKLTC

-186 DWEATIPVLSGN
+186 DWEATIPTLSGN

-224 DGKTRKGY
+224 DGETRKGY

-257 AKIPSKTVSVNS
+257 AEIPSKTVPVNS

-301 TDSDGKADHVGI
+301 TDSDGRADHVGI
-313 ITGTKTAS
+313 ITKTKTAS

-336 TYKRSSDAIIGYCV
+336 TYKRSSDAIIGYCA

-356 QKTDEESTTAEKAS
+356 QKTDAESTTAAKAS
-370 EEKTTEESAKK
+370 EEKTTEESAGESTK
-381 SAETKSSTKTE
+381 TKSSAKTE

-403 IKQKLSGGSGS
+403 IEQKLSDGSGS
-414 SLMKSAKKKVSS
+414 SLMKSAKKKVKS

-439 EGMRTESYAD
+439 EGMRTASYAN
-449 FSSYVTSMEGTGTKY
+449 FSPYVTSMGGTGTKY

-476 TNFTISKE
+476 TNFTISKK

-507 LNKEYRLL
+507 LNNEYRLL
-515 DEQQQSGIYSFVK
+515 DEQQQQAGTYSFVK

-543 YVNNAGDTIKGNI
+543 YVNNAGDTINGNI

-562 SSTKVDQQGNI
+562 SSTKVDEQGNI
-573 VIAGQDKV
+573 VIAGQDNV
-581 DLNIPSKDITYPDDE
+581 DLNIPSRDITYPDDE

-608 SVIEGGKL
+608 SVIEGSKL

-623 STKGTPDQIHFTDII
+623 STKGTPDKIDFTDII
-638 NVTNMSLGTP
+638 NVKNMSLGTP

-654 QPVKWHSQYW
+654 QPVKWYSQHW
-664 QDVDLSKEESVTV
+664 QAVDSSKEESVTV
-677 NPTYDANTGELTME
+677 NPTYDATTGKLTME
-691 LPKLT
+691 LPQLT
-696 ATKQNDY
+696 AKKQNDH
-703 IDCFQYVVTY
+703 IECFQYVVTY

-807 PTTGYRITKGTD
+807 PDTGYRITKGTD

-824 IQFEGVEDGKNNQ
+824 IQFKGVEDGKNNQ

-867 EELQDKATV
+867 KELHDKDTV

-886 LDGVTGPSEG
+886 LDGVTGPNAG
-896 KATLKWTISMDVPDT
+896 KATLKWTVSMDVPDM
-911 GLVSETVIQDDMTAN
+911 GLASGTVIQDDMTAN
-926 KEGEAGKPQYMTVD
+926 KKGNAGKPQYMTAE
-940 QIKTWKGM
+940 QIKSWKGM

-953 KNKTSLN
+953 KNNTTLN
-960 ILDNARVVFYDE
+960 ILQNASVVFYDKD
-972 AGKDYSYSDIQN
+972 GKKYSYSDIQN
-984 NANGVTPSTQFT
+984 NASEVTSSTQFT

-1006 ALPEGATK
+1006 ALPKGATK

-1027 SSQGKNY
+1027 SSKGKNY

-1040 KDGKKTDATY
+1040 KDGKKADATY

-1057 ISKKGKKADNNRIKW
+1057 ISKKGEEADNNRIKW

-1078 ENANIAGA
+1078 EKANIAGA

-1097 DFEINPNN
+1097 DFEISPNS

-1111 DANRQIK
+1111 NEQGQIK
-1118 DIKFTK
+1118 DIKFK
-1124 VSNGQ
+1124 EVSAGQ
-1129 NTQEYMITYYTSYEP
+1129 NTQKYTITYYTSYKP

-1155 TFKPGTGEGITGTGE
+1155 TFKPGTGKDITGTDE
-1170 VTVPGGSVSKEVN
+1170 VTVPGGSVSKEVD

-1193 SIKWNIEVNVP
+1193 SVKWNITVNVP
-1204 NGTIPCKNRQGDQV
+1204 NGTIPCNNKGQQV
-1218 YIKDNMDSTDNNKIN
+1218 YIKDNMDSTDN
-1233 TLQDS
+1233 TLKDS
-1238 HYMTVEQIRNWNGM
+1238 HYMTVDQIKSWNGM
-1252 MQWNDGTPFDI
+1252 MQWDNGTSFDI
-1263 SADGQAEVEFKAI
+1263 SADGQATVKFKAI
-1276 GDNDYNYTLE
+1276 GGKDYDYTLE
-1286 DIRKGSVNPDIKFV
+1286 AIRNGSVSSDIKFV

-1306 LKDLVAPAGST
+1306 LKDLVAPVGST
-1317 VLRYSY
+1317 VLTYSY

-1337 KYNNKVTV
+1337 KYANEVTV
-1345 DRKVFTATY
+1345 DRKVLTATY

-1360 TVSKTAEKLDNEIK
+1360 TVSKTAEKLDNNEIK

-1402 NKVTISP
+1402 TKFTISP

-1421 TDGKETIKEIQ
+1421 TNGKETIKEIQ

-1439 DGNDTLKNTNTYTI
+1439 DGKDTHKNTNTYTI

-1481 IETSETV
+1481 IETSKTV
-1488 TIPGCFF
+1488 TIPGCSF
-1495 EKTKGEVNKSDD
+1495 EKTQGKVDKSED

-1515 TVGIDIPDAGFPKG
+1515 TVGIDIPDAGFPAG

-1539 TSDNPGSLQY
+1539 TSNNPGSLQY
-1549 MTAAQIKAWDG
+1549 MTAAQIKAWGG
-1560 QVKWNNNSSF
+1560 QVEWDNNSSF
-1570 NIFDNSWSENVTFYD
+1570 NIFDSSWSEKVTFYD
-1585 VNNKKYTYGDIESG
+1585 VNNKDYTYKDIQNG
-1599 TNGVTDTTKFTK
+1599 TNGVTGTTKFTK
-1611 FEIKLKKN
+1611 FEIKLKQN
-1619 LTKPSDATKITY
+1619 LTKPSNATKITY

-1659 VDATYEYD
+1659 VDATYRYD

-1681 TTNTSSEN
+1681 ITDTSSEN

-1781 PSNTTYTVTVVC
+1781 PPNTTYTVTVVC
-1793 ETKDSSQYKNNQT
+1793 ETKDSSQYKNNKT
-1806 YTFLNDANV
+1806 YTFSNDANV
-1815 TFDEKEIGSS
+1815 TFDNKEIGSS
-1825 SQTQNWTKKKDTV
+1825 SQTQNWTKKKNTV
-1838 EHKVVDKMGIWD
+1838 EHKVVDKTGTWD
-1850 GNSHQADYTIVL
+1850 GNSHQADYSIVL

-1872 VDVLTLTDVLDSLD
+1872 VDVLTLTDVLDSVD
-1886 HPWYAKSKDGSAVDY
+1886 HPYHATSKDNSSLDY

-1912 TTVKLY
+1912 NTVKLY

-1944 TKGPKQYQEESI
+1944 TKGPKQHNNGI

-2014 ETWKESAT
+2014 EMWKESAT

-2044 LLKGAIFKLQKYDT
+2044 LLQGAIFKLQKYDA
-2058 TAKGNYSD
+2058 TAEGNYSD
-2066 VNPEKTFTTDEDG
+2066 VNPEKTFTTDKDG
-2079 KIQIKWDDS
+2079 KIQIKWDAS
-2088 LYHSNTLYR
+2088 LYQSNTLYR
-2097 LIETTPPKGYKLS
+2097 LIEKTPPEGYKLS
-2110 SNTNTDIYFYFSKAG
+2110 SNTNTDIYFYFSKADG
-2125 ATNNLPDADAIPSKA
+2125 TANNLPDAIPSKA
-2140 VDLTEKA
+2140 VDLTKKA
-2147 ATIYVENESEN
+2147 ATIYVENESKN

-2172 TTISAPVD
+2172 TTISAPVN
-2180 EIKVDLYRQSSTVK
+2180 EIKVDLYQEVYTQRQENTNSENSVKVQFKYGQWNTSYNNDLSCEKGDKLILKLKDIHGKLPTVNVEKDGKSTVLAPVSQK
-2194 PGEAGSDGNGTVTIK
+2194 KSTTATTYTYNYKVDGAVTITLLYNDNGNDGDRFEYNVMQK
-2209 TNTTK
+2209 QNSK
-2214 VGIVDLTYP
+2214 IYATYT
-2223 IGTKITYRLSYK
+2223 ISRDQDHWQK
-2235 WSNYNPFSVTATK
+2235 
-2248 NGENLDVQETTEEQT
+2248 E
-2263 SSYQWRHYD
+2263 
-2272 ITFTVGAINNINFN
+2272 INN
-2286 SSDPA
+2286 
-2291 SDWEGKVTSV
+2291 
-2301 VEPQEDSKP
+2301 
-2310 QEEVVGSYT
+2310 
-2319 ITANE
+2319 
-2324 RWQKIIEDLP
+2324 LP
-2334 LTGEKN
+2334 LTGEEN
-2340 GKKVYYTYYIK
+2340 GKTVYYAYYIK

-2370 SGIITLSNTIS
+2370 TGIITLSNTIS

-2390 GSGTLPF
+2390 GGGTLPC
-2397 ITGGA
+2397 IAGGA

-2414 IRRRRGRRAE
+2414 IRRRRGRRVE

>member
-56 LKEHEHTEECYKKV
+56 LKEHEHTDECYKKV

-85 HSADCYKEERKLTC
+85 HTADCYKEERKLTC

-198 WAEDVVSIAQSQL
+198 WAEDIVSVAESQL

-224 DGKTRKGY
+224 DGETRKGY

-257 AKIPSKTVSVNS
+257 AEIPSKTVPVNS

-313 ITGTKTAS
+313 ITKTKTAS

-356 QKTDEESTTAEKAS
+356 QKTDAESTTAAKAS

-381 SAETKSSTKTE
+381 STETKSSTKTE

-403 IKQKLSGGSGS
+403 IEQKLSDGSGS
-414 SLMKSAKKKVSS
+414 SLMKSAKKKVSA

-439 EGMRTESYAD
+439 EGMRTASYAD
-449 FSSYVTSMEGTGTKY
+449 FSPYVTSMEGTGTKY

-491 SYELKYPEG
+491 SYELKYSEG

-515 DEQQQSGIYSFVK
+515 DEQQQQAGTYSFVK

-562 SSTKVDQQGNI
+562 SSTKVDEQGNI

-608 SVIEGGKL
+608 SVIEDGKL

-623 STKGTPDQIHFTDII
+623 STKGTPDKIDFTDII
-638 NVTNMSLGTP
+638 NVKNMSLGTP

-654 QPVKWHSQYW
+654 QPVKWYNQWNHP
-664 QDVDLSKEESVTV
+664 VDYSREEDITSAIS
-677 NPTYDANTGELTME
+677 PTYDAATGKLTME

-792 TMFKDIPSDADIKVS
+792 TMFKDIPSDADITVS
-807 PTTGYRITKGTD
+807 PATGCRIKKGTD

-824 IQFEGVEDGKNNQ
+824 IQFEGVEEGKNNQ

-855 IINNATFKPSNG
+855 IINDATFKPSNG
-867 EELQDKATV
+867 KELHDKDTV

-886 LDGVTGPSEG
+886 LDGVTGPNAG
-896 KATLKWTISMDVPDT
+896 KATLKWTVSMDVPDT
-911 GLVSETVIQDDMTAN
+911 GLASGTVIQDDMTAN
-926 KEGEAGKPQYMTVD
+926 KEGNAGKPQYMTVD
-940 QIKTWKGM
+940 QIKSWKGM
-948 MQWND
+948 MQWDN
-953 KNKTSLN
+953 KNKTTLN
-960 ILDNARVVFYDE
+960 ILEKANVVFYDK
-972 AGKDYSYSDIQN
+972 AGKEYSYSNIQN
-984 NANGVTPSTQFT
+984 NANGVTSSTQFT

-1001 LNKNV
+1001 LKENV
-1006 ALPEGATK
+1006 ALPAGATK

-1027 SSQGKNY
+1027 SSKGKNY

-1040 KDGKKTDATY
+1040 KDGKKADATY
-1050 TYDNNHS
+1050 TYDNNYS
-1057 ISKKGKKADNNRIKW
+1057 ISKKGEKADNNRIKW

-1078 ENANIAGA
+1078 EKANIAGA

-1097 DFEINPNN
+1097 DFEINPKN

-1111 DANRQIK
+1111 NEQGQIK
-1118 DIKFTK
+1118 DIKFK
-1124 VSNGQ
+1124 AVSDGQ
-1129 NTQEYMITYYTSYEP
+1129 NTQKYTITYYTSYEP
-1144 SWSRQTISNTA
+1144 SWSSQTISNTA
-1155 TFKPGTGEGITGTGE
+1155 TFKPGTGKDITGTGE
-1170 VTVPGGSVSKEVN
+1170 VTVPGGRVSKEVD

-1193 SIKWNIEVNVP
+1193 SVKWNITVNVP
-1204 NGTIPCKNRQGDQV
+1204 NGTIPCNNKGQQV
-1218 YIKDNMDSTDNNKIN
+1218 YIKDNMDTEGN
-1233 TLQDS
+1233 TPKDS
-1238 HYMTVEQIRNWNGM
+1238 HYMTVDQIKSWNGM
-1252 MQWNDGTPFDI
+1252 MQWDNGTSFDI
-1263 SADGQAEVEFKAI
+1263 SANGQATVKFKAI
-1276 GDNDYNYTLE
+1276 GGKDYDYTLE
-1286 DIRKGSVNPDIKFV
+1286 AIRNGSVSSNIKFV

-1306 LKDLVAPAGST
+1306 LKDLVAPDGST
-1317 VLRYSY
+1317 VLTYSY

-1337 KYNNKVTV
+1337 KYANEVTV
-1345 DRKVFTATY
+1345 DRKVLTATY

-1360 TVSKTAEKLDNEIK
+1360 TVSKTAEKLDNNEIK
-1374 WTITVNANK
+1374 WTITVNANQV
-1383 MNIAGGVLKDDMFK
+1383 NIAGGVLKDDMFK

-1402 NKVTISP
+1402 TKFTISP

-1421 TDGKETIKEIQ
+1421 IDGKETIKEIQ
-1432 FKSVKDK
+1432 FNSVKDK
-1439 DGNDTLKNTNTYTI
+1439 DGKDTHKNTNTYTI

-1481 IETSETV
+1481 IETSKTV
-1488 TIPGCFF
+1488 TIPGCSF
-1495 EKTKGEVNKSDD
+1495 EKTQGTVDKSKD

-1515 TVGIDIPDAGFPKG
+1515 TVGIDIPDAGFPAG

-1539 TSDNPGSLQY
+1539 TSDNLGSLQY
-1549 MTAAQIKAWDG
+1549 MTAAQIKAWGG
-1560 QVKWNNNSSF
+1560 QVKWDNNSSF
-1570 NIFDNSWSENVTFYD
+1570 NIFNSSWSEEVTFYD
-1585 VNNKKYTYGDIESG
+1585 VNNTEYTYDNIQNG

-1611 FEIKLKKN
+1611 FEIKLKQN
-1619 LTKPSDATKITY
+1619 LTKPSNATKITY
-1631 SYATTVDLFNVPMGE
+1631 SYATTVDLLNVPMGE

-1659 VDATYEYD
+1659 VDATYRYD

-1702 EYNTIKVTDILPEG
+1702 EYSTIKVTDILPEG

-1742 IKGQNDT
+1742 INGQNDT

-1763 KRDKINLN
+1763 KRDEINLN
-1771 LSYVDTSKKI
+1771 LSYVDTSQKI
-1781 PSNTTYTVTVVC
+1781 PPNTTYTVTVVC
-1793 ETKDSSQYKNNQT
+1793 ETKDSSQYKNNTT
-1806 YTFLNDANV
+1806 YRFSNDANV
-1815 TFDEKEIGSS
+1815 TFDNKEIGSS
-1825 SQTQNWTKKKDTV
+1825 SQTQNWTKKKNTV
-1838 EHKVVDKMGIWD
+1838 EHKVVDKTGTWD

-1872 VDVLTLTDVLDSLD
+1872 VDVLTLTDVLDSVD
-1886 HPWYAKSKDGSAVDY
+1886 HPYHATSKDNSSLDY

-1944 TKGPKQYQEESI
+1944 TKGPKQYNDGI

-1990 AQVKFNNTATL
+1990 AQVKFSNTATL
-2001 SGEGNNSSSSDKT
+2001 SGEGNNSSSDNKT
-2014 ETWKESAT
+2014 ETWKESKT

-2044 LLKGAIFKLQKYDT
+2044 LLQGAIFKLQKYDAT
-2058 TAKGNYSD
+2058 PGGNYSD

-2079 KIQIKWDDS
+2079 KIQIKWDAS
-2088 LYHSNTLYR
+2088 LYQSNTLYR
-2097 LIETTPPKGYKLS
+2097 LIEKTPPEGYKLS
-2110 SNTNTDIYFYFSKAG
+2110 SNTNTDIYFYFSKADG
-2125 ATNNLPDADAIPSKA
+2125 TTNNLPDAIPSKA
-2140 VDLTEKA
+2140 VDLTKKA
-2147 ATIYVENESEN
+2147 ATIYVENESKN

-2180 EIKVDLYRQSSTVK
+2180 EIKVDLYQEVYTQRQENTNSENSVAVQFKYGQWDTNSYKKDLSCEKGDKLILKLKDIHGKLPTVNVVKDGKSTVLAPVSQK
-2194 PGEAGSDGNGTVTIK
+2194 KSTTATTYTYNYKVDGAVTITLLYDDNGNEGDHFEYNVMQK
-2209 TNTTK
+2209 QNSK
-2214 VGIVDLTYP
+2214 IYDTYT
-2223 IGTKITYRLSYK
+2223 ISRDQDHWQK
-2235 WSNYNPFSVTATK
+2235 
-2248 NGENLDVQETTEEQT
+2248 E
-2263 SSYQWRHYD
+2263 
-2272 ITFTVGAINNINFN
+2272 INN
-2286 SSDPA
+2286 
-2291 SDWEGKVTSV
+2291 
-2301 VEPQEDSKP
+2301 
-2310 QEEVVGSYT
+2310 
-2319 ITANE
+2319 
-2324 RWQKIIEDLP
+2324 LP
-2334 LTGEKN
+2334 LTGEEK
-2340 GKKVYYTYYIK
+2340 GKTVYYAYYIK

-2370 SGIITLSNTIS
+2370 TGMITLSNTIS

-2397 ITGGA
+2397 IAGGA

-2414 IRRRRGRRAE
+2414 IRRRRGRRVE

>member
-1 MRNVLGRY
+1 MRNLLGRY
-9 VNRFEKKHRD
+9 VNRYEKKHRD
-19 FRRYAVVVA
+19 FRHYAMIVA
-28 VLALIVFVGVNWRL
+28 VLALVVFVGVNWRL

-56 LKEHEHTEECYKKV
+56 LKEHKHTADCYKKV

-75 KETDG
+75 EETDG

-85 HSADCYKEERKLTC
+85 HTDACYKEEKKLTC

-123 HTHSK
+123 HTHSQ

-186 DWEATIPVLSGN
+186 DWEATIPTLSGN

-224 DGKTRKGY
+224 DGETRKGY

-257 AKIPSKTVSVNS
+257 AEIPSKTVPVNS
-269 GSTAWITKLK
+269 GSIAWITKLK

-301 TDSDGKADHVGI
+301 TDSDGRADHVGI
-313 ITGTKTAS
+313 ITKTKTAS

-336 TYKRSSDAIIGYCV
+336 TYKRSSDAIIGYCA

-356 QKTDEESTTAEKAS
+356 QKTDAESTTAAKAS
-370 EEKTTEESAKK
+370 EEKTTEESAGESTK
-381 SAETKSSTKTE
+381 TKSSTKTE

-403 IKQKLSGGSGS
+403 IEQKLSDGSGS

-439 EGMRTESYAD
+439 EGMRTASYAD

-507 LNKEYRLL
+507 LNNEYRLL
-515 DEQQQSGIYSFVK
+515 DEQQQQAGTYSFVK

-543 YVNNAGDTIKGNI
+543 YVNNAGDTINGNI

-562 SSTKVDQQGNI
+562 SSTKVDEQGNI

-581 DLNIPSKDITYPDDE
+581 NLNIPSRDITYPDDE

-608 SVIEGGKL
+608 SVIEGSKL

-623 STKGTPDQIHFTDII
+623 STKGTPDKIDFTDII
-638 NVTNMSLGTP
+638 NVKNMSLGTP

-654 QPVKWHSQYW
+654 QPVKWYSQHW
-664 QDVDLSKEESVTV
+664 QAVDSSKEESVTV
-677 NPTYDANTGELTME
+677 NPTYDANTGKLTME
-691 LPKLT
+691 LPQLT
-696 ATKQNDY
+696 AKKQNDH
-703 IDCFQYVVTY
+703 IECFQYVVTY

-807 PTTGYRITKGTD
+807 PATGYRITKGTD

-824 IQFEGVEDGKNNQ
+824 IQFKGVEDGKNNQ

-867 EELQDKATV
+867 KELHDKDTV

-886 LDGVTGPSEG
+886 LDGVTGPNAG
-896 KATLKWTISMDVPDT
+896 KATLKWTVSMDVPDT
-911 GLVSETVIQDDMTAN
+911 GLASGTVIQDDMTAN
-926 KEGEAGKPQYMTVD
+926 KEGNAGKPQYMTAE
-940 QIKTWKGM
+940 QIKSWKGM
-948 MQWND
+948 MQWDN
-953 KNKTSLN
+953 NTTLN
-960 ILDNARVVFYDE
+960 ILDNANVVFYDKE
-972 AGKDYSYSDIQN
+972 GKEYSYSDIQS
-984 NANGVTPSTQFT
+984 NANGVTSSPQFT

-1001 LNKNV
+1001 LKKNV
-1006 ALPEGATK
+1006 ALPTGATK

-1027 SSQGKNY
+1027 SSKGKNY

-1040 KDGKKTDATY
+1040 KDGKKADATY

-1057 ISKKGKKADNNRIKW
+1057 ISKKGEKADNNRIQW

-1078 ENANIAGA
+1078 EKANIAGA

-1097 DFEINPNN
+1097 DLQISPNN

-1111 DANRQIK
+1111 NEQGKIK
-1118 DIKFTK
+1118 DIKFK
-1124 VSNGQ
+1124 EVSDGQ
-1129 NTQEYMITYYTSYEP
+1129 NTQKYKITYYTSYEP
-1144 SWSRQTISNTA
+1144 SWSSQTISNTA
-1155 TFKPGTGEGITGTGE
+1155 TFKPGTGEDITGTGK
-1170 VTVPGGSVSKEVN
+1170 VTVPGGRVSKEVD

-1193 SIKWNIEVNVP
+1193 SVKWNITVNVP
-1204 NGTIPCKNRQGDQV
+1204 NGTIPCNNKGQQV
-1218 YIKDNMDSTDNNKIN
+1218 YIKDNMDSTDN
-1233 TLQDS
+1233 TLKDS
-1238 HYMTVEQIRNWNGM
+1238 HYMTVEQIKSWNGK
-1252 MQWNDGTPFDI
+1252 MQWDNGTSFDI
-1263 SADGQAEVEFKAI
+1263 SANGQATVKFQAI
-1276 GDNDYNYTLE
+1276 GDDEYYYTLE
-1286 DIRKGSVNPDIKFV
+1286 AIRNGSVSSDIKFV

-1306 LKDLVAPAGST
+1306 LKDLVAPEGST
-1317 VLRYSY
+1317 VLTYSY

-1337 KYNNKVTV
+1337 KYANEVTV
-1345 DRKVFTATY
+1345 DRKVFPATY

-1360 TVSKTAEKLDNEIK
+1360 TVSKTAEKLDNNEIK

-1402 NKVTISP
+1402 TKFTISP

-1421 TDGKETIKEIQ
+1421 TNGKETIKEIQ

-1439 DGNDTLKNTNTYTI
+1439 DGKDTHKNTNTYTI

-1481 IETSETV
+1481 IETSKTV
-1488 TIPGCFF
+1488 TIPGCSF
-1495 EKTKGEVNKSDD
+1495 EKTQGTVDKSED

-1515 TVGIDIPDAGFPKG
+1515 TVGIDIPDAGFPAG

-1539 TSDNPGSLQY
+1539 TSNNPGSLQY
-1549 MTAAQIKAWDG
+1549 MTAAQIKAWGG
-1560 QVKWNNNSSF
+1560 QVKWDNNSSF
-1570 NIFDNSWSENVTFYD
+1570 NIFDSSWSEKVTFYD
-1585 VNNKKYTYGDIESG
+1585 INNKEYTYEDIQNV
-1599 TNGVTDTTKFTK
+1599 TNGVTGTTKFTK
-1611 FEIKLKKN
+1611 FEIKLKQN
-1619 LTKPSDATKITY
+1619 LTKPSNATKITY

-1659 VDATYEYD
+1659 VDATYRYD

-1681 TTNTSSEN
+1681 TTDTSSEN

-1716 LKLKGISIIDNNGRK
+1716 LKLKGISIIDNDGRK

-1781 PSNTTYTVTVVC
+1781 PPNTTYTVTVVC
-1793 ETKDSSQYKNNQT
+1793 ETKDSSQYKNNET
-1806 YTFLNDANV
+1806 YTFSNDANV
-1815 TFDEKEIGSS
+1815 TFDNKEIGSS
-1825 SQTQNWTKKKDTV
+1825 SQTQNWTKKKNTV
-1838 EHKVVDKMGIWD
+1838 EHKVVDKTGTWD
-1850 GNSHQADYTIVL
+1850 GNSHQADYSIVL

-1872 VDVLTLTDVLDSLD
+1872 VDVLTLTDVLDSVD
-1886 HPWYAKSKDGSAVDY
+1886 HPYHATSKDNSSLDY

-1944 TKGPKQYQEESI
+1944 TKGPKQHNNGI

-2014 ETWKESAT
+2014 EMWKESAT

-2044 LLKGAIFKLQKYDT
+2044 LLQGAIFKLQKYDA
-2058 TAKGNYSD
+2058 TAEGNYSD
-2066 VNPEKTFTTDEDG
+2066 VNPEKTFTTDKDG
-2079 KIQIKWDDS
+2079 KIQIKWDAS
-2088 LYHSNTLYR
+2088 LYQSNTLYR
-2097 LIETTPPKGYKLS
+2097 LIEKTPPEGYKLS
-2110 SNTNTDIYFYFSKAG
+2110 SNTNTDIYFYFSKADG
-2125 ATNNLPDADAIPSKA
+2125 TANNLPDAIPSKA
-2140 VDLTEKA
+2140 VDLTKKA
-2147 ATIYVENESEN
+2147 ATIYVENESKN

-2180 EIKVDLYRQSSTVK
+2180 EIKVDLYQEVYTQRQENTNSENSVKAQFKYGQWNTSYNNDLSCEKGDKLILKLKDIHGKLPTVNVEKDGKSTVLAPVSQK
-2194 PGEAGSDGNGTVTIK
+2194 KSTTATTYTYNYKVDGAVTITLLYNDNGNDGDRFEYNVMQK
-2209 TNTTK
+2209 QDSK
-2214 VGIVDLTYP
+2214 RYATYT
-2223 IGTKITYRLSYK
+2223 ISRNQDHWQK
-2235 WSNYNPFSVTATK
+2235 
-2248 NGENLDVQETTEEQT
+2248 E
-2263 SSYQWRHYD
+2263 
-2272 ITFTVGAINNINFN
+2272 INN
-2286 SSDPA
+2286 
-2291 SDWEGKVTSV
+2291 
-2301 VEPQEDSKP
+2301 
-2310 QEEVVGSYT
+2310 
-2319 ITANE
+2319 
-2324 RWQKIIEDLP
+2324 LP
-2334 LTGEKN
+2334 LTGEEN
-2340 GKKVYYTYYIK
+2340 GKTVYYAYYIK

-2370 SGIITLSNTIS
+2370 TGIITLSNTIS

-2390 GSGTLPF
+2390 GGGILPF
-2397 ITGGA
+2397 IAGGA

-2414 IRRRRGRRAE
+2414 IRRRRGRRVE

>member
-1 MRNVLGRY
+1 MRNLLGRY
-9 VNRFEKKHRD
+9 VNRYEKKHRD
-19 FRRYAVVVA
+19 FRRYAMIVA
-28 VLALIVFVGVNWRL
+28 VLALVVFVGVNWRL

-56 LKEHEHTEECYKKV
+56 LKEHKHTADCYKKV

-75 KETDG
+75 EETDG

-85 HSADCYKEERKLTC
+85 HTDACYKEEKKLTC
-99 DKEEHTHDADCYDEE
+99 DKEEHKHNADCYDEE

-123 HTHSK
+123 HTHSE

-147 KAHHHTDDCYKKEL
+147 KAHHHTDACYKKEL
-161 VCGLKEHTHTA
+161 VCKLKEHAHTA
-172 SCYSDESADIENKS
+172 ACYSNENADVEDKS

-198 WAEDVVSIAQSQL
+198 WAEDIVSVAESQL

-224 DGKTRKGY
+224 DGETRKGY

-257 AKIPSKTVSVNS
+257 AEIPSKTVPVNS

-313 ITGTKTAS
+313 ITKTKTAS

-356 QKTDEESTTAEKAS
+356 QKTDAESTTAAKAS
-370 EEKTTEESAKK
+370 EEKTTEESAGESTK
-381 SAETKSSTKTE
+381 TKSSTKTE

-403 IKQKLSGGSGS
+403 IEQKLSDGSGS
-414 SLMKSAKKKVSS
+414 SLTKSAKKKVSS
-426 KSAKRAAATQNAA
+426 KSARRAAATQNAA
-439 EGMRTESYAD
+439 EGMRTTSYAN
-449 FSSYVTSMEGTGTKY
+449 FSPYVTSMEGTGTKY

-476 TNFTISKE
+476 TNFTIAKE
-484 QIKSDNY
+484 QIKTDNY

-507 LNKEYRLL
+507 LNNEYRLL
-515 DEQQQSGIYSFVK
+515 DEQQQQAGTYSFVK

-543 YVNNAGDTIKGNI
+543 YVNNAGDTINGNI

-562 SSTKVDQQGNI
+562 SSTKVDEQGNI
-573 VIAGQDKV
+573 VIAGQDNV
-581 DLNIPSKDITYPDDE
+581 DLNIPSRDITYPDDE

-623 STKGTPDQIHFTDII
+623 STKGTPDKIDFTDII

-654 QPVKWHSQYW
+654 QPVKWYNQWHHP
-664 QDVDLSKEESVTV
+664 VDSSREEDITSAIS
-677 NPTYDANTGELTME
+677 PTYDATTGKLTME
-691 LPKLT
+691 LPQLT

-807 PTTGYRITKGTD
+807 PATGYRITKGTD

-867 EELQDKATV
+867 KELHDKETV

-886 LDGVTGPSEG
+886 LDGVTGPNAG
-896 KATLKWTISMDVPDT
+896 KATLKWTVSMDVPDT
-911 GLVSETVIQDDMTAN
+911 GLASGTVIQDDMTAN
-926 KEGEAGKPQYMTVD
+926 KEGNAGKPQYMTAE
-940 QIKTWKGM
+940 QITSWNGM

-953 KNKTSLN
+953 ENNTTLN
-960 ILDNARVVFYDE
+960 ILENANVVFYDKE
-972 AGKDYSYSDIQN
+972 GKEYSYSDIQN
-984 NANGVTPSTQFT
+984 NANGVTSSTQFT

-1001 LNKNV
+1001 LNQNV
-1006 ALPEGATK
+1006 ALPTGATK
-1014 LTYTYE
+1014 LIYTYE

-1027 SSQGKNY
+1027 SSKGKNY

-1040 KDGKKTDATY
+1040 KDGKKADATY

-1057 ISKKGKKADNNRIKW
+1057 ISKKGEKADNNRIQW

-1097 DFEINPNN
+1097 GFEINPKN

-1111 DANRQIK
+1111 NEQGQIK
-1118 DIKFTK
+1118 DIKFTE
-1124 VSNGQ
+1124 VSAGQ
-1129 NTQEYMITYYTSYEP
+1129 NTQKYTITYYTSYEP

-1155 TFKPGTGEGITGTGE
+1155 TFKPGTGEDITGTGE
-1170 VTVPGGSVSKEVN
+1170 VTVPGGRVSKEVD

-1193 SIKWNIEVNVP
+1193 SVKWNITVNVP
-1204 NGTIPCKNRQGDQV
+1204 NGTIPCNNKGQQV
-1218 YIKDNMDSTDNNKIN
+1218 YIKDNMDTEGN
-1233 TLQDS
+1233 TPKDS
-1238 HYMTVEQIRNWNGM
+1238 HYMTVEQIKSWNGK
-1252 MQWNDGTPFDI
+1252 MQWNNGTAFDI
-1263 SADGQAEVEFKAI
+1263 SANGQATVKFKAI
-1276 GDNDYNYTLE
+1276 GDDEYNYTLE
-1286 DIRKGSVNPDIKFV
+1286 DIRNGSVSSDKKFV

-1306 LKDLVAPAGST
+1306 LKDLVAPEGST
-1317 VLRYSY
+1317 VLTYSY

-1337 KYNNKVTV
+1337 KYANEVTV
-1345 DRKVFTATY
+1345 DQKVLTATY

-1360 TVSKTAEKLDNEIK
+1360 TVSKTAEKLDNNEIK
-1374 WTITVNANK
+1374 WTITVNANQV
-1383 MNIAGGVLKDDMFK
+1383 NIAGGVLKDDMFK

-1402 NKVTISP
+1402 TKFTISP
-1409 DDKQSYDIIKET
+1409 DDQQSYDIIKET

-1432 FKSVKDK
+1432 FNSVKDK
-1439 DGNDTLKNTNTYTI
+1439 DGKDTHKNTNTYTI

-1481 IETSETV
+1481 IETSKTV
-1488 TIPGCFF
+1488 TIPGCSF
-1495 EKTKGEVNKSDD
+1495 EKTQGTVDKSKD

-1515 TVGIDIPDAGFPKG
+1515 TVGIDIPDAGFPAG

-1539 TSDNPGSLQY
+1539 TSDNLGSLQY
-1549 MTAAQIKAWDG
+1549 MTAAQIKAWGG
-1560 QVKWNNNSSF
+1560 QVKWDNNSSF
-1570 NIFDNSWSENVTFYD
+1570 NIFNSSWSEEVTFYD
-1585 VNNKKYTYGDIESG
+1585 VNNKEYNYKDIQNV

-1611 FEIKLKKN
+1611 FEIKLKQN
-1619 LTKPSDATKITY
+1619 LTKPSNATKITY

-1659 VDATYEYD
+1659 VDATYRYD

-1702 EYNTIKVTDILPEG
+1702 EYSTIKVTDILPEG

-1742 IKGQNDT
+1742 INGQNDT

-1754 TYAEKSVDS
+1754 TYAEKSIDS

-1771 LSYVDTSKKI
+1771 LSYVDTSEKI
-1781 PSNTTYTVTVVC
+1781 PPNTTYIVTVVC
-1793 ETKDSSQYKNNQT
+1793 ETKDSSQYENNKT
-1806 YTFLNDANV
+1806 YTFSNDANV
-1815 TFDEKEIGSS
+1815 TFDNKEIGSS
-1825 SQTQNWTKKKDTV
+1825 SQTQNWTKKKNTV
-1838 EHKVVDKMGIWD
+1838 EHKVVDKTGTWD
-1850 GNSHQADYTIVL
+1850 GNSHQADYSIVL

-1872 VDVLTLTDVLDSLD
+1872 VDVLTLTDVLDSVD
-1886 HPWYAKSKDGSAVDY
+1886 HPYHATSKDNSSLDY

-1918 YAVANSDGSYGKGSN
+1918 YAVENSDGSYGKGSN

-1944 TKGPKQYQEESI
+1944 TKGPKQHNNGI

-1990 AQVKFNNTATL
+1990 AQVKFSNTATL
-2001 SGEGNNSSSSDKT
+2001 SGEGNNSSTSDKT
-2014 ETWKESAT
+2014 EMWKESAT

-2044 LLKGAIFKLQKYDT
+2044 LLQGAIFKLQKYDA
-2058 TAKGNYSD
+2058 TAEGNYSD
-2066 VNPEKTFTTDEDG
+2066 VNPEKTFTTDKDG
-2079 KIQIKWDDS
+2079 KIQIKWDAS
-2088 LYHSNTLYR
+2088 LYQSNTLYR
-2097 LIETTPPKGYKLS
+2097 LIEKTPPAGYKLS
-2110 SNTNTDIYFYFSKAG
+2110 SNTNTDIYFYFSKADG
-2125 ATNNLPDADAIPSKA
+2125 TTNNLPDAIPSKA
-2140 VDLTEKA
+2140 VDLTKKA
-2147 ATIYVENESEN
+2147 ATIYVENESKN

-2180 EIKVDLYRQSSTVK
+2180 EIKVDLYQEVYTQRQKNTNSENSVAVQFQYGQWDTNSYKTDLSCEKGDKLTFKLKDIHGKLPTVNVKKDGKSTVLAPVSQK
-2194 PGEAGSDGNGTVTIK
+2194 KSTTATTYTYNYKVDGAVTITLLYNDNGNEGDRFEYDVMQK
-2209 TNTTK
+2209 QDSK
-2214 VGIVDLTYP
+2214 IYATYT
-2223 IGTKITYRLSYK
+2223 ISRDQDHWQK
-2235 WSNYNPFSVTATK
+2235 
-2248 NGENLDVQETTEEQT
+2248 E
-2263 SSYQWRHYD
+2263 
-2272 ITFTVGAINNINFN
+2272 INN
-2286 SSDPA
+2286 
-2291 SDWEGKVTSV
+2291 
-2301 VEPQEDSKP
+2301 
-2310 QEEVVGSYT
+2310 
-2319 ITANE
+2319 
-2324 RWQKIIEDLP
+2324 LP
-2334 LTGEKN
+2334 LTGEEN
-2340 GKKVYYTYYIK
+2340 GKTVYYAYYIK

-2370 SGIITLSNTIS
+2370 TGMITLSNTIS

-2397 ITGGA
+2397 IAGGA

-2414 IRRRRGRRAE
+2414 IRRRRGRRVE

>member
-1 MRNVLGRY
+1 MRNLLGRY
-9 VNRFEKKHRD
+9 VNRYEKKHRD
-19 FRRYAVVVA
+19 FRHYAMIVA
-28 VLALIVFVGVNWRL
+28 VLALVVFVGVNWRL

-56 LKEHEHTEECYKKV
+56 LKEHKHTADCYKKV

-75 KETDG
+75 EETDG

-85 HSADCYKEERKLTC
+85 HTDACYKEEKKLTC

-141 EESKPV
+141 EESKLV

-186 DWEATIPVLSGN
+186 DWEATIPTLSGN

-224 DGKTRKGY
+224 DGETRKGY

-257 AKIPSKTVSVNS
+257 AEIPSKTVPVNS

-301 TDSDGKADHVGI
+301 TDSDGRADHVGI
-313 ITGTKTAS
+313 ITKTKTAS

-336 TYKRSSDAIIGYCV
+336 TYKRSSDAIIGYCA

-356 QKTDEESTTAEKAS
+356 QKTDAESTTAAKAS
-370 EEKTTEESAKK
+370 EEKTTEESAGESTK
-381 SAETKSSTKTE
+381 TKSSTKTE

-403 IKQKLSGGSGS
+403 IEQKLSDGSGS

-426 KSAKRAAATQNAA
+426 KSAKRAATTQNAA
-439 EGMRTESYAD
+439 EGMRTASYAD

-507 LNKEYRLL
+507 LNNEYRLL
-515 DEQQQSGIYSFVK
+515 DEQQQQAGTYSFVK

-543 YVNNAGDTIKGNI
+543 YVNNAGDTINGNI

-562 SSTKVDQQGNI
+562 SSTKVDEQGNI

-581 DLNIPSKDITYPDDE
+581 NLNIPSRDITYPDDE

-608 SVIEGGKL
+608 SVIEGSKL

-623 STKGTPDQIHFTDII
+623 STKGTPDKIDFTDII
-638 NVTNMSLGTP
+638 NVKNMSLGTP

-654 QPVKWHSQYW
+654 QPVKWYSQHW
-664 QDVDLSKEESVTV
+664 QAVDSSKEESVTV
-677 NPTYDANTGELTME
+677 NPTYDANTGKLTME
-691 LPKLT
+691 LPQLT
-696 ATKQNDY
+696 AKKQNDH
-703 IDCFQYVVTY
+703 IECFQYVVTY

-792 TMFKDIPSDADIKVS
+792 TMFKDIPSNADIKVTPS
-807 PTTGYRITKGTD
+807 TGCRINKDTD
-819 GKIEN
+819 GKIKN
-824 IQFEGVEDGKNNQ
+824 IQFEGVKEEKNNQ
-837 TYTII
+837 TYTIT
-842 YHTTYKQTDAEQN
+842 YYTTYKQTDAEQN

-867 EELQDKATV
+867 KELQDKDTV
-876 KIPGCSIEKK
+876 KIPGCSVEKK
-886 LDGVTGPSEG
+886 LDGVTGSNAG

-911 GLVSETVIQDDMTAN
+911 GLVSGTVIQDDMTAN
-926 KEGEAGKPQYMTVD
+926 KEGEAGKPQYMTAE
-940 QIKTWKGM
+940 QIKSWKGM
-948 MQWND
+948 MQWDN
-953 KNKTSLN
+953 NTTLN
-960 ILDNARVVFYDE
+960 ILDNANVVFYDKE
-972 AGKDYSYSDIQN
+972 GKEYSYSDIQN
-984 NANGVTPSTQFT
+984 NANGVTSSTQFT

-1001 LNKNV
+1001 LKKNV
-1006 ALPEGATK
+1006 ALPTGATK
-1014 LTYTYE
+1014 LIYTYE

-1040 KDGKKTDATY
+1040 KDGKKADATY

-1057 ISKKGKKADNNRIKW
+1057 ISKIGEKADNNRIRW

-1097 DFEINPNN
+1097 DLQISPNN

-1111 DANRQIK
+1111 NEQGKIK
-1118 DIKFTK
+1118 DIKFK
-1124 VSNGQ
+1124 EVSDGQ
-1129 NTQEYMITYYTSYEP
+1129 NTQKYKITYYTSYEP
-1144 SWSRQTISNTA
+1144 SWSSQTISNTA
-1155 TFKPGTGEGITGTGE
+1155 TFKPGTGEDITGTGK
-1170 VTVPGGSVSKEVN
+1170 VTVPGGRVSKEVD

-1193 SIKWNIEVNVP
+1193 SVKWNITVNVP
-1204 NGTIPCKNRQGDQV
+1204 NGTIPCNNKGQQV
-1218 YIKDNMDSTDNNKIN
+1218 YIKDNMDSTDN
-1233 TLQDS
+1233 TLKDS
-1238 HYMTVEQIRNWNGM
+1238 HYMTVEQIKSWNGK
-1252 MQWNDGTPFDI
+1252 MQWDNGTSFDI
-1263 SADGQAEVEFKAI
+1263 SANGQATVKFQAI
-1276 GDNDYNYTLE
+1276 GDDEYKYTLE
-1286 DIRKGSVNPDIKFV
+1286 DIRNGSVSSDIKFV
-1300 KMKIKL
+1300 KMRIKL
-1306 LKDLVAPAGST
+1306 LKDLVAPKGST
-1317 VLRYSY
+1317 VLTYSY

-1337 KYNNKVTV
+1337 KYANEVTV
-1345 DRKVFTATY
+1345 DRKVLTATY

-1360 TVSKTAEKLDNEIK
+1360 TVSKTAAKLDNNEIK
-1374 WTITVNANK
+1374 WTITVNANQV
-1383 MNIAGGVLKDDMFK
+1383 NIAGGVLKDDMFK

-1402 NKVTISP
+1402 TKFTISP

-1421 TDGKETIKEIQ
+1421 TNGKETIKEIQ

-1439 DGNDTLKNTNTYTI
+1439 DGKDTHKNTNTYTI

-1481 IETSETV
+1481 IETSKTV
-1488 TIPGCFF
+1488 TIPGCSF
-1495 EKTKGEVNKSDD
+1495 EKTQGTVDKSED

-1515 TVGIDIPDAGFPKG
+1515 TVGIDIPDAGFPAG

-1539 TSDNPGSLQY
+1539 TSNNPGSLQY
-1549 MTAAQIKAWDG
+1549 MTAAQIKAWGG
-1560 QVKWNNNSSF
+1560 QVKWDNNSSF
-1570 NIFDNSWSENVTFYD
+1570 NIFDSSWSEKVTFYD
-1585 VNNKKYTYGDIESG
+1585 INNKEYTYEDIQNV

-1611 FEIKLKKN
+1611 FEIKLKQN
-1619 LTKPSDATKITY
+1619 LTKPSNATKITY
-1631 SYATTVDLFNVPMGE
+1631 SYATTVDLLNVPMGE

-1659 VDATYEYD
+1659 VDATYRYD

-1781 PSNTTYTVTVVC
+1781 PPNTTYTVTVVC
-1793 ETKDSSQYKNNQT
+1793 ETKDSSQYKNNET
-1806 YTFLNDANV
+1806 YTFSNDANV
-1815 TFDEKEIGSS
+1815 TFDDKEIGSS
-1825 SQTQNWTKKKDTV
+1825 SQTQNWTKKKNTV
-1838 EHKVVDKMGIWD
+1838 EHKVVDKTGTWD

-1872 VDVLTLTDVLDSLD
+1872 VDVLTLTDVLDSVD
-1886 HPWYAKSKDGSAVDY
+1886 HPYYATSKDGSNVDCN
-1901 SKITF
+1901 KITF

-1944 TKGPKQYQEESI
+1944 TKGPKQHNNGI

-2001 SGEGNNSSSSDKT
+2001 SGKGNNSSSSDKT
-2014 ETWKESAT
+2014 EMWKESAT

-2044 LLKGAIFKLQKYDT
+2044 LLQGAIFKLQKYDA
-2058 TAKGNYSD
+2058 TAEGNYSD
-2066 VNPEKTFTTDEDG
+2066 VNPEKTFTTDKDG
-2079 KIQIKWDDS
+2079 KIQIKWDAS
-2088 LYHSNTLYR
+2088 LYQSNTLYR
-2097 LIETTPPKGYKLS
+2097 LIEKTPPAGYKLP
-2110 SNTNTDIYFYFSKAG
+2110 SNTNTDIYFYFSKADG
-2125 ATNNLPDADAIPSKA
+2125 TANNLPDAIPSKA
-2140 VDLTEKA
+2140 VDLTKKA
-2147 ATIYVENESEN
+2147 ATIYVENESKN

-2180 EIKVDLYRQSSTVK
+2180 EIKFDLYQEVYTQRQENTNSENSVAVQFKYGQWDTNSYNKDLSCEKGDKLIFKLKDIHGKLPTVKVEKDGKSTVLAPVSQK
-2194 PGEAGSDGNGTVTIK
+2194 KSTTATTYTYNYKVDGAVTITLLYNDNGNDGDRFEYNVMQK
-2209 TNTTK
+2209 QNSK
-2214 VGIVDLTYP
+2214 KYATYT
-2223 IGTKITYRLSYK
+2223 ISRDQDHWQK
-2235 WSNYNPFSVTATK
+2235 
-2248 NGENLDVQETTEEQT
+2248 E
-2263 SSYQWRHYD
+2263 
-2272 ITFTVGAINNINFN
+2272 INN
-2286 SSDPA
+2286 
-2291 SDWEGKVTSV
+2291 
-2301 VEPQEDSKP
+2301 
-2310 QEEVVGSYT
+2310 
-2319 ITANE
+2319 
-2324 RWQKIIEDLP
+2324 LP
-2334 LTGEKN
+2334 LTGEEN
-2340 GKKVYYTYYIK
+2340 GKTVYYAYYIK

-2370 SGIITLSNTIS
+2370 TGIITLSNTIS

-2390 GSGTLPF
+2390 GGGTLPF
-2397 ITGGA
+2397 IAGGA

-2414 IRRRRGRRAE
+2414 IRRRRGRRVE

>member
-1 MRNVLGRY
+1 MLGRY
-9 VNRFEKKHRD
+9 VNRYEKKHRD
-19 FRRYAVVVA
+19 FRHYAMIVA
-28 VLALIVFVGVNWRL
+28 VLALVVFVGVNWRL

-56 LKEHEHTEECYKKV
+56 LKEHKHTADCYKKV

-75 KETDG
+75 EETDG

-85 HSADCYKEERKLTC
+85 HTDACYKEEKKLTC

-141 EESKPV
+141 EESKLV

-186 DWEATIPVLSGN
+186 DWEATIPTLSGN

-224 DGKTRKGY
+224 DGETRKGY

-257 AKIPSKTVSVNS
+257 AEIPSKTVPVNS

-301 TDSDGKADHVGI
+301 TDSDGRADHVGI
-313 ITGTKTAS
+313 ITKTKTAS

-336 TYKRSSDAIIGYCV
+336 TYKRSSDAIIGYCA

-356 QKTDEESTTAEKAS
+356 QKTDAESTTAAKAS
-370 EEKTTEESAKK
+370 EEKTTEESAGESTK
-381 SAETKSSTKTE
+381 TKSSTKTE

-403 IKQKLSGGSGS
+403 IEQKLSDGSGS

-426 KSAKRAAATQNAA
+426 KSAKRAATTQNAA
-439 EGMRTESYAD
+439 EGMRTASYAD

-507 LNKEYRLL
+507 LNNEYRLL
-515 DEQQQSGIYSFVK
+515 DEQQQQAGTYSFVK

-543 YVNNAGDTIKGNI
+543 YVNNAGDTINGNI

-562 SSTKVDQQGNI
+562 SSTKVDEQGNI

-581 DLNIPSKDITYPDDE
+581 NLNIPSRDITYPDDE

-608 SVIEGGKL
+608 SVIEGSKL

-623 STKGTPDQIHFTDII
+623 STKGTPDKIDFTDII
-638 NVTNMSLGTP
+638 NVKNMSLGTP

-654 QPVKWHSQYW
+654 QPVKWYSQHW
-664 QDVDLSKEESVTV
+664 QAVDSSKEESVTV
-677 NPTYDANTGELTME
+677 NPTYDANTGKLTME
-691 LPKLT
+691 LPQLT
-696 ATKQNDY
+696 AKKQNDH
-703 IDCFQYVVTY
+703 IECFQYVVTY

-792 TMFKDIPSDADIKVS
+792 TMFKDIPSNADIKVTPS
-807 PTTGYRITKGTD
+807 TGCRINKDTD
-819 GKIEN
+819 GKIKN
-824 IQFEGVEDGKNNQ
+824 IQFEGVKEEKNNQ
-837 TYTII
+837 TYTIT
-842 YHTTYKQTDAEQN
+842 YYTTYKQTDAEQN

-867 EELQDKATV
+867 KELQDKDTV
-876 KIPGCSIEKK
+876 KIPGCSVEKK
-886 LDGVTGPSEG
+886 LDGVTGSNAG

-911 GLVSETVIQDDMTAN
+911 GLVSGTVIQDDMTAN
-926 KEGEAGKPQYMTVD
+926 KEGEAGKPQYMTAE
-940 QIKTWKGM
+940 QIKSWKGM
-948 MQWND
+948 MQWDN
-953 KNKTSLN
+953 NTTLN
-960 ILDNARVVFYDE
+960 ILDNANVVFYDKE
-972 AGKDYSYSDIQN
+972 GKEYSYSYIQN
-984 NANGVTPSTQFT
+984 NANGVTSSTQFT

-1001 LNKNV
+1001 LNQNV
-1006 ALPEGATK
+1006 ALPTGATK
-1014 LTYTYE
+1014 LIYTYE

-1027 SSQGKNY
+1027 SSKGKNY

-1040 KDGKKTDATY
+1040 KDGKKADATY

-1057 ISKKGKKADNNRIKW
+1057 ISKKGEKADNNRIQW

-1078 ENANIAGA
+1078 EKANIAGA

-1097 DFEINPNN
+1097 DLQISPNN

-1111 DANRQIK
+1111 NEQGKIK
-1118 DIKFTK
+1118 DIKFK
-1124 VSNGQ
+1124 EVSDGQ
-1129 NTQEYMITYYTSYEP
+1129 NTQKYKITYYTSYEP
-1144 SWSRQTISNTA
+1144 SWSSQTISNTA
-1155 TFKPGTGEGITGTGE
+1155 TFKPGTGEDITGTGK
-1170 VTVPGGSVSKEVN
+1170 VTVPGGRVSKEVD

-1193 SIKWNIEVNVP
+1193 SVKWNITVNVP
-1204 NGTIPCKNRQGDQV
+1204 NGTIPCNNKGQQV
-1218 YIKDNMDSTDNNKIN
+1218 YIKDNMDSTDN
-1233 TLQDS
+1233 TLKDS
-1238 HYMTVEQIRNWNGM
+1238 HYMTVEQIKSWNGK
-1252 MQWNDGTPFDI
+1252 MQWDNGTSFDI
-1263 SADGQAEVEFKAI
+1263 SANGQATVKFQAI
-1276 GDNDYNYTLE
+1276 GDDEYKYTLE
-1286 DIRKGSVNPDIKFV
+1286 DIRNGSVSSDIKFV
-1300 KMKIKL
+1300 KMRIKL
-1306 LKDLVAPAGST
+1306 LKDLVAPKGST
-1317 VLRYSY
+1317 VLTYSY

-1337 KYNNKVTV
+1337 KYANEVTV
-1345 DRKVFTATY
+1345 DRKVLTATY

-1360 TVSKTAEKLDNEIK
+1360 TVSKTAAKLDNNEIK
-1374 WTITVNANK
+1374 WTITVNANQV
-1383 MNIAGGVLKDDMFK
+1383 NIAGGVLKDDMFK

-1402 NKVTISP
+1402 TKFTISP

-1421 TDGKETIKEIQ
+1421 TNGKETIKEIQ

-1439 DGNDTLKNTNTYTI
+1439 DGKDTHKNTNTYTI

-1481 IETSETV
+1481 IETSKTV
-1488 TIPGCFF
+1488 TIPGCSF
-1495 EKTKGEVNKSDD
+1495 EKTQGKVDKSED

-1515 TVGIDIPDAGFPKG
+1515 TVGIDIPDAGFPAG

-1539 TSDNPGSLQY
+1539 TSNNPGSLQY
-1549 MTAAQIKAWDG
+1549 MTAAQIKAWGG
-1560 QVKWNNNSSF
+1560 QVKWDNNSSF
-1570 NIFDNSWSENVTFYD
+1570 NIFDSSWSENVTFYD
-1585 VNNKKYTYGDIESG
+1585 VNNKDYTYDNIQNG

-1611 FEIKLKKN
+1611 FEIKLKQN
-1619 LTKPSDATKITY
+1619 LTKPSNATKITY
-1631 SYATTVDLFNVPMGE
+1631 SYATTVDLLNVPMGE

-1659 VDATYEYD
+1659 VDATYRYD

-1702 EYNTIKVTDILPEG
+1702 EYSTIKVTDILPEG

-1771 LSYVDTSKKI
+1771 LSYVDTSEKI
-1781 PSNTTYTVTVVC
+1781 PPNTTYIVTVVC
-1793 ETKDSSQYKNNQT
+1793 ETKDSSQYENNKT
-1806 YTFLNDANV
+1806 YTFSNDANV
-1815 TFDEKEIGSS
+1815 TFDNKEIGSS
-1825 SQTQNWTKKKDTV
+1825 SQTQNWTKKKNTV
-1838 EHKVVDKMGIWD
+1838 EHKVVDKTGTWD
-1850 GNSHQADYTIVL
+1850 GNSHQADYSIVL

-1872 VDVLTLTDVLDSLD
+1872 VDVLTLTDVLDSVD
-1886 HPWYAKSKDGSAVDY
+1886 HPYHATSKDGTNVDY

-1944 TKGPKQYQEESI
+1944 TKGPKQHNNGV

-2014 ETWKESAT
+2014 EMWKESKT

-2044 LLKGAIFKLQKYDT
+2044 LLQEAIFKLQKYDS
-2058 TAKGNYSD
+2058 TAEGNYSD
-2066 VNPEKTFTTDEDG
+2066 VNPEKTFTTDKDG
-2079 KIQIKWDDS
+2079 KIQIKWDAS
-2088 LYHSNTLYR
+2088 LYQSNTLYR
-2097 LIETTPPKGYKLS
+2097 LIEKTPPAGYKLP
-2110 SNTNTDIYFYFSKAG
+2110 SNTNTDIYFYFSKADG
-2125 ATNNLPDADAIPSKA
+2125 TANNLPDAIPSKA
-2140 VDLTEKA
+2140 VDLTKKA
-2147 ATIYVENESEN
+2147 ATIYVENESKN

-2180 EIKVDLYRQSSTVK
+2180 EIKVDLYQEVYTQRQKNTNSENSVKVQFKYGQWDTNSYNKDLSCEKGDKLIFKLKDIHGKLPTVKVEKDGKSTVLAPVSQK
-2194 PGEAGSDGNGTVTIK
+2194 KSTTATTYTYNYKVDGAVTITLLYNDNGNGGDRFEYDVMQKQDSKRYATYTISRDQDHWQK
-2209 TNTTK
+2209 
-2214 VGIVDLTYP
+2214 
-2223 IGTKITYRLSYK
+2223 
-2235 WSNYNPFSVTATK
+2235 
-2248 NGENLDVQETTEEQT
+2248 E
-2263 SSYQWRHYD
+2263 
-2272 ITFTVGAINNINFN
+2272 INN
-2286 SSDPA
+2286 
-2291 SDWEGKVTSV
+2291 
-2301 VEPQEDSKP
+2301 
-2310 QEEVVGSYT
+2310 
-2319 ITANE
+2319 
-2324 RWQKIIEDLP
+2324 LP
-2334 LTGEKN
+2334 LTGEEN
-2340 GKKVYYTYYIK
+2340 GKTVYYAYYIK

-2370 SGIITLSNTIS
+2370 TGMITLSNTIS

-2390 GSGTLPF
+2390 GGGTLPF
-2397 ITGGA
+2397 IAGGA

-2414 IRRRRGRRAE
+2414 IRRRRGRRVE

>member
-1 MRNVLGRY
+1 MRNLLGRY
-9 VNRFEKKHRD
+9 VNRYEKKHRD
-19 FRRYAVVVA
+19 FRHYAMIVA
-28 VLALIVFVGVNWRL
+28 VLALVVFVGVNWRL

-56 LKEHEHTEECYKKV
+56 LKEHKHTADCYKKV

-75 KETDG
+75 EETDG

-85 HSADCYKEERKLTC
+85 HTDACYKEEKKLTC

-224 DGKTRKGY
+224 DGETRKGY

-257 AKIPSKTVSVNS
+257 AEIPSKTVPVNS

-301 TDSDGKADHVGI
+301 TDSDGRADHVGI
-313 ITGTKTAS
+313 ITKTKTAS

-336 TYKRSSDAIIGYCV
+336 TYKRSSDAIIGYCA

-356 QKTDEESTTAEKAS
+356 QKTDAESTTAAKAS
-370 EEKTTEESAKK
+370 EEKTTEESAGESTK
-381 SAETKSSTKTE
+381 TKSSTKTE
-392 NKTETAETGSS
+392 NKTETAETDSS
-403 IKQKLSGGSGS
+403 IEQKLSDGSGS
-414 SLMKSAKKKVSS
+414 SLMKSAKKKVNS

-439 EGMRTESYAD
+439 EGMRTASYAN
-449 FSSYVTSMEGTGTKY
+449 FSPYVTSMGGTGTKY

-507 LNKEYRLL
+507 LNNEYRLL
-515 DEQQQSGIYSFVK
+515 DEQQQQAGTYSFVK

-543 YVNNAGDTIKGNI
+543 YVNNAGDTINGNI

-562 SSTKVDQQGNI
+562 SSTKVDEQGNI
-573 VIAGQDKV
+573 VIAGQDNV
-581 DLNIPSKDITYPDDE
+581 DLNIPSRDITYPDDE

-608 SVIEGGKL
+608 SVIEGSKL

-623 STKGTPDQIHFTDII
+623 STKGTPDKIDFTDII
-638 NVTNMSLGTP
+638 NVKNMSLGTP

-654 QPVKWHSQYW
+654 QQVKWYSQHW
-664 QDVDLSKEESVTV
+664 QAVDSSKEESVTV
-677 NPTYDANTGELTME
+677 NPTYDANTGKLTME
-691 LPKLT
+691 LPQLT
-696 ATKQNDY
+696 AKKQNDH
-703 IDCFQYVVTY
+703 IECFQYVVTY

-807 PTTGYRITKGTD
+807 PDTGYRITKGTD

-824 IQFEGVEDGKNNQ
+824 IQFKGVEDGKNNQ

-867 EELQDKATV
+867 KELHDKDTV

-886 LDGVTGPSEG
+886 LDGVTGPNAG
-896 KATLKWTISMDVPDT
+896 KATLKWTVSMDVPDT
-911 GLVSETVIQDDMTAN
+911 GLASGTVIQDDMTAN
-926 KEGEAGKPQYMTVD
+926 KKGNAGKPQYMTAE
-940 QIKTWKGM
+940 QIKSWKGM

-953 KNKTSLN
+953 KNNTTLN
-960 ILDNARVVFYDE
+960 ILQNASVVFYDKD
-972 AGKDYSYSDIQN
+972 GKKYSYSDIQN
-984 NANGVTPSTQFT
+984 NASEVTSSTQFT

-1006 ALPEGATK
+1006 ALPKGATK

-1027 SSQGKNY
+1027 SSKGKNY

-1040 KDGKKTDATY
+1040 KDGKKADATY

-1057 ISKKGKKADNNRIKW
+1057 ISKKGEEADNNRIKW

-1078 ENANIAGA
+1078 EKANIAGA

-1097 DFEINPNN
+1097 DFEISPNS
-1105 GYEYEY
+1105 GYEYNEQG
-1111 DANRQIK
+1111 QIK
-1118 DIKFTK
+1118 DIKFK
-1124 VSNGQ
+1124 EVSAGQ
-1129 NTQEYMITYYTSYEP
+1129 NTQKYTITYYTSYKP

-1155 TFKPGTGEGITGTGE
+1155 TFKPGTGKDITGTDE
-1170 VTVPGGSVSKEVN
+1170 VTVPGGSVSKEVD

-1193 SIKWNIEVNVP
+1193 SVKWNITVNVP
-1204 NGTIPCKNRQGDQV
+1204 NGTIPCNNKGQQV
-1218 YIKDNMDSTDNNKIN
+1218 YIKDNMDSTDN
-1233 TLQDS
+1233 TLKDS
-1238 HYMTVEQIRNWNGM
+1238 HYMTVDQIKSWNGM
-1252 MQWNDGTPFDI
+1252 MQWDNGTSFDI
-1263 SADGQAEVEFKAI
+1263 SADGQATVKFKAI
-1276 GDNDYNYTLE
+1276 GGKDYDYTLE
-1286 DIRKGSVNPDIKFV
+1286 AIRNGSVSSDIKFV

-1306 LKDLVAPAGST
+1306 LKDLVAPVGST
-1317 VLRYSY
+1317 VLTYSY

-1337 KYNNKVTV
+1337 KYANEVTV
-1345 DRKVFTATY
+1345 DRKVLTATY

-1360 TVSKTAEKLDNEIK
+1360 TVSKTAEKLDNNEIK

-1402 NKVTISP
+1402 TKFTISP

-1421 TDGKETIKEIQ
+1421 TNGKETIKEIQ

-1439 DGNDTLKNTNTYTI
+1439 DGKDTHKNTNTYTI

-1481 IETSETV
+1481 IETSKTV
-1488 TIPGCFF
+1488 TIPGCSF
-1495 EKTKGEVNKSDD
+1495 EKTQGTVDKSED

-1515 TVGIDIPDAGFPKG
+1515 TVGIDIPDAGFPAG

-1539 TSDNPGSLQY
+1539 TSNNPGSLQY
-1549 MTAAQIKAWDG
+1549 MTAAQIKAWGG
-1560 QVKWNNNSSF
+1560 QVKWDNNSSF
-1570 NIFDNSWSENVTFYD
+1570 NIFDSSWSEKVTFYD
-1585 VNNKKYTYGDIESG
+1585 INNKEYTYEDIQNV
-1599 TNGVTDTTKFTK
+1599 TNGVTGTTKFTK
-1611 FEIKLKKN
+1611 FEIKLKQN
-1619 LTKPSDATKITY
+1619 LTKPSNATKITY

-1659 VDATYEYD
+1659 VGATYRYD

-1716 LKLKGISIIDNNGRK
+1716 LKLKGISIIDNDGRK

-1781 PSNTTYTVTVVC
+1781 PPNTTYTVTVVC
-1793 ETKDSSQYKNNQT
+1793 ETKDSSQYKNNET
-1806 YTFLNDANV
+1806 YTFSNDANV
-1815 TFDEKEIGSS
+1815 TFDNKEIGSS
-1825 SQTQNWTKKKDTV
+1825 SQTQNWTKKKNTV
-1838 EHKVVDKMGIWD
+1838 EHKVVDKTGTWD
-1850 GNSHQADYTIVL
+1850 GNSHQADYSIVL

-1872 VDVLTLTDVLDSLD
+1872 VDVLTLTDVLDSVD
-1886 HPWYAKSKDGSAVDY
+1886 HPYHATSKDNSSLDY

-1918 YAVANSDGSYGKGSN
+1918 YAVENSDGSYGKGSN

-1944 TKGPKQYQEESI
+1944 TKGPKQHNNGI

-2001 SGEGNNSSSSDKT
+2001 SGKGNNSSSSDKT
-2014 ETWKESAT
+2014 EMWKESAT

-2044 LLKGAIFKLQKYDT
+2044 LLQGAIFKLQKYDA
-2058 TAKGNYSD
+2058 TAEGNYSD
-2066 VNPEKTFTTDEDG
+2066 VNPEKTFTTDKDG
-2079 KIQIKWDDS
+2079 KIQIKWDAS
-2088 LYHSNTLYR
+2088 LYQSNTLYR
-2097 LIETTPPKGYKLS
+2097 LIEKTPPEGYKLS
-2110 SNTNTDIYFYFSKAG
+2110 SNTNTDIYFYFSKADG
-2125 ATNNLPDADAIPSKA
+2125 TANNLPDAIPSKA
-2140 VDLTEKA
+2140 VDLTKKA
-2147 ATIYVENESEN
+2147 ATIYVENESKN

-2172 TTISAPVD
+2172 TTISAPVN
-2180 EIKVDLYRQSSTVK
+2180 EIKVDLYQEVYTQRQENTNSENSVKVQFKYGQWNTSYNNDLSCEKGDKLILKLKDIHGKLPTVNVEKDGKSTVLAPVSQK
-2194 PGEAGSDGNGTVTIK
+2194 KSTTATTYTYNYKVDGAVTITLLYNDNGNDGDRFEYNVMQK
-2209 TNTTK
+2209 QDSK
-2214 VGIVDLTYP
+2214 IYATYT
-2223 IGTKITYRLSYK
+2223 ISRNQDHWQK
-2235 WSNYNPFSVTATK
+2235 
-2248 NGENLDVQETTEEQT
+2248 E
-2263 SSYQWRHYD
+2263 
-2272 ITFTVGAINNINFN
+2272 INN
-2286 SSDPA
+2286 
-2291 SDWEGKVTSV
+2291 
-2301 VEPQEDSKP
+2301 
-2310 QEEVVGSYT
+2310 
-2319 ITANE
+2319 
-2324 RWQKIIEDLP
+2324 LP
-2334 LTGEKN
+2334 LTGEEN
-2340 GKKVYYTYYIK
+2340 GKTVYYAYYIK

-2370 SGIITLSNTIS
+2370 TGIITLSNTIS

-2390 GSGTLPF
+2390 GGGTLPF
-2397 ITGGA
+2397 IAGGA

-2414 IRRRRGRRAE
+2414 IRRRRGRRVE

>member
-1 MRNVLGRY
+1 MRNLLGRY
-9 VNRFEKKHRD
+9 VNRYEKKHRD
-19 FRRYAVVVA
+19 FRHYAMIVA
-28 VLALIVFVGVNWRL
+28 VLALVVFVGVNWRL

-56 LKEHEHTEECYKKV
+56 LKEHKHTADCYKKV

-75 KETDG
+75 EETDG

-85 HSADCYKEERKLTC
+85 HTDACYKEEKKLTC

-141 EESKPV
+141 EESKSV

-186 DWEATIPVLSGN
+186 DWEATIPTLSGN

-224 DGKTRKGY
+224 DGETRKGY

-257 AKIPSKTVSVNS
+257 AEIPSKTVPVNS

-301 TDSDGKADHVGI
+301 TDSDGRADHVGI
-313 ITGTKTAS
+313 IMKTKTAS

-336 TYKRSSDAIIGYCV
+336 TYKRSSDAIIGYCA

-356 QKTDEESTTAEKAS
+356 QKTDAESTTAAKAS
-370 EEKTTEESAKK
+370 EEKTTEESAGESTK
-381 SAETKSSTKTE
+381 TKSSTKTE

-403 IKQKLSGGSGS
+403 IEQKLSDGSGS

-426 KSAKRAAATQNAA
+426 KSAKRAATTQNAA
-439 EGMRTESYAD
+439 EGMRTASYAD

-507 LNKEYRLL
+507 LNNEYRLL
-515 DEQQQSGIYSFVK
+515 DEQQQQAGTYSFVK

-543 YVNNAGDTIKGNI
+543 YVNNAGDTINGNI

-562 SSTKVDQQGNI
+562 SSTKVDEQGNI

-581 DLNIPSKDITYPDDE
+581 NLNIPSRDITYPDDE

-608 SVIEGGKL
+608 SVIEGSKL

-623 STKGTPDQIHFTDII
+623 STKGTPDKIDFTDII
-638 NVTNMSLGTP
+638 NVKNMSLGTP

-654 QPVKWHSQYW
+654 QPVKWYSQHW
-664 QDVDLSKEESVTV
+664 QAVDSSKEESVTV
-677 NPTYDANTGELTME
+677 NPTYDANTGKLTME
-691 LPKLT
+691 LPQLT
-696 ATKQNDY
+696 AKKQNDH
-703 IDCFQYVVTY
+703 IECFQYVVTY

-792 TMFKDIPSDADIKVS
+792 TMFKDIPSNADIKVTPS
-807 PTTGYRITKGTD
+807 TGCRINKDTD
-819 GKIEN
+819 GKIKN
-824 IQFEGVEDGKNNQ
+824 IQFEGVKEEKNNQ
-837 TYTII
+837 TYTIT
-842 YHTTYKQTDAEQN
+842 YYTTYKQTDAEQN

-867 EELQDKATV
+867 KELQDKDTV
-876 KIPGCSIEKK
+876 KIPGCSVEKK
-886 LDGVTGPSEG
+886 LDGVTGSNAG

-911 GLVSETVIQDDMTAN
+911 GLVSGTVIQDDMTAN
-926 KEGEAGKPQYMTVD
+926 KEGEAGKPQYMTAE
-940 QIKTWKGM
+940 QIKSWKGM
-948 MQWND
+948 MQWDN
-953 KNKTSLN
+953 NTTLN
-960 ILDNARVVFYDE
+960 ILDNANVVFYDKE
-972 AGKDYSYSDIQN
+972 GKEYSYSDIQN
-984 NANGVTPSTQFT
+984 NANGVTSSTQFT

-1001 LNKNV
+1001 LKKNV
-1006 ALPEGATK
+1006 ALPTGATK
-1014 LTYTYE
+1014 LIYTYE

-1027 SSQGKNY
+1027 SSKGKNY

-1040 KDGKKTDATY
+1040 KDGKKADATY

-1057 ISKKGKKADNNRIKW
+1057 ISKKGEKADNNRIQW

-1078 ENANIAGA
+1078 EKANIAGA

-1097 DFEINPNN
+1097 DLQISPNN

-1111 DANRQIK
+1111 NEQGKIK
-1118 DIKFTK
+1118 DIKFK
-1124 VSNGQ
+1124 EVSDGQ
-1129 NTQEYMITYYTSYEP
+1129 NTQKYKITYYTSYEP
-1144 SWSRQTISNTA
+1144 SWSSQTISNTA
-1155 TFKPGTGEGITGTGE
+1155 TFKPGTGEDITGTGK
-1170 VTVPGGSVSKEVN
+1170 VTVPGGRVSKEVD

-1193 SIKWNIEVNVP
+1193 SVKWNITVNVP
-1204 NGTIPCKNRQGDQV
+1204 NGTIPCNNKGQQV
-1218 YIKDNMDSTDNNKIN
+1218 YIKDNMDSTDN
-1233 TLQDS
+1233 TLKDS
-1238 HYMTVEQIRNWNGM
+1238 HYMTVEQIKSWNGK
-1252 MQWNDGTPFDI
+1252 MQWDNGTSFDI
-1263 SADGQAEVEFKAI
+1263 SANGQATVKFQAI
-1276 GDNDYNYTLE
+1276 GDDEYKYTLE
-1286 DIRKGSVNPDIKFV
+1286 DIRNGSVSSDIKFV
-1300 KMKIKL
+1300 KMRIKL
-1306 LKDLVAPAGST
+1306 LKDLVAPKGST
-1317 VLRYSY
+1317 VLTYSY

-1337 KYNNKVTV
+1337 KYANEVTV
-1345 DRKVFTATY
+1345 DRKVLTATY

-1360 TVSKTAEKLDNEIK
+1360 TVSKTAAKLDNNEIK
-1374 WTITVNANK
+1374 WTITVNANQV
-1383 MNIAGGVLKDDMFK
+1383 NIAGGVLKDDMFK

-1402 NKVTISP
+1402 TKFTISP

-1421 TDGKETIKEIQ
+1421 TNGKETIKEIQ

-1439 DGNDTLKNTNTYTI
+1439 DGKDTHKNTNTYTI

-1481 IETSETV
+1481 IETSKTV
-1488 TIPGCFF
+1488 TIPGCSF
-1495 EKTKGEVNKSDD
+1495 EKTQGKVDKSED

-1515 TVGIDIPDAGFPKG
+1515 TVGIDIPDAGFPAG

-1539 TSDNPGSLQY
+1539 TSNNPGSLQY
-1549 MTAAQIKAWDG
+1549 MTAAQIKAWGG
-1560 QVKWNNNSSF
+1560 QVKWDNNSSF
-1570 NIFDNSWSENVTFYD
+1570 NIFDSSWSEKVTFYD
-1585 VNNKKYTYGDIESG
+1585 INNKEYTYEDIQNV

-1611 FEIKLKKN
+1611 FEIKLKQN
-1619 LTKPSDATKITY
+1619 LTKPSNATKITY
-1631 SYATTVDLFNVPMGE
+1631 SYATTVDLLNVPMGE

-1659 VDATYEYD
+1659 VDATYRYD

-1681 TTNTSSEN
+1681 TTDTSSEN

-1781 PSNTTYTVTVVC
+1781 PPNTTYTVTVVC
-1793 ETKDSSQYKNNQT
+1793 ETKDSSQYKNNET
-1806 YTFLNDANV
+1806 YTFSNDANV
-1815 TFDEKEIGSS
+1815 TFDDKEIGSS
-1825 SQTQNWTKKKDTV
+1825 SQTQNWTKKKNTV
-1838 EHKVVDKMGIWD
+1838 EHKVVDKTGTWD

-1872 VDVLTLTDVLDSLD
+1872 VDVLTLTDVLDSVD
-1886 HPWYAKSKDGSAVDY
+1886 HPYYATSKDGSNVDCN
-1901 SKITF
+1901 KITF

-1944 TKGPKQYQEESI
+1944 TKGPKQHNNGV

-2001 SGEGNNSSSSDKT
+2001 SGKGNNSSSSDKT
-2014 ETWKESAT
+2014 EMWKESAT

-2044 LLKGAIFKLQKYDT
+2044 LLQGAIFKLQKYDA
-2058 TAKGNYSD
+2058 TAEGNYSD
-2066 VNPEKTFTTDEDG
+2066 VNPEKTFTTDKDG
-2079 KIQIKWDDS
+2079 KIQIKWDAS
-2088 LYHSNTLYR
+2088 LYQSNTLYR
-2097 LIETTPPKGYKLS
+2097 LIEKTPPAGYKLP
-2110 SNTNTDIYFYFSKAG
+2110 SNTNTDIYFYFSKADG
-2125 ATNNLPDADAIPSKA
+2125 TANNLPDAIPSKA
-2140 VDLTEKA
+2140 VDLTKKA
-2147 ATIYVENESEN
+2147 ATIYVENESKN

-2180 EIKVDLYRQSSTVK
+2180 EIKVDLYQEVYTQRQKNTNSENSVKVQFKYGQWDTNSYNKDLSCEKGDKLIFKLKDIHGKLPTVKVEKDGKSTVLAPVSQK
-2194 PGEAGSDGNGTVTIK
+2194 KSTTATTYTYNYKVDGAVTITLLYNDNGNDGDRFEYNVMQK
-2209 TNTTK
+2209 QNSK
-2214 VGIVDLTYP
+2214 KYATYT
-2223 IGTKITYRLSYK
+2223 ISRDQDHWQK
-2235 WSNYNPFSVTATK
+2235 
-2248 NGENLDVQETTEEQT
+2248 E
-2263 SSYQWRHYD
+2263 
-2272 ITFTVGAINNINFN
+2272 INN
-2286 SSDPA
+2286 
-2291 SDWEGKVTSV
+2291 
-2301 VEPQEDSKP
+2301 
-2310 QEEVVGSYT
+2310 
-2319 ITANE
+2319 
-2324 RWQKIIEDLP
+2324 LP
-2334 LTGEKN
+2334 LTGEEN
-2340 GKKVYYTYYIK
+2340 GKTVYYAYYIK

-2370 SGIITLSNTIS
+2370 TGIITLSNTIS

-2390 GSGTLPF
+2390 GGGTLPF
-2397 ITGGA
+2397 IAGGA

-2414 IRRRRGRRAE
+2414 IRRRRGRRVE

>member
-1 MRNVLGRY
+1 MRNLLGRY
-9 VNRFEKKHRD
+9 VNRYEKKHRD
-19 FRRYAVVVA
+19 FRRYAMIVA
-28 VLALIVFVGVNWRL
+28 VLALVVFVGVNWRL

-56 LKEHEHTEECYKKV
+56 LKEHKHTADCYKKV

-75 KETDG
+75 EETDG

-85 HSADCYKEERKLTC
+85 HTDACYKEEKKLTC
-99 DKEEHTHDADCYDEE
+99 DKEEHKHNADCYDEE

-123 HTHSK
+123 HTHSE

-147 KAHHHTDDCYKKEL
+147 KAHHHTDACYKKEL
-161 VCGLKEHTHTA
+161 VCKLKEHTHTA
-172 SCYSDESADIENKS
+172 ACYSNENADVEDKS
-186 DWEATIPVLSGN
+186 DWEATIPTLSGN
-198 WAEDVVSIAQSQL
+198 WAEDIVSVAESQI
-211 GYEESTANFKLAD
+211 GYEESTANVKLAD
-224 DGKTRKGY
+224 DGETRKGY

-257 AKIPSKTVSVNS
+257 AEIPSKTVPVNS

-301 TDSDGKADHVGI
+301 TDSDGRADHVGI
-313 ITGTKTAS
+313 ITKTKTAS

-336 TYKRSSDAIIGYCV
+336 TYKRSSDAIIGYCA

-356 QKTDEESTTAEKAS
+356 QKTDAESTMAAKAS
-370 EEKTTEESAKK
+370 EEKTTEESAGESTK
-381 SAETKSSTKTE
+381 TKSSTKTE

-403 IKQKLSGGSGS
+403 IEQKLSDESGS

-439 EGMRTESYAD
+439 EGMRTTSYAN
-449 FSSYVTSMEGTGTKY
+449 FSPYVTSMGGTGTKY

-476 TNFTISKE
+476 TNFTIAKE
-484 QIKSDNY
+484 QIKTDNY

-507 LNKEYRLL
+507 LNNEYRLL
-515 DEQQQSGIYSFVK
+515 DEQQQQAGTYSFVK

-543 YVNNAGDTIKGNI
+543 YVNNAGDTINGNI

-562 SSTKVDQQGNI
+562 SSTKVDEQGNI
-573 VIAGQDKV
+573 VIAGQDNV
-581 DLNIPSKDITYPDDE
+581 DLNIPSRDITYPDDE

-616 KYTVKIN
+616 KYTVTIN
-623 STKGTPDQIHFTDII
+623 STKGTPDKIDFTDII

-654 QPVKWHSQYW
+654 QPVKWYNQWHHP
-664 QDVDLSKEESVTV
+664 VDSSREEDITSAIS
-677 NPTYDANTGELTME
+677 PTYDATTGKLTME
-691 LPKLT
+691 LPQLT

-775 ITVNDK
+775 ITVNAK

-807 PTTGYRITKGTD
+807 PATGYRITKGTD

-842 YHTTYKQTDAEQN
+842 YHTTYKQTDTEQN

-867 EELQDKATV
+867 KELHDKETV

-886 LDGVTGPSEG
+886 LDGVTGPNAG
-896 KATLKWTISMDVPDT
+896 KATLKWTVSMDVPDT
-911 GLVSETVIQDDMTAN
+911 GLASGTVIQDDMTAN
-926 KEGEAGKPQYMTVD
+926 KEGNAGKPQYMTAE
-940 QIKTWKGM
+940 QITSWNGM

-960 ILDNARVVFYDE
+960 ILDNANVVFYDKE
-972 AGKDYSYSDIQN
+972 GKEYSYSDIQN
-984 NANGVTPSTQFT
+984 NANGVTSSTQFT

-1001 LNKNV
+1001 LNQNV
-1006 ALPEGATK
+1006 ALPTGATK
-1014 LTYTYE
+1014 LIYTYE

-1027 SSQGKNY
+1027 SSKGKNY

-1040 KDGKKTDATY
+1040 KDGKKADATY

-1057 ISKKGKKADNNRIKW
+1057 ISKKGEKADNNRIQW

-1078 ENANIAGA
+1078 EKANIAGA

-1097 DFEINPNN
+1097 DLQISPNN

-1111 DANRQIK
+1111 NEQGKIK
-1118 DIKFTK
+1118 DIKFK
-1124 VSNGQ
+1124 EVSDGQ
-1129 NTQEYMITYYTSYEP
+1129 NTQKYKITYYTSYEP
-1144 SWSRQTISNTA
+1144 SWSSQTISNTA
-1155 TFKPGTGEGITGTGE
+1155 TFKPGTGEDITGTGK
-1170 VTVPGGSVSKEVN
+1170 VTVPGGRVSKEVD

-1193 SIKWNIEVNVP
+1193 SVKWNITVNVP
-1204 NGTIPCKNRQGDQV
+1204 NGTIPCNNKGQQV
-1218 YIKDNMDSTDNNKIN
+1218 YIKDNMDSTDN
-1233 TLQDS
+1233 TLKDS
-1238 HYMTVEQIRNWNGM
+1238 HYMTVEQIKSWNGK
-1252 MQWNDGTPFDI
+1252 MQWDNGTSFDI
-1263 SADGQAEVEFKAI
+1263 SANGQATVKFQAI
-1276 GDNDYNYTLE
+1276 GDDEYKYTLE
-1286 DIRKGSVNPDIKFV
+1286 DIRNGSVSSDIKFV
-1300 KMKIKL
+1300 KMRIKL
-1306 LKDLVAPAGST
+1306 LKDLVAPKGST
-1317 VLRYSY
+1317 VLTYSY

-1337 KYNNKVTV
+1337 KYANEVTV
-1345 DRKVFTATY
+1345 DRKVLTATY

-1360 TVSKTAEKLDNEIK
+1360 TVSKTAAKLDNNEIK
-1374 WTITVNANK
+1374 WTITVNANQV
-1383 MNIAGGVLKDDMFK
+1383 NIAGGVLKDDMFK

-1402 NKVTISP
+1402 TKFTISP
-1409 DDKQSYDIIKET
+1409 DDQQSYDIIKET

-1432 FKSVKDK
+1432 FNSVKDK
-1439 DGNDTLKNTNTYTI
+1439 DGKDTHKNTNTYTI

-1481 IETSETV
+1481 IETSKTV
-1488 TIPGCFF
+1488 TIPGCSF
-1495 EKTKGEVNKSDD
+1495 EKTQGTVDKSKD

-1515 TVGIDIPDAGFPKG
+1515 TVGIDIPDAGFPAG

-1539 TSDNPGSLQY
+1539 TSDNLGSLQY
-1549 MTAAQIKAWDG
+1549 MTAAQIKAWGG
-1560 QVKWNNNSSF
+1560 QVKWDNNSSF
-1570 NIFDNSWSENVTFYD
+1570 NIFNSSWSEEVTFYD
-1585 VNNKKYTYGDIESG
+1585 VNNKEYTYEDIKNG

-1611 FEIKLKKN
+1611 FEIKLKQN
-1619 LTKPSDATKITY
+1619 LTKPSNATKITY

-1667 KGKVVKKDG
+1667 KGNVVKKDG

-1742 IKGQNDT
+1742 INGQNDT

-1771 LSYVDTSKKI
+1771 LSYVDTSEKI
-1781 PSNTTYTVTVVC
+1781 PPNTTYIVTVVC
-1793 ETKDSSQYKNNQT
+1793 ETKDSSQYENNRT
-1806 YTFLNDANV
+1806 YTFSNDANV
-1815 TFDEKEIGSS
+1815 TFDNKEIGSS
-1825 SQTQNWTKKKDTV
+1825 SQTQNWTKKKNTV
-1838 EHKVVDKMGIWD
+1838 EHKVVDKTGTWD
-1850 GNSHQADYTIVL
+1850 GNSHQADYSIVL

-1872 VDVLTLTDVLDSLD
+1872 VDVLTLTDVLDSVD
-1886 HPWYAKSKDGSAVDY
+1886 HPYHATSKDNSSLDY

-1918 YAVANSDGSYGKGSN
+1918 YAVENSDGSYGKGSN

-1944 TKGPKQYQEESI
+1944 TKGPKQHNNGI

-1990 AQVKFNNTATL
+1990 AQVKFSNTATL
-2001 SGEGNNSSSSDKT
+2001 SGEGNNSSTSDKT
-2014 ETWKESAT
+2014 EMWKESAT

-2044 LLKGAIFKLQKYDT
+2044 LLQGAIFKLQKYDA
-2058 TAKGNYSD
+2058 TAEGNYSD
-2066 VNPEKTFTTDEDG
+2066 VNPEKTFTTDKDG
-2079 KIQIKWDDS
+2079 KIQIKWDAS
-2088 LYHSNTLYR
+2088 LYQSNTLYR
-2097 LIETTPPKGYKLS
+2097 LIEKTPPAGYKLS
-2110 SNTNTDIYFYFSKAG
+2110 SNTNTDIYFYFSKADG
-2125 ATNNLPDADAIPSKA
+2125 TTNNLPDAIPSKA
-2140 VDLTEKA
+2140 VDLTKKA
-2147 ATIYVENESEN
+2147 ATIYVENESKN

-2180 EIKVDLYRQSSTVK
+2180 EIKVDLYQEVYTQRQENTNSENSVKVQFKYGQWNTSYNNDLSCEKGDKLILKLKDIHGKLPTVNVEKDGKSTVLAPVSQK
-2194 PGEAGSDGNGTVTIK
+2194 KSTTATTYTYNYKVDGAVTITLLYNDNGNEGDRFEYDVMQK
-2209 TNTTK
+2209 QDSK
-2214 VGIVDLTYP
+2214 IYATYT
-2223 IGTKITYRLSYK
+2223 ISRDQDHWQK
-2235 WSNYNPFSVTATK
+2235 
-2248 NGENLDVQETTEEQT
+2248 E
-2263 SSYQWRHYD
+2263 
-2272 ITFTVGAINNINFN
+2272 INN
-2286 SSDPA
+2286 
-2291 SDWEGKVTSV
+2291 
-2301 VEPQEDSKP
+2301 
-2310 QEEVVGSYT
+2310 
-2319 ITANE
+2319 
-2324 RWQKIIEDLP
+2324 LP
-2334 LTGEKN
+2334 LTGEEN
-2340 GKKVYYTYYIK
+2340 GKTVYYAYYIK

-2370 SGIITLSNTIS
+2370 TGMITLSNTIS

-2397 ITGGA
+2397 IAGGA

-2414 IRRRRGRRAE
+2414 IRRRRGRRVE

>member
-56 LKEHEHTEECYKKV
+56 LKEHEHTDECYKKV

-85 HSADCYKEERKLTC
+85 HTADCYKEERKLTC

-198 WAEDVVSIAQSQL
+198 WAEDIVSVAESQL

-224 DGKTRKGY
+224 DGETRKGY

-257 AKIPSKTVSVNS
+257 AEIPSKTVPVNS

-313 ITGTKTAS
+313 ITKTKTAS

-336 TYKRSSDAIIGYCV
+336 TYKRSSDAIIGYCA

-356 QKTDEESTTAEKAS
+356 QKTDAESTTAAKAS
-370 EEKTTEESAKK
+370 EEKTTEESAGESTK
-381 SAETKSSTKTE
+381 TKSSTKTE

-403 IKQKLSGGSGS
+403 IEQKLSDGSGS

-426 KSAKRAAATQNAA
+426 KSARRAAATQNVA
-439 EGMRTESYAD
+439 EGMRTTSYAD
-449 FSSYVTSMEGTGTKY
+449 FSSYVTSMGGTGTKY
-464 DKNTGNYETNLK
+464 DKDTGNYETNLK
-476 TNFTISKE
+476 TNFTIAKA
-484 QIKSDNY
+484 QIKTDNY

-507 LNKEYRLL
+507 LNNEYRLL
-515 DEQQQSGIYSFVK
+515 DEQQQQAGTYSFVK

-543 YVNNAGDTIKGNI
+543 YVNNAGDTINGNI

-562 SSTKVDQQGNI
+562 SSTKVDDKGNI
-573 VIAGQDKV
+573 IIAGQDKV
-581 DLNIPSKDITYPDDE
+581 NLNIPSRDITYPDDE

-623 STKGTPDQIHFTDII
+623 STKGTPDKIDFTDII
-638 NVTNMSLGTP
+638 NVKNMSLGTP

-654 QPVKWHSQYW
+654 QPVKWYNQWNHPDDS
-664 QDVDLSKEESVTV
+664 SREEDITSAIS
-677 NPTYDANTGELTME
+677 PTYDATTGKLTME

-792 TMFKDIPSDADIKVS
+792 TMFKDIPSDADITVS
-807 PTTGYRITKGTD
+807 PATGCRINRGTD

-824 IQFEGVEDGKNNQ
+824 IQFEGVEKGKNNQ

-855 IINNATFKPSNG
+855 IINDATFKPSNG
-867 EELQDKATV
+867 KELHDKDTV

-886 LDGVTGPSEG
+886 LDGVTGPNAG
-896 KATLKWTISMDVPDT
+896 KATLKWTVSMDVPDT
-911 GLVSETVIQDDMTAN
+911 GLASGTVIQDDMTAN
-926 KEGEAGKPQYMTVD
+926 KEGNAGKPQYMTVD
-940 QIKTWKGM
+940 QIKSWKGM
-948 MQWND
+948 MQWDN
-953 KNKTSLN
+953 KNKTTLN
-960 ILDNARVVFYDE
+960 ILEKANVVFYDK
-972 AGKDYSYSDIQN
+972 AGKEYSYSDIQN
-984 NANGVTPSTQFT
+984 NANGVTSSTQFT

-1001 LNKNV
+1001 LKENV

-1057 ISKKGKKADNNRIKW
+1057 ISKIGEKADNNRIRW

-1097 DFEINPNN
+1097 DLQISPDK

-1111 DANRQIK
+1111 NEQGKIK
-1118 DIKFTK
+1118 DIKFK
-1124 VSNGQ
+1124 AVSDGQ
-1129 NTQEYMITYYTSYEP
+1129 NTQKYTITYYTSYEP
-1144 SWSRQTISNTA
+1144 SWSSQTISNTA
-1155 TFKPGTGEGITGTGE
+1155 TFKPGTGKDITGTGE
-1170 VTVPGGSVSKEVN
+1170 VTVPGGRVSKEVD

-1193 SIKWNIEVNVP
+1193 SVKWNITVNVP
-1204 NGTIPCKNRQGDQV
+1204 NGTIPCNNKGQQV
-1218 YIKDNMDSTDNNKIN
+1218 YIKDNMDTEGN
-1233 TLQDS
+1233 TPKDS
-1238 HYMTVEQIRNWNGM
+1238 HYMTVDQIKSWNGM
-1252 MQWNDGTPFDI
+1252 MQWDNGTSFDI
-1263 SADGQAEVEFKAI
+1263 SANGQATVKFKAI
-1276 GDNDYNYTLE
+1276 GGKDYDYTLE
-1286 DIRKGSVNPDIKFV
+1286 AIRNGSVSSNIKFV

-1306 LKDLVAPAGST
+1306 LKDLVAPDGST
-1317 VLRYSY
+1317 VLTYSY

-1337 KYNNKVTV
+1337 KYANEVTV
-1345 DRKVFTATY
+1345 DRKVLTATY

-1360 TVSKTAEKLDNEIK
+1360 TVSKTAEKLDNNEIK
-1374 WTITVNANK
+1374 WTITVNANQV
-1383 MNIAGGVLKDDMFK
+1383 NIAGGVLKDDMFK

-1402 NKVTISP
+1402 TKFTISP

-1421 TDGKETIKEIQ
+1421 IDGKETIKEIQ
-1432 FKSVKDK
+1432 FNSVKDK
-1439 DGNDTLKNTNTYTI
+1439 DGKDTHKNTNTYTI

-1481 IETSETV
+1481 IETSKTV
-1488 TIPGCFF
+1488 TIPGCSF
-1495 EKTKGEVNKSDD
+1495 EKTQGTVDKSED

-1515 TVGIDIPDAGFPKG
+1515 TVGIDIPDAGFPAG

-1549 MTAAQIKAWDG
+1549 MTAAQIEAWGG
-1560 QVKWNNNSSF
+1560 QVEWDNNSSF
-1570 NIFDNSWSENVTFYD
+1570 NIFHSSWSEKVTFYD
-1585 VNNKKYTYGDIESG
+1585 VNNKDYTYDNIQNG

-1611 FEIKLKKN
+1611 FEIKLKQN
-1619 LTKPSDATKITY
+1619 LTKPSNATKITY

-1659 VDATYEYD
+1659 VDATYRYD

-1702 EYNTIKVTDILPEG
+1702 EYSTIKVTDILPEG

-1742 IKGQNDT
+1742 INGQNDT

-1771 LSYVDTSKKI
+1771 LSYVDTSEKI
-1781 PSNTTYTVTVVC
+1781 PPNTTYIVTVVC
-1793 ETKDSSQYKNNQT
+1793 ETKDSSQYENNKT
-1806 YTFLNDANV
+1806 YTFSNDANV
-1815 TFDEKEIGSS
+1815 TFDKKEIGSS
-1825 SQTQNWTKKKDTV
+1825 SQTQNWTKKKNTV
-1838 EHKVVDKMGIWD
+1838 EHKVVDKTGTWD
-1850 GNSHQADYTIVL
+1850 GNSHQADYSIVL

-1872 VDVLTLTDVLDSLD
+1872 VDVLTLTDVLDSVD
-1886 HPWYAKSKDGSAVDY
+1886 HPYHATSKDGTNVDC

-1944 TKGPKQYQEESI
+1944 TKGPKQYNNGI

-2014 ETWKESAT
+2014 EMWKESAT

-2044 LLKGAIFKLQKYDT
+2044 LLQGAIFKLQKYDA
-2058 TAKGNYSD
+2058 TAEGNYSD
-2066 VNPEKTFTTDEDG
+2066 VNPEKTFTTDKDG
-2079 KIQIKWDDS
+2079 KIQIKWDAS
-2088 LYHSNTLYR
+2088 LYQSNTLYR
-2097 LIETTPPKGYKLS
+2097 LIEKTPPEGYKLS
-2110 SNTNTDIYFYFSKAG
+2110 SNTNTDIYFYFSKADG
-2125 ATNNLPDADAIPSKA
+2125 TPNNLPDAIPSKA
-2140 VDLTEKA
+2140 VDLTKKA
-2147 ATIYVENESEN
+2147 ATIYVENESKN

-2180 EIKVDLYRQSSTVK
+2180 EIKVDLYQEVYTQRQENTNSENSVAVQFKYGQWDINSNKKDLSCEKGDKLTFKLKDIHGNLPTVNVVKDGKSTVLAPVSQK
-2194 PGEAGSDGNGTVTIK
+2194 KSTTATTYTYNYKVDGAVTITLLYNDNGNEGDRFEYNVMQK
-2209 TNTTK
+2209 QDSK
-2214 VGIVDLTYP
+2214 RYATYT
-2223 IGTKITYRLSYK
+2223 ISRDQDHWQK
-2235 WSNYNPFSVTATK
+2235 
-2248 NGENLDVQETTEEQT
+2248 E
-2263 SSYQWRHYD
+2263 
-2272 ITFTVGAINNINFN
+2272 INN
-2286 SSDPA
+2286 
-2291 SDWEGKVTSV
+2291 
-2301 VEPQEDSKP
+2301 
-2310 QEEVVGSYT
+2310 
-2319 ITANE
+2319 
-2324 RWQKIIEDLP
+2324 LP
-2334 LTGEKN
+2334 LTGEEN
-2340 GKKVYYTYYIK
+2340 GKTVYYAYYIK

-2370 SGIITLSNTIS
+2370 TGMITLSNTIS

-2390 GSGTLPF
+2390 GGGTLPF
-2397 ITGGA
+2397 IAGGA

-2414 IRRRRGRRAE
+2414 IRRRRGRRVE

>member
-1 MRNVLGRY
+1 MRNLLGRY
-9 VNRFEKKHRD
+9 VNRYEKKHRD
-19 FRRYAVVVA
+19 FRHYAMIVA
-28 VLALIVFVGVNWRL
+28 VLALVVFVGVNWRL

-56 LKEHEHTEECYKKV
+56 LKEHKHT
-70 LICGK
+70 
-75 KETDG
+75 
-80 SEGHT
+80 
-85 HSADCYKEERKLTC
+85 
-99 DKEEHTHDADCYDEE
+99 ADCYDEE

-186 DWEATIPVLSGN
+186 DWEATIPTLSGN

-224 DGKTRKGY
+224 DGETRKGY

-257 AKIPSKTVSVNS
+257 AEIPSKTVPVNS

-301 TDSDGKADHVGI
+301 TDSDGRADHVGI
-313 ITGTKTAS
+313 ITKTKTAS

-336 TYKRSSDAIIGYCV
+336 TYKRSSDAIIGYCA

-356 QKTDEESTTAEKAS
+356 QKTDAESTTAAKAS
-370 EEKTTEESAKK
+370 EEKTTEESAGESTK
-381 SAETKSSTKTE
+381 TKSSTKTE

-403 IKQKLSGGSGS
+403 IEQKLSDESGS

-439 EGMRTESYAD
+439 EGMRTASYAD

-507 LNKEYRLL
+507 LNNEYRLL
-515 DEQQQSGIYSFVK
+515 DEQQQQAGTYSFVK

-543 YVNNAGDTIKGNI
+543 YVNNAGDTINGNI

-562 SSTKVDQQGNI
+562 SSTKVDEQGNI

-581 DLNIPSKDITYPDDE
+581 NLNIPSRDITYPDDE

-608 SVIEGGKL
+608 SVIEGSKL

-623 STKGTPDQIHFTDII
+623 STKGTPDKIDFTDII
-638 NVTNMSLGTP
+638 NVKNMSLGTP

-654 QPVKWHSQYW
+654 QPVKWYSQHW
-664 QDVDLSKEESVTV
+664 QAVDSSKEESVTV
-677 NPTYDANTGELTME
+677 NPTYDANTGKLTME

-781 KANIAGATVSD
+781 EANIAGATVSD

-807 PTTGYRITKGTD
+807 PDTGYRITKGTD

-824 IQFEGVEDGKNNQ
+824 IQFKGVEDGKNNQ

-867 EELQDKATV
+867 KELHDKDTV

-886 LDGVTGPSEG
+886 LDGVTGPNAG
-896 KATLKWTISMDVPDT
+896 KATLKWTVSMDVPDT
-911 GLVSETVIQDDMTAN
+911 GLASGTVIQDDMTAN
-926 KEGEAGKPQYMTVD
+926 KEGKAGKPQYMTAE
-940 QIKTWKGM
+940 QIKSWKGM
-948 MQWND
+948 MQWDN
-953 KNKTSLN
+953 NTTLN
-960 ILDNARVVFYDE
+960 ILDNANIVFYDKE
-972 AGKDYSYSDIQN
+972 GKEYSYSDIQN
-984 NANGVTPSTQFT
+984 NANGVTSSPQFT

-1001 LNKNV
+1001 LKKNV
-1006 ALPEGATK
+1006 ALPTGATK

-1027 SSQGKNY
+1027 SSKGKNY

-1040 KDGKKTDATY
+1040 KDGKKADATY

-1057 ISKKGKKADNNRIKW
+1057 ISKKGEKADNNRIQW

-1078 ENANIAGA
+1078 EKANIAGA

-1097 DFEINPNN
+1097 DLQISPNN

-1111 DANRQIK
+1111 NEQGKIK
-1118 DIKFTK
+1118 DIKFK
-1124 VSNGQ
+1124 EVSDGQ
-1129 NTQEYMITYYTSYEP
+1129 NTQKYKITYYTSYEP
-1144 SWSRQTISNTA
+1144 SWSSQTISNTA
-1155 TFKPGTGEGITGTGE
+1155 TFKPGTGEDITGTGK
-1170 VTVPGGSVSKEVN
+1170 VTVPGGRVSKEVD

-1193 SIKWNIEVNVP
+1193 SVKWNITVNVP
-1204 NGTIPCKNRQGDQV
+1204 NGTIPCNNKGQQV
-1218 YIKDNMDSTDNNKIN
+1218 YIKDNMDSTDN
-1233 TLQDS
+1233 TLKDS
-1238 HYMTVEQIRNWNGM
+1238 HYMTVEQIKSWNGK
-1252 MQWNDGTPFDI
+1252 MQWDNGTSFDI
-1263 SADGQAEVEFKAI
+1263 SANGQATVKFQAI
-1276 GDNDYNYTLE
+1276 GDDEYKYTLE
-1286 DIRKGSVNPDIKFV
+1286 DIRNGSVSSDIKFV
-1300 KMKIKL
+1300 KMRIKL
-1306 LKDLVAPAGST
+1306 LKDLVAPKGST
-1317 VLRYSY
+1317 VLTYSY

-1337 KYNNKVTV
+1337 KYANEVTV
-1345 DRKVFTATY
+1345 DRKVLTATY

-1360 TVSKTAEKLDNEIK
+1360 TVSKTAAKLDNNEIK
-1374 WTITVNANK
+1374 WTITVNANQV
-1383 MNIAGGVLKDDMFK
+1383 NIAGGVLKDDMFK

-1402 NKVTISP
+1402 TKFTISP

-1421 TDGKETIKEIQ
+1421 TNGKETIKEIQ

-1439 DGNDTLKNTNTYTI
+1439 DGKDTHKNTNTYTI

-1481 IETSETV
+1481 IETSKTV
-1488 TIPGCFF
+1488 TIPGCSF
-1495 EKTKGEVNKSDD
+1495 EKTQGKVDKSED

-1515 TVGIDIPDAGFPKG
+1515 TVGIDIPDAGFPAG

-1539 TSDNPGSLQY
+1539 TSNNPGSLQY
-1549 MTAAQIKAWDG
+1549 MTAAQIKAWGG
-1560 QVKWNNNSSF
+1560 QVEWDNNSSF
-1570 NIFDNSWSENVTFYD
+1570 NIFDSSWSEKVTFYD
-1585 VNNKKYTYGDIESG
+1585 VNNKDYTYKDIQNG
-1599 TNGVTDTTKFTK
+1599 TNGVTGTTKFTK
-1611 FEIKLKKN
+1611 FEIKLKQN
-1619 LTKPSDATKITY
+1619 LTKPSNATKITY

-1659 VDATYEYD
+1659 VDATYRYD

-1716 LKLKGISIIDNNGRK
+1716 LKLKGISIIDNDGRK

-1781 PSNTTYTVTVVC
+1781 PPNTTYTVTVVC
-1793 ETKDSSQYKNNQT
+1793 ETKDGSQYKNNET
-1806 YTFLNDANV
+1806 YTFSNDANV
-1815 TFDEKEIGSS
+1815 TFDNKEIGSS
-1825 SQTQNWTKKKDTV
+1825 SQTQNWTKKKNTV
-1838 EHKVVDKMGIWD
+1838 EHKVVDKTGTWD
-1850 GNSHQADYTIVL
+1850 GNSHQADYSIVL

-1872 VDVLTLTDVLDSLD
+1872 VDVLTLTDVLDSVD
-1886 HPWYAKSKDGSAVDY
+1886 HPYHATSKNNSSLDY

-1944 TKGPKQYQEESI
+1944 TKGPKQHNNGI

-2001 SGEGNNSSSSDKT
+2001 SGKGNNSSSSDKT
-2014 ETWKESAT
+2014 EMWKESAT

-2044 LLKGAIFKLQKYDT
+2044 LLQGAIFKLQKYDA
-2058 TAKGNYSD
+2058 TAEGNYSD
-2066 VNPEKTFTTDEDG
+2066 VNPEKTFTTDKDG
-2079 KIQIKWDDS
+2079 KIQIKWDAS
-2088 LYHSNTLYR
+2088 LYQSNTLYR
-2097 LIETTPPKGYKLS
+2097 LIEKTPPEGYKLS
-2110 SNTNTDIYFYFSKAG
+2110 SNTNTDIYFYFSKADG
-2125 ATNNLPDADAIPSKA
+2125 TANNLPDAIPSKA
-2140 VDLTEKA
+2140 VDLTKKA
-2147 ATIYVENESEN
+2147 ATIYVENESKN

-2180 EIKVDLYRQSSTVK
+2180 EIKVDLYQEVYTQRQKNTNSENSVAVQFKYGQWDTNSYNKDLSCEKGDKLIFKLKDIHGKLPTVKVEKDGKSTVLAPVSQK
-2194 PGEAGSDGNGTVTIK
+2194 KSTTATTYTYNYKVDGAVTITLLYNDNDNGGDRFEYNVMQK
-2209 TNTTK
+2209 QDSK
-2214 VGIVDLTYP
+2214 RYATYT
-2223 IGTKITYRLSYK
+2223 ISRDQDHWQK
-2235 WSNYNPFSVTATK
+2235 
-2248 NGENLDVQETTEEQT
+2248 E
-2263 SSYQWRHYD
+2263 
-2272 ITFTVGAINNINFN
+2272 INN
-2286 SSDPA
+2286 
-2291 SDWEGKVTSV
+2291 
-2301 VEPQEDSKP
+2301 
-2310 QEEVVGSYT
+2310 
-2319 ITANE
+2319 
-2324 RWQKIIEDLP
+2324 LP
-2334 LTGEKN
+2334 LTGEEN
-2340 GKKVYYTYYIK
+2340 GKTVYYAYYIK

-2370 SGIITLSNTIS
+2370 TGIITLSNTIS

-2390 GSGTLPF
+2390 GGGTLPF
-2397 ITGGA
+2397 IAGGA

-2414 IRRRRGRRAE
+2414 IRRRRGRRVE

>member
-1 MRNVLGRY
+1 
-9 VNRFEKKHRD
+9 
-19 FRRYAVVVA
+19 
-28 VLALIVFVGVNWRL
+28 
-42 HDKGISMTSDYQCG
+42 
-56 LKEHEHTEECYKKV
+56 
-70 LICGK
+70 
-75 KETDG
+75 
-80 SEGHT
+80 
-85 HSADCYKEERKLTC
+85 
-99 DKEEHTHDADCYDEE
+99 
-114 GNLICDKEE
+114 
-123 HTHSK
+123 
-128 DCYTTEKKLICGK
+128 
-141 EESKPV
+141 
-147 KAHHHTDDCYKKEL
+147 
-161 VCGLKEHTHTA
+161 
-172 SCYSDESADIENKS
+172 
-186 DWEATIPVLSGN
+186 
-198 WAEDVVSIAQSQL
+198 
-211 GYEESTANFKLAD
+211 
-224 DGKTRKGY
+224 
-232 TRYGA
+232 
-237 WYGNKYGD
+237 
-245 WSAMFASFCLNY
+245 
-257 AKIPSKTVSVNS
+257 
-269 GSTAWITKLK
+269 
-279 QQKLYKAAAN
+279 
-289 YNPTAGDLVFLD
+289 
-301 TDSDGKADHVGI
+301 
-313 ITGTKTAS
+313 
-321 FTAVVGDSNDAVEEN
+321 
-336 TYKRSSDAIIGYCV
+336 
-350 LPENPK
+350 
-356 QKTDEESTTAEKAS
+356 
-370 EEKTTEESAKK
+370 
-381 SAETKSSTKTE
+381 
-392 NKTETAETGSS
+392 
-403 IKQKLSGGSGS
+403 
-414 SLMKSAKKKVSS
+414 MKSAKKKVSS

-439 EGMRTESYAD
+439 EGMRTASYAD

-484 QIKSDNY
+484 HIKSDNY

-507 LNKEYRLL
+507 LNNEYRLL
-515 DEQQQSGIYSFVK
+515 DEQQQQAGTYSFVK

-543 YVNNAGDTIKGNI
+543 YVNNAGDTINGNI

-562 SSTKVDQQGNI
+562 SSTKVDEQGNI

-581 DLNIPSKDITYPDDE
+581 NLNIPSRDITYPDDE

-623 STKGTPDQIHFTDII
+623 STKGTPDKIDFTDII
-638 NVTNMSLGTP
+638 NVKNMSLGTP

-654 QPVKWHSQYW
+654 QPVKWYSQHW
-664 QDVDLSKEESVTV
+664 QAVDSSKEESVTV
-677 NPTYDANTGELTME
+677 NPTYDANTGKLTME
-691 LPKLT
+691 LPQLT
-696 ATKQNDY
+696 AKKQNDH
-703 IDCFQYVVTY
+703 IECFQYVVTY

-807 PTTGYRITKGTD
+807 PDTGYRITKGTD

-824 IQFEGVEDGKNNQ
+824 IQFKGVEDGKNNQ

-867 EELQDKATV
+867 KELHDKDTV

-886 LDGVTGPSEG
+886 LDGVTGPNAG
-896 KATLKWTISMDVPDT
+896 KATLKWTVSMDVPDT
-911 GLVSETVIQDDMTAN
+911 GLASGTVIQDDMTAN
-926 KEGEAGKPQYMTVD
+926 KEGKAGKPQYMTAE
-940 QIKTWKGM
+940 QIKSWKGM

-953 KNKTSLN
+953 KNNTTLN
-960 ILDNARVVFYDE
+960 ILQNASVVFYDKE
-972 AGKDYSYSDIQN
+972 GKEYSYSDIQN
-984 NANGVTPSTQFT
+984 NANGVTSSTQFT

-1001 LNKNV
+1001 LNQNV
-1006 ALPEGATK
+1006 ALPTGATK

-1027 SSQGKNY
+1027 SSKGKNY

-1040 KDGKKTDATY
+1040 KDGKKADATY

-1057 ISKKGKKADNNRIKW
+1057 ISKKGEKADNNRIQW

-1078 ENANIAGA
+1078 EKANIAGA

-1097 DFEINPNN
+1097 DLQISPNN

-1111 DANRQIK
+1111 NEQGKIK
-1118 DIKFTK
+1118 DIKFK
-1124 VSNGQ
+1124 EVSAGQ
-1129 NTQEYMITYYTSYEP
+1129 NTQKYTITYYTSYKP

-1155 TFKPGTGEGITGTGE
+1155 TFKPGTGKDITGTDE
-1170 VTVPGGSVSKEVN
+1170 VTVPGGSVSKEVD

-1193 SIKWNIEVNVP
+1193 SVKWNITVNVP
-1204 NGTIPCKNRQGDQV
+1204 NGTIPCNNKGQQV
-1218 YIKDNMDSTDNNKIN
+1218 YIKDNMDSTDN
-1233 TLQDS
+1233 TLKDS
-1238 HYMTVEQIRNWNGM
+1238 HYMTVEQIKSWNGK
-1252 MQWNDGTPFDI
+1252 MQWDNGTSFDI
-1263 SADGQAEVEFKAI
+1263 SANGQATVKFQAI
-1276 GDNDYNYTLE
+1276 GDDEYYYTLE
-1286 DIRKGSVNPDIKFV
+1286 AIRNGSVSSDIKFV

-1306 LKDLVAPAGST
+1306 LKDLVAPEGST
-1317 VLRYSY
+1317 VLTYSY

-1337 KYNNKVTV
+1337 KYANEVTV
-1345 DRKVFTATY
+1345 DRKVFPATY

-1360 TVSKTAEKLDNEIK
+1360 TVSKTAEKLDNNEIK
-1374 WTITVNANK
+1374 WTITVNANQV
-1383 MNIAGGVLKDDMFK
+1383 NIAGGVLKDDMFK

-1402 NKVTISP
+1402 TKFTISP

-1421 TDGKETIKEIQ
+1421 TNGKETIKEIQ

-1439 DGNDTLKNTNTYTI
+1439 DGKDTHKNTNTYTI

-1481 IETSETV
+1481 IETSKTV
-1488 TIPGCFF
+1488 TIPGCSF
-1495 EKTKGEVNKSDD
+1495 EKTQGKVDKSED

-1515 TVGIDIPDAGFPKG
+1515 TVGIDIPDAGFPAG

-1539 TSDNPGSLQY
+1539 TSNNPGSLQY
-1549 MTAAQIKAWDG
+1549 MTAAQIKAWGG
-1560 QVKWNNNSSF
+1560 QVKWDNNSSF
-1570 NIFDNSWSENVTFYD
+1570 NIFDSSWSEKVTFYD
-1585 VNNKKYTYGDIESG
+1585 INNKEYTYEDIQNV
-1599 TNGVTDTTKFTK
+1599 TNGVTGTTKFTK
-1611 FEIKLKKN
+1611 FEIKLKQN
-1619 LTKPSDATKITY
+1619 LTKPSNATKITY

-1659 VDATYEYD
+1659 VDATYRYD
-1667 KGKVVKKDG
+1667 KGKVIKKDG

-1716 LKLKGISIIDNNGRK
+1716 LKLKGISIIDNDGRK

-1781 PSNTTYTVTVVC
+1781 PPNTTYTVTVVC
-1793 ETKDSSQYKNNQT
+1793 ETKDSSQYKNNKT
-1806 YTFLNDANV
+1806 YTFSNDANV
-1815 TFDEKEIGSS
+1815 TFDNKEIGSS
-1825 SQTQNWTKKKDTV
+1825 SQTQNWTKKKNTV
-1838 EHKVVDKMGIWD
+1838 EHKVVDKTGTWD
-1850 GNSHQADYTIVL
+1850 GNSHQADYSIVL

-1872 VDVLTLTDVLDSLD
+1872 VDVLTLTDVLDSVD
-1886 HPWYAKSKDGSAVDY
+1886 HPYHATSKDNSSLDY

-1918 YAVANSDGSYGKGSN
+1918 YAVENSDGSYGKGSN

-1944 TKGPKQYQEESI
+1944 TKGPKQHNNGI

-2001 SGEGNNSSSSDKT
+2001 SGKGNNSSSSDKT
-2014 ETWKESAT
+2014 EMWKESKT

-2044 LLKGAIFKLQKYDT
+2044 LLQGAIFKLQKYDA
-2058 TAKGNYSD
+2058 TAEGNYSD
-2066 VNPEKTFTTDEDG
+2066 VNPEKTFTTDNDG
-2079 KIQIKWDDS
+2079 KIQIKWDAS
-2088 LYHSNTLYR
+2088 LYQSNTLYR
-2097 LIETTPPKGYKLS
+2097 LIEKTPPEGYKLS
-2110 SNTNTDIYFYFSKAG
+2110 SNTNTDIYFYFSKADG
-2125 ATNNLPDADAIPSKA
+2125 TANNLPDAIPSKA
-2140 VDLTEKA
+2140 VDLTKKA
-2147 ATIYVENESEN
+2147 ATIYVENESKN

-2180 EIKVDLYRQSSTVK
+2180 EIKVDLYQEVYTQRQENTNSENSVKVQFKYGQWNTSYNNDLSCEKGDKLILKLKDIHGKLPTVNVEKDGKSTVLAPVSQK
-2194 PGEAGSDGNGTVTIK
+2194 KSTTATTYTYNYKVDGAVTITLLYNDNGNDGDRFEYNVMQK
-2209 TNTTK
+2209 QNSK
-2214 VGIVDLTYP
+2214 IYATYT
-2223 IGTKITYRLSYK
+2223 ISRDQDHWQK
-2235 WSNYNPFSVTATK
+2235 
-2248 NGENLDVQETTEEQT
+2248 E
-2263 SSYQWRHYD
+2263 
-2272 ITFTVGAINNINFN
+2272 INN
-2286 SSDPA
+2286 
-2291 SDWEGKVTSV
+2291 
-2301 VEPQEDSKP
+2301 
-2310 QEEVVGSYT
+2310 
-2319 ITANE
+2319 
-2324 RWQKIIEDLP
+2324 LP
-2334 LTGEKN
+2334 LTGEEN
-2340 GKKVYYTYYIK
+2340 GKTVYYAYYIK

-2370 SGIITLSNTIS
+2370 TGIITLSNTIS

-2390 GSGTLPF
+2390 GGGTLPF
-2397 ITGGA
+2397 IAGGA

-2414 IRRRRGRRAE
+2414 IRRRRGRRVE

>member
-1 MRNVLGRY
+1 MLGRY
-9 VNRFEKKHRD
+9 VNRYEKKHRD
-19 FRRYAVVVA
+19 FRHYAMIVA
-28 VLALIVFVGVNWRL
+28 VLALVVFVGVNWRL

-56 LKEHEHTEECYKKV
+56 LKEHKHTADCYKKV

-75 KETDG
+75 EETDG

-85 HSADCYKEERKLTC
+85 HTDACYKEEKKLTC

-224 DGKTRKGY
+224 DGETRKGY

-257 AKIPSKTVSVNS
+257 AEIPSKTVPVNS

-301 TDSDGKADHVGI
+301 TDSDGRADHVGI
-313 ITGTKTAS
+313 ITKTKTAS

-336 TYKRSSDAIIGYCV
+336 TYKRSSDAIIGYCA

-356 QKTDEESTTAEKAS
+356 QKTDAESTTAAKAS
-370 EEKTTEESAKK
+370 EEKTTEESAGESTK
-381 SAETKSSTKTE
+381 TKSSAKTE

-403 IKQKLSGGSGS
+403 IEQKLSDGSGS

-439 EGMRTESYAD
+439 EGMRTASYAD

-484 QIKSDNY
+484 QIKRDNY

-507 LNKEYRLL
+507 LNNEYRLL
-515 DEQQQSGIYSFVK
+515 DEQQQQAGTYSFVK

-543 YVNNAGDTIKGNI
+543 YVNNAGDTINGNI

-562 SSTKVDQQGNI
+562 SSTKVDEQGNI

-581 DLNIPSKDITYPDDE
+581 NLNIPSRDITYPDDE

-623 STKGTPDQIHFTDII
+623 STKGTPDKIDFTDII
-638 NVTNMSLGTP
+638 NVKNMSLGTP

-654 QPVKWHSQYW
+654 QPVKWYDQWNHP
-664 QDVDLSKEESVTV
+664 VDFSREKDITSAIS
-677 NPTYDANTGELTME
+677 PTYDATTGKLTME

-734 SHDQKTDTTVK
+734 SHDQNTGTTVK

-792 TMFKDIPSDADIKVS
+792 TMFKDIPSDADITVS
-807 PTTGYRITKGTD
+807 PATGCRINRGTD

-824 IQFEGVEDGKNNQ
+824 IQFEGVEEGKNNQ

-855 IINNATFKPSNG
+855 IINAATFKPSNG
-867 EELQDKATV
+867 KELHDKDTV

-886 LDGVTGPSEG
+886 LDGVTGPNAG
-896 KATLKWTISMDVPDT
+896 KATLKWTVSMDVPDT
-911 GLVSETVIQDDMTAN
+911 GLASGTVIQDDMTAN
-926 KEGEAGKPQYMTVD
+926 KEGNAGKPQYMTVE
-940 QIKTWKGM
+940 QITNWNGR

-960 ILDNARVVFYDE
+960 ILDKAKVVFYDK
-972 AGKDYSYSDIQN
+972 AGTGYSYSDIKDN
-984 NANGVTPSTQFT
+984 VNGVTLSTQFT

-1006 ALPEGATK
+1006 ALPEEATK

-1020 TTADLSS
+1020 TMADLSS

-1040 KDGKKTDATY
+1040 KDGKKADATY

-1057 ISKKGKKADNNRIKW
+1057 ISKKGKKVDNNRIKW

-1078 ENANIAGA
+1078 EEANIAGA

-1097 DFEINPNN
+1097 NLQISPDK

-1111 DANRQIK
+1111 NEQGKIK
-1118 DIKFTK
+1118 DIKFK
-1124 VSNGQ
+1124 AVSDGQ
-1129 NTQEYMITYYTSYEP
+1129 NTQKYTITYYTSYEP

-1155 TFKPGTGEGITGTGE
+1155 TFKPGTGKDITGTGE
-1170 VTVPGGSVSKEVN
+1170 VTVPGGSVSKKVD

-1193 SIKWNIEVNVP
+1193 SVKWNITVNVP
-1204 NGTIPCKNRQGDQV
+1204 NGTIPCNNKGQQV
-1218 YIKDNMDSTDNNKIN
+1218 YIIDNMDPTDKGKKIN
-1233 TLQDS
+1233 TLKDS
-1238 HYMTVEQIRNWNGM
+1238 HYMTVEQIKSWNGK
-1252 MQWNDGTPFDI
+1252 MQWNNGTAFDI
-1263 SADGQAEVEFKAI
+1263 SANGQATVEFQAI
-1276 GDNDYNYTLE
+1276 GDKDEEYNYTLE
-1286 DIRKGSVNPDIKFV
+1286 AIRNGSVSSDIKFV
-1300 KMKIKL
+1300 KMRITL
-1306 LKDLVAPAGST
+1306 LKDLVKPEGAT
-1317 VLRYSY
+1317 KLTYTY

-1337 KYNNKVTV
+1337 KYANEVTV
-1345 DRKVFTATY
+1345 DRKVITATY

-1360 TVSKTAEKLDNEIK
+1360 TVSKTAAKLDNNEIK

-1402 NKVTISP
+1402 TKFTISP

-1421 TDGKETIKEIQ
+1421 IDGKETIKEVQ

-1439 DGNDTLKNTNTYTI
+1439 DGKDTHKNTNTYTI
-1453 TYYTPYEKKWDKQD
+1453 AYYTPYEKKWDKQD

-1481 IETSETV
+1481 IETSKTV
-1488 TIPGCFF
+1488 TIPGCSF
-1495 EKTKGEVNKSDD
+1495 EKTQGEVVKSKD

-1515 TVGIDIPDAGFPKG
+1515 TVGIDIPDAGFPAG

-1549 MTAAQIKAWDG
+1549 MTAAQIKAWGG
-1560 QVKWNNNSSF
+1560 QVKWDNNSSF
-1570 NIFDNSWSENVTFYD
+1570 NIFDSSWITFYD
-1585 VNNKKYTYGDIESG
+1585 VNNKEYTYEDIQNV

-1611 FEIKLKKN
+1611 FEIKLKQN
-1619 LTKPSDATKITY
+1619 LTKPSNATKITY
-1631 SYATTVDLFNVPMGE
+1631 SYTTTVDLLNVPMGE

-1742 IKGQNDT
+1742 INGQNDT

-1754 TYAEKSVDS
+1754 TYAEKSVNS

-1781 PSNTTYTVTVVC
+1781 PPNTTYIVTVVC
-1793 ETKDSSQYKNNQT
+1793 ETKDSSQYENNKT
-1806 YTFLNDANV
+1806 YTFSNDANV
-1815 TFDEKEIGSS
+1815 TFDNKEIGSS
-1825 SQTQNWTKKKDTV
+1825 SQTQNWTKKKNTV
-1838 EHKVVDKMGIWD
+1838 EHKVVDKTGTWD
-1850 GNSHQADYTIVL
+1850 GNSHQADYSIVL

-1872 VDVLTLTDVLDSLD
+1872 VDVLTLTDVLDSVD
-1886 HPWYAKSKDGSAVDY
+1886 HPYHATSKDNSSLDY

-1918 YAVANSDGSYGKGSN
+1918 YAVENSDGSYGKGSN

-1944 TKGPKQYQEESI
+1944 TKGPKQYNNGI

-2014 ETWKESAT
+2014 EMWKESAT

-2044 LLKGAIFKLQKYDT
+2044 LLQGAIFKLQKYDS
-2058 TAKGNYSD
+2058 TAEGNYSA
-2066 VNPEKTFTTDEDG
+2066 VNPEKTFTTDKDG
-2079 KIQIKWDDS
+2079 KIQIKWDAS
-2088 LYHSNTLYR
+2088 LYQSNTLYR
-2097 LIETTPPKGYKLS
+2097 LIEKTPPEGYKLS
-2110 SNTNTDIYFYFSKAG
+2110 SNTNTDIYFYFSKADG
-2125 ATNNLPDADAIPSKA
+2125 TANNLPEVIPSKA
-2140 VDLTEKA
+2140 VDLTKKA
-2147 ATIYVENESEN
+2147 ATIYVENESKN

-2194 PGEAGSDGNGTVTIK
+2194 PGEAGRDGNGTVTIK

-2214 VGIVDLTYP
+2214 VGTVDLTYP

-2235 WSNYNPFSVTATK
+2235 WSNYKAFSVTATK
-2248 NGENLDVQETTEEQT
+2248 NGENLDVQETTEEKT
-2263 SSYQWRHYD
+2263 GDYQWRHYD
-2272 ITFTVGAINNINFN
+2272 ITFTVGATNNINFN
-2286 SSDPA
+2286 SDDPA

-2397 ITGGA
+2397 IAGGA

-2414 IRRRRGRRAE
+2414 IRRRRGRRVE

>member
-1 MRNVLGRY
+1 MRNLLGRY
-9 VNRFEKKHRD
+9 VNRYEKKHRD
-19 FRRYAVVVA
+19 FRHYAMIVA
-28 VLALIVFVGVNWRL
+28 VLALVVFVGVNWRL

-56 LKEHEHTEECYKKV
+56 LKEHKHTADCYKKV

-75 KETDG
+75 EETDG

-85 HSADCYKEERKLTC
+85 HTDACYKEEKKLTC

-123 HTHSK
+123 HTHSQ

-172 SCYSDESADIENKS
+172 SCYGDESADIENKS
-186 DWEATIPVLSGN
+186 DWEATIPTLSGN

-224 DGKTRKGY
+224 DGETRKGY

-257 AKIPSKTVSVNS
+257 AEIPSKTVPVNS
-269 GSTAWITKLK
+269 GSIAWITKLK

-301 TDSDGKADHVGI
+301 TDSDGRADHVGI
-313 ITGTKTAS
+313 ITKTKTAS

-336 TYKRSSDAIIGYCV
+336 TYKRSSDAIIGYCA

-356 QKTDEESTTAEKAS
+356 QKTDAESTTAAKAS
-370 EEKTTEESAKK
+370 EEKTTEESAGESTK
-381 SAETKSSTKTE
+381 TKSSTKTE
-392 NKTETAETGSS
+392 NKTETAETDSS
-403 IKQKLSGGSGS
+403 IEQKLSDGSGS
-414 SLMKSAKKKVSS
+414 SLMKSAKKKVNS

-439 EGMRTESYAD
+439 EGMRTASYAN
-449 FSSYVTSMEGTGTKY
+449 FSPYVTSMGGTGTKY

-507 LNKEYRLL
+507 LNNEYRLL
-515 DEQQQSGIYSFVK
+515 DEQQQQAGTYSFVK

-543 YVNNAGDTIKGNI
+543 YVNNAGDTINGNI

-562 SSTKVDQQGNI
+562 SSTKVDEQGNI

-581 DLNIPSKDITYPDDE
+581 NLNIPSRDITYPDDE

-608 SVIEGGKL
+608 SVIEGSKL

-623 STKGTPDQIHFTDII
+623 STKGTPDKIDFTDII
-638 NVTNMSLGTP
+638 NVKNMSLGTP

-654 QPVKWHSQYW
+654 QPVKWYSQHW
-664 QDVDLSKEESVTV
+664 QAVDSSKEESVTV
-677 NPTYDANTGELTME
+677 NPTYDANTGKLTME
-691 LPKLT
+691 LPQLT
-696 ATKQNDY
+696 AKKQNDH
-703 IDCFQYVVTY
+703 IECFQYVVTY

-807 PTTGYRITKGTD
+807 PDTGYRITKGTD

-824 IQFEGVEDGKNNQ
+824 IQFKGVEDGKNNQ

-867 EELQDKATV
+867 KELHDKDTV

-886 LDGVTGPSEG
+886 LDGVTGPNAG
-896 KATLKWTISMDVPDT
+896 KATLKWTVSMDVPDT
-911 GLVSETVIQDDMTAN
+911 GLASGTVIQDDMTAN
-926 KEGEAGKPQYMTVD
+926 KKGNAGKPQYMTVE
-940 QIKTWKGM
+940 QITNWNGR

-953 KNKTSLN
+953 KNNTTLN
-960 ILDNARVVFYDE
+960 ILQNARVVFYDKD
-972 AGKDYSYSDIQN
+972 GKEYRYSDIQN
-984 NANGVTPSTQFT
+984 NANGVTSSTQFT

-1001 LNKNV
+1001 LNQNV
-1006 ALPEGATK
+1006 ALPTGATK

-1027 SSQGKNY
+1027 SSKGKNY

-1040 KDGKKTDATY
+1040 KDGKKADATY

-1057 ISKKGKKADNNRIKW
+1057 ISKKGEEADNNRIKW

-1078 ENANIAGA
+1078 EKANIAGA

-1097 DFEINPNN
+1097 DFEISPNS

-1111 DANRQIK
+1111 NEQGQIK
-1118 DIKFTK
+1118 DIKFK
-1124 VSNGQ
+1124 EVSAGQ
-1129 NTQEYMITYYTSYEP
+1129 NTQKYTITYYTSYKP

-1155 TFKPGTGEGITGTGE
+1155 TFKPGTGKDITGTDE
-1170 VTVPGGSVSKEVN
+1170 VTVPGGSVSKEVD

-1193 SIKWNIEVNVP
+1193 SVKWNITVNVP
-1204 NGTIPCKNRQGDQV
+1204 NGTIPCNNKGQQV
-1218 YIKDNMDSTDNNKIN
+1218 YIKDNMDSTDN
-1233 TLQDS
+1233 TLKDS
-1238 HYMTVEQIRNWNGM
+1238 HYMTVDQIKSWNGM
-1252 MQWNDGTPFDI
+1252 MQWDNGTSFDI
-1263 SADGQAEVEFKAI
+1263 SADGQATVKFKAI
-1276 GDNDYNYTLE
+1276 GGKDYDYTLE
-1286 DIRKGSVNPDIKFV
+1286 AIRNGSVSSDIKFV

-1306 LKDLVAPAGST
+1306 LKDLVAPVGST
-1317 VLRYSY
+1317 VLTYSY

-1337 KYNNKVTV
+1337 KYANEVTV
-1345 DRKVFTATY
+1345 DRKVLTATY

-1360 TVSKTAEKLDNEIK
+1360 TVSKTAEKLDNNEIK

-1402 NKVTISP
+1402 TKFTISP

-1421 TDGKETIKEIQ
+1421 TNGKETIKEIQ

-1439 DGNDTLKNTNTYTI
+1439 DGKDTHKNTNTYTI

-1481 IETSETV
+1481 IETSKTV
-1488 TIPGCFF
+1488 TIPGCSF
-1495 EKTKGEVNKSDD
+1495 EKTQGKVDKSED

-1515 TVGIDIPDAGFPKG
+1515 TVGIDIPDAGFPAG

-1539 TSDNPGSLQY
+1539 TSNNPGSLQY
-1549 MTAAQIKAWDG
+1549 MTAAQIKAWGG
-1560 QVKWNNNSSF
+1560 QVKWDNNASF
-1570 NIFDNSWSENVTFYD
+1570 NIFDSNWSEEVTFYD
-1585 VNNKKYTYGDIESG
+1585 INNKDYTYKDIQNG
-1599 TNGVTDTTKFTK
+1599 TNGVTGTTKFTK
-1611 FEIKLKKN
+1611 FEIKLKQN
-1619 LTKPSDATKITY
+1619 LTKPSNATKITY

-1659 VDATYEYD
+1659 VDATYRYD

-1681 TTNTSSEN
+1681 TTDTSSEN

-1716 LKLKGISIIDNNGRK
+1716 LKLKGISIIDNDGRK

-1754 TYAEKSVDS
+1754 TYAEKSDDS

-1781 PSNTTYTVTVVC
+1781 PPNTTYTVTVVC
-1793 ETKDSSQYKNNQT
+1793 ETKDSSQYKNNKT
-1806 YTFLNDANV
+1806 YTFSNEANV
-1815 TFDEKEIGSS
+1815 TFDNKEIGSS
-1825 SQTQNWTKKKDTV
+1825 SQTQNWTKKKNTV
-1838 EHKVVDKMGIWD
+1838 EHKVVDKTGTWD
-1850 GNSHQADYTIVL
+1850 GNSHQADYSIVL

-1872 VDVLTLTDVLDSLD
+1872 VDVLTLTDVLDSVD
-1886 HPWYAKSKDGSAVDY
+1886 HPYHATSKDNSSLDY

-1918 YAVANSDGSYGKGSN
+1918 YAVENSDGSYGKGSN

-1944 TKGPKQYQEESI
+1944 TKGPKQHNNGI

-2001 SGEGNNSSSSDKT
+2001 SGKGNNSSSSDKT
-2014 ETWKESAT
+2014 EMWKESAT

-2044 LLKGAIFKLQKYDT
+2044 LLQGAIFKLQKYDA
-2058 TAKGNYSD
+2058 TAEGNYSD
-2066 VNPEKTFTTDEDG
+2066 VNPEKTFTTDKDG
-2079 KIQIKWDDS
+2079 KIQIKWDAS
-2088 LYHSNTLYR
+2088 LYQSNTLYR
-2097 LIETTPPKGYKLS
+2097 LIEKTPPEGYKLS
-2110 SNTNTDIYFYFSKAG
+2110 SNTNTDIYFYFSKADG
-2125 ATNNLPDADAIPSKA
+2125 TANNLPDAIPSKA
-2140 VDLTEKA
+2140 VDLTKKA
-2147 ATIYVENESEN
+2147 ATIYVENESKN

-2172 TTISAPVD
+2172 TTISAPVN
-2180 EIKVDLYRQSSTVK
+2180 EIKVDLYQEVYTQRQENTNSENSVKVQFKYGQWNTSYNNDLSCEKGDKLILKLKDIHGKLPTVNVEKDGKSTVLAPVSQK
-2194 PGEAGSDGNGTVTIK
+2194 KSTTATTYTYNYKVDGAVTITLLYNDNGNDGDRFEYNVMQK
-2209 TNTTK
+2209 QDSK
-2214 VGIVDLTYP
+2214 IYATYT
-2223 IGTKITYRLSYK
+2223 ISRDQDHWQK
-2235 WSNYNPFSVTATK
+2235 
-2248 NGENLDVQETTEEQT
+2248 E
-2263 SSYQWRHYD
+2263 
-2272 ITFTVGAINNINFN
+2272 INN
-2286 SSDPA
+2286 
-2291 SDWEGKVTSV
+2291 
-2301 VEPQEDSKP
+2301 
-2310 QEEVVGSYT
+2310 
-2319 ITANE
+2319 
-2324 RWQKIIEDLP
+2324 LP
-2334 LTGEKN
+2334 LTGEEN
-2340 GKKVYYTYYIK
+2340 GKTVYYAYYIK

-2370 SGIITLSNTIS
+2370 TGIITLSNTIS

-2390 GSGTLPF
+2390 GGGTLPF
-2397 ITGGA
+2397 IAGGA

-2414 IRRRRGRRAE
+2414 IRRRRGRRVE

>member
-1 MRNVLGRY
+1 MRNLLGRY
-9 VNRFEKKHRD
+9 VNRYEKKHRD
-19 FRRYAVVVA
+19 FRRYAMIVA
-28 VLALIVFVGVNWRL
+28 VLALVVFVGVNWRL

-56 LKEHEHTEECYKKV
+56 LKEHKHTADCYKKV

-75 KETDG
+75 EETDG

-85 HSADCYKEERKLTC
+85 HTDACYKEEKKLTC

-186 DWEATIPVLSGN
+186 DWEATIPTLSGN

-224 DGKTRKGY
+224 DGETRKGY

-257 AKIPSKTVSVNS
+257 AEIPSKTVPVNS

-301 TDSDGKADHVGI
+301 TDSDGRADHVGI
-313 ITGTKTAS
+313 ITKTKTAS

-336 TYKRSSDAIIGYCV
+336 TYKRSSDAIIGYCA

-356 QKTDEESTTAEKAS
+356 QKTDAESTMAAKAS
-370 EEKTTEESAKK
+370 EEKTTEESAGESTK
-381 SAETKSSTKTE
+381 TKSSTKTE

-403 IKQKLSGGSGS
+403 IEQKLSDGSGS

-426 KSAKRAAATQNAA
+426 KSAKRAATTQNAA
-439 EGMRTESYAD
+439 EGMRTASYAD

-507 LNKEYRLL
+507 LNNEYRLL
-515 DEQQQSGIYSFVK
+515 DEQQQQAGTYSFVK

-543 YVNNAGDTIKGNI
+543 YVNNAGDTINGNI

-562 SSTKVDQQGNI
+562 SSTKVDEQGNI
-573 VIAGQDKV
+573 VIAGQDNV
-581 DLNIPSKDITYPDDE
+581 DLNIPSRDITYPDDE

-623 STKGTPDQIHFTDII
+623 STKGTPDKIDFTDII
-638 NVTNMSLGTP
+638 NVKNMSLGTP

-654 QPVKWHSQYW
+654 QPVKWYSQHW
-664 QDVDLSKEESVTV
+664 QAVDSSKEESVTV
-677 NPTYDANTGELTME
+677 NPTYDANTGKLTME

-807 PTTGYRITKGTD
+807 PATGYRITKGTD

-824 IQFEGVEDGKNNQ
+824 IQFKGVEDGKNNQ

-867 EELQDKATV
+867 KDLHDKDTV
-876 KIPGCSIEKK
+876 KIPGCSVEKK
-886 LDGVTGPSEG
+886 LDGVTGPNAG

-911 GLVSETVIQDDMTAN
+911 GLVSGTVIQDDMTAN
-926 KEGEAGKPQYMTVD
+926 KEGEAGKPQYMTAE
-940 QIKTWKGM
+940 QIKSWKGM
-948 MQWND
+948 MQWDN
-953 KNKTSLN
+953 NTTLN
-960 ILDNARVVFYDE
+960 ILDNANVVFYDKE
-972 AGKDYSYSDIQN
+972 GKEYSYSDIQN
-984 NANGVTPSTQFT
+984 NANGVTLSTQFT

-1001 LNKNV
+1001 LNQNV
-1006 ALPEGATK
+1006 ALPTGATK
-1014 LTYTYE
+1014 LIYTYE

-1027 SSQGKNY
+1027 SSKGKNY

-1040 KDGKKTDATY
+1040 KDGKKADATY

-1057 ISKKGKKADNNRIKW
+1057 ISKKGEKADNNRIQW

-1078 ENANIAGA
+1078 EKANIAGA

-1097 DFEINPNN
+1097 DLQISPNN

-1111 DANRQIK
+1111 NEQGKIK
-1118 DIKFTK
+1118 DIKFK
-1124 VSNGQ
+1124 EVSDGQ
-1129 NTQEYMITYYTSYEP
+1129 NTQKYKITYYTSYEP
-1144 SWSRQTISNTA
+1144 SWSSQTISNTA
-1155 TFKPGTGEGITGTGE
+1155 TFKPGTGEDITGTGK
-1170 VTVPGGSVSKEVN
+1170 VTVPGGRVSKEVD

-1193 SIKWNIEVNVP
+1193 SVKWNITVNVP
-1204 NGTIPCKNRQGDQV
+1204 NGTIPCNNKGQQV
-1218 YIKDNMDSTDNNKIN
+1218 YIKDNMDSTDN
-1233 TLQDS
+1233 TLKDS
-1238 HYMTVEQIRNWNGM
+1238 HYMTVEQIKSWNGK
-1252 MQWNDGTPFDI
+1252 MQWDNGTSFDI
-1263 SADGQAEVEFKAI
+1263 SANGQATVKFQAI
-1276 GDNDYNYTLE
+1276 GDDEYKYTLE
-1286 DIRKGSVNPDIKFV
+1286 DIRNGSVSSDIKFV
-1300 KMKIKL
+1300 KMRIKL
-1306 LKDLVAPAGST
+1306 LKDLVAPKGST
-1317 VLRYSY
+1317 VLTYSY

-1337 KYNNKVTV
+1337 KYANEVTV
-1345 DRKVFTATY
+1345 DRKVLTATY

-1360 TVSKTAEKLDNEIK
+1360 TVSKTAAKLDNNEIK
-1374 WTITVNANK
+1374 WTITVNANQV
-1383 MNIAGGVLKDDMFK
+1383 NIAGGVLKDDMFK

-1402 NKVTISP
+1402 TKFTISP

-1421 TDGKETIKEIQ
+1421 TNGKETIKEIQ

-1439 DGNDTLKNTNTYTI
+1439 DGKDTHKNTNTYTI

-1481 IETSETV
+1481 IETSKTV
-1488 TIPGCFF
+1488 TIPGCSF
-1495 EKTKGEVNKSDD
+1495 EKTQGKVDKSED

-1515 TVGIDIPDAGFPKG
+1515 TVGIDIPDAGFPAG

-1539 TSDNPGSLQY
+1539 TSNNPGSLQY
-1549 MTAAQIKAWDG
+1549 MTAAQIKAWGG
-1560 QVKWNNNSSF
+1560 QVKWDNNSSF
-1570 NIFDNSWSENVTFYD
+1570 NIFDSSWSEKVTFYD
-1585 VNNKKYTYGDIESG
+1585 INNKEYTYEDIQNV

-1611 FEIKLKKN
+1611 FEIKLKQN
-1619 LTKPSDATKITY
+1619 LTKPSNATKITY
-1631 SYATTVDLFNVPMGE
+1631 SYATTVDLLNVPMGE

-1659 VDATYEYD
+1659 VDATYRYD

-1681 TTNTSSEN
+1681 TTDTSSEN

-1742 IKGQNDT
+1742 INGQNDT

-1781 PSNTTYTVTVVC
+1781 PPNTTYTVTVVC
-1793 ETKDSSQYKNNQT
+1793 ETKDSSQYKNNET
-1806 YTFLNDANV
+1806 YTFSNDANV
-1815 TFDEKEIGSS
+1815 TFDDKEIGSS
-1825 SQTQNWTKKKDTV
+1825 SQTQNWTKKKNTV
-1838 EHKVVDKMGIWD
+1838 EHKVVDKTGTWD

-1872 VDVLTLTDVLDSLD
+1872 VDVLTLTDVLDSVD
-1886 HPWYAKSKDGSAVDY
+1886 HPYYATSKDGSNVDCN
-1901 SKITF
+1901 KITF

-1944 TKGPKQYQEESI
+1944 TKGPKQHNNGI

-2001 SGEGNNSSSSDKT
+2001 SGKGNNSSSSDKT
-2014 ETWKESAT
+2014 EMWKESAT

-2044 LLKGAIFKLQKYDT
+2044 LLQGAIFKLQKYDA
-2058 TAKGNYSD
+2058 TAEGNYSD
-2066 VNPEKTFTTDEDG
+2066 VNPEKTFTTDKDG
-2079 KIQIKWDDS
+2079 KIQIKWDAS
-2088 LYHSNTLYR
+2088 LYQSNTLYR
-2097 LIETTPPKGYKLS
+2097 LIEKTPPAGYKLP
-2110 SNTNTDIYFYFSKAG
+2110 SNINTDIYFYFSKADG
-2125 ATNNLPDADAIPSKA
+2125 TANNLPDAIPSKA
-2140 VDLTEKA
+2140 VDLTKKA
-2147 ATIYVENESEN
+2147 ATIYVENESKN

-2180 EIKVDLYRQSSTVK
+2180 EIKFDLYQEVYTQRQENTNSENSVAVQFKYGQWDTNSYNKDLSCEKGDKLIFKLKDIHGKLPTVKVEKDGKSTVLAPVSQK
-2194 PGEAGSDGNGTVTIK
+2194 KSTTATTYTYNYKVDGAVTITLLYNDNGNDGDRFEYNVMQK
-2209 TNTTK
+2209 QNSK
-2214 VGIVDLTYP
+2214 KYATYT
-2223 IGTKITYRLSYK
+2223 ISRDQDHWQK
-2235 WSNYNPFSVTATK
+2235 
-2248 NGENLDVQETTEEQT
+2248 E
-2263 SSYQWRHYD
+2263 
-2272 ITFTVGAINNINFN
+2272 INN
-2286 SSDPA
+2286 
-2291 SDWEGKVTSV
+2291 
-2301 VEPQEDSKP
+2301 
-2310 QEEVVGSYT
+2310 
-2319 ITANE
+2319 
-2324 RWQKIIEDLP
+2324 LP
-2334 LTGEKN
+2334 LTGEEN
-2340 GKKVYYTYYIK
+2340 GKTVYYAYYIK

-2370 SGIITLSNTIS
+2370 TGIITLSNTIS

-2390 GSGTLPF
+2390 GGGTLPF
-2397 ITGGA
+2397 IAGGA

-2414 IRRRRGRRAE
+2414 IRRRRGRRVE

>member
-1 MRNVLGRY
+1 MRNLLGRY
-9 VNRFEKKHRD
+9 VNRYEKKHRD
-19 FRRYAVVVA
+19 FRRYAMIVA
-28 VLALIVFVGVNWRL
+28 VLALVVFVGVNWRL

-56 LKEHEHTEECYKKV
+56 LKEHKHTADCYKKV

-75 KETDG
+75 EETDG

-85 HSADCYKEERKLTC
+85 HTDACYKEEKKLTC

-186 DWEATIPVLSGN
+186 DWEATIPTLSGN

-224 DGKTRKGY
+224 DGETRKGY

-257 AKIPSKTVSVNS
+257 AEIPSKTVPVNS

-301 TDSDGKADHVGI
+301 TDSDGRADHVGI
-313 ITGTKTAS
+313 ITKTKTAS

-336 TYKRSSDAIIGYCV
+336 TYKRSSDAIIGYCA

-356 QKTDEESTTAEKAS
+356 QKTDAESTMAAKAS
-370 EEKTTEESAKK
+370 EEKTTEESAGESTK
-381 SAETKSSTKTE
+381 TKSSTKTE

-403 IKQKLSGGSGS
+403 IEQKLSDGSGS
-414 SLMKSAKKKVSS
+414 SLTKSAKKKVSS
-426 KSAKRAAATQNAA
+426 KSARRAAATQNAA
-439 EGMRTESYAD
+439 EGMRTTSYAN
-449 FSSYVTSMEGTGTKY
+449 FSPYVTSMEGTGTKY

-476 TNFTISKE
+476 TNFTIAKE
-484 QIKSDNY
+484 QIKTDNY

-507 LNKEYRLL
+507 LNNEYRLL
-515 DEQQQSGIYSFVK
+515 DEQQQQAGTYSFVK

-543 YVNNAGDTIKGNI
+543 YVNNAGDTINGNI

-562 SSTKVDQQGNI
+562 SSTKVDEQGNI
-573 VIAGQDKV
+573 VIAGQDNV
-581 DLNIPSKDITYPDDE
+581 DLNIPSRDITYPDDE

-616 KYTVKIN
+616 KYTVTIN
-623 STKGTPDQIHFTDII
+623 STKGTPDKIDFTDII

-654 QPVKWHSQYW
+654 QPVKWYNQWHHP
-664 QDVDLSKEESVTV
+664 VDSSREEDITSAIS
-677 NPTYDANTGELTME
+677 PTYDATTGKLTME
-691 LPKLT
+691 LPQLT

-775 ITVNDK
+775 ITVNAK

-807 PTTGYRITKGTD
+807 PATGYRITKGTD

-867 EELQDKATV
+867 KELHDKETV

-886 LDGVTGPSEG
+886 LDGVTGPNAG
-896 KATLKWTISMDVPDT
+896 KATLKWTVSMDVPDT
-911 GLVSETVIQDDMTAN
+911 GLASGTVIQDDMTAN
-926 KEGEAGKPQYMTVD
+926 KEGNAGKPQYMTAE
-940 QIKTWKGM
+940 QITSWNGM

-953 KNKTSLN
+953 ENNTTLN
-960 ILDNARVVFYDE
+960 ILENANVVFYDKE
-972 AGKDYSYSDIQN
+972 GKEYSYSDIPN
-984 NANGVTPSTQFT
+984 NANGVTSSTQFT

-1001 LNKNV
+1001 LNQNV
-1006 ALPEGATK
+1006 ALPTGATK
-1014 LTYTYE
+1014 LIYTYE

-1027 SSQGKNY
+1027 SSKGKNY

-1040 KDGKKTDATY
+1040 KDGKKADATY

-1057 ISKKGKKADNNRIKW
+1057 ISKKGEKADNNRIQW

-1097 DFEINPNN
+1097 GFEINPKN

-1111 DANRQIK
+1111 NEQGQIK
-1118 DIKFTK
+1118 DIKFTE
-1124 VSNGQ
+1124 VSAGQ
-1129 NTQEYMITYYTSYEP
+1129 NTQKYTITYYTSYEP

-1155 TFKPGTGEGITGTGE
+1155 TFKPGTGEDITGTGE
-1170 VTVPGGSVSKEVN
+1170 VTVPGGRVSKEVD

-1193 SIKWNIEVNVP
+1193 SVKWNITVNVP
-1204 NGTIPCKNRQGDQV
+1204 NGTIPCNNKGQQV
-1218 YIKDNMDSTDNNKIN
+1218 YIKDNMDTEGN
-1233 TLQDS
+1233 TPKDS
-1238 HYMTVEQIRNWNGM
+1238 HYMTVEQIKSWNGK
-1252 MQWNDGTPFDI
+1252 MQWNNGTAFDI
-1263 SADGQAEVEFKAI
+1263 SANGQATVKFKAI
-1276 GDNDYNYTLE
+1276 GDDEYNYTLE
-1286 DIRKGSVNPDIKFV
+1286 DIRNGSVSSDKKFV

-1306 LKDLVAPAGST
+1306 LKDLVAPEGST
-1317 VLRYSY
+1317 VLTYSY

-1337 KYNNKVTV
+1337 KYANEVTV
-1345 DRKVFTATY
+1345 DQKVLTATY

-1360 TVSKTAEKLDNEIK
+1360 TVSKTAEKLDNNEIK
-1374 WTITVNANK
+1374 WTITVNANQV
-1383 MNIAGGVLKDDMFK
+1383 NIAGGVLKDDMFK

-1402 NKVTISP
+1402 TKFTISP
-1409 DDKQSYDIIKET
+1409 DDQQSYDIIKET

-1432 FKSVKDK
+1432 FNSVKDK
-1439 DGNDTLKNTNTYTI
+1439 DGKDTHKNTNTYTI

-1481 IETSETV
+1481 IETSKTV
-1488 TIPGCFF
+1488 TIPGCSF
-1495 EKTKGEVNKSDD
+1495 EKTQGTVDKSKD

-1515 TVGIDIPDAGFPKG
+1515 TVGIDIPDAGFPAG

-1539 TSDNPGSLQY
+1539 TSDNLGSLQY
-1549 MTAAQIKAWDG
+1549 MTAAQIKAWGG
-1560 QVKWNNNSSF
+1560 QVKWDNNSSF
-1570 NIFDNSWSENVTFYD
+1570 NIFNSSWSEEVTFYD
-1585 VNNKKYTYGDIESG
+1585 VNNKEYNYKDIQNV

-1611 FEIKLKKN
+1611 FEIKLKQN
-1619 LTKPSDATKITY
+1619 LTKPSNATKITY

-1659 VDATYEYD
+1659 VDATYRYD

-1702 EYNTIKVTDILPEG
+1702 EYSTIKVTDILPEG

-1742 IKGQNDT
+1742 INGQNDT

-1754 TYAEKSVDS
+1754 TYAEKSIDS

-1771 LSYVDTSKKI
+1771 LSYVDTSEKI
-1781 PSNTTYTVTVVC
+1781 PPNTTYIVTVVC
-1793 ETKDSSQYKNNQT
+1793 ETKDSSQYENNKT
-1806 YTFLNDANV
+1806 YTFSNDANV
-1815 TFDEKEIGSS
+1815 TFDNKEIGSS
-1825 SQTQNWTKKKDTV
+1825 SQTQNWTKKKNTV
-1838 EHKVVDKMGIWD
+1838 EHKVVDKTGTWD
-1850 GNSHQADYTIVL
+1850 GNSHQADYSIVL

-1872 VDVLTLTDVLDSLD
+1872 VDVLTLTDVLDSVD
-1886 HPWYAKSKDGSAVDY
+1886 HPYHATSKDNSSLDY

-1918 YAVANSDGSYGKGSN
+1918 YAVENSDGSYGKGSN

-1944 TKGPKQYQEESI
+1944 TKGPKQHNNGI

-1990 AQVKFNNTATL
+1990 AQVKFSNTATL
-2001 SGEGNNSSSSDKT
+2001 SGEGNNSSTSDKT
-2014 ETWKESAT
+2014 EMWKESAT

-2044 LLKGAIFKLQKYDT
+2044 LLQGAIFKLQKYDA
-2058 TAKGNYSD
+2058 TAEGNYSD
-2066 VNPEKTFTTDEDG
+2066 VNPEKTFTTDKDG
-2079 KIQIKWDDS
+2079 KIQIKWDAS
-2088 LYHSNTLYR
+2088 LYQSNTLYR
-2097 LIETTPPKGYKLS
+2097 LIEKTPPAGYKLS
-2110 SNTNTDIYFYFSKAG
+2110 SNTNTDIYFYFSKADG
-2125 ATNNLPDADAIPSKA
+2125 TTNNLPDAIPSKA
-2140 VDLTEKA
+2140 VDLTKKA
-2147 ATIYVENESEN
+2147 ATIYVENESKN

-2180 EIKVDLYRQSSTVK
+2180 EIKVDLYQEVYTQRQENTNSENSVKVQFKYGQWNTSYNNDLSCEKGDKLILKLKDIHGKLPTVNVEKDGKSTVLAPVSQK
-2194 PGEAGSDGNGTVTIK
+2194 KSTTATTYTYNYKVDGAVTITLLYNDNGNEGDRFEYDVMQK
-2209 TNTTK
+2209 QDSK
-2214 VGIVDLTYP
+2214 IYATYT
-2223 IGTKITYRLSYK
+2223 ISRDQDHWQK
-2235 WSNYNPFSVTATK
+2235 
-2248 NGENLDVQETTEEQT
+2248 E
-2263 SSYQWRHYD
+2263 
-2272 ITFTVGAINNINFN
+2272 INN
-2286 SSDPA
+2286 
-2291 SDWEGKVTSV
+2291 
-2301 VEPQEDSKP
+2301 
-2310 QEEVVGSYT
+2310 
-2319 ITANE
+2319 
-2324 RWQKIIEDLP
+2324 LP
-2334 LTGEKN
+2334 LTGEEN
-2340 GKKVYYTYYIK
+2340 GKTVYYAYYIK

-2370 SGIITLSNTIS
+2370 TGMITLSNTIS

-2397 ITGGA
+2397 IAGGA

-2414 IRRRRGRRAE
+2414 IRRRRGRRVE

>member
-56 LKEHEHTEECYKKV
+56 LKEHEHTDECYKKV

-85 HSADCYKEERKLTC
+85 HTADCYKEERKLTC

-198 WAEDVVSIAQSQL
+198 WAEDIVSVAESQL

-224 DGKTRKGY
+224 DGETRKGY

-257 AKIPSKTVSVNS
+257 AEIPSKTVPVNS

-313 ITGTKTAS
+313 ITKTKTAS

-336 TYKRSSDAIIGYCV
+336 TYKRSSDAIIGYCA

-356 QKTDEESTTAEKAS
+356 QKTDAESTTAAKAS
-370 EEKTTEESAKK
+370 EEKTTEESAGESTK
-381 SAETKSSTKTE
+381 TKSSTKTE

-403 IKQKLSGGSGS
+403 IEQKLSDGSGS

-426 KSAKRAAATQNAA
+426 KSARRAAATQNVA
-439 EGMRTESYAD
+439 EGMRTTSYAD
-449 FSSYVTSMEGTGTKY
+449 FSSYVTSMGGTGTKY
-464 DKNTGNYETNLK
+464 DKDTGNYETNLK
-476 TNFTISKE
+476 TNFTIAKA
-484 QIKSDNY
+484 QIKTDNY

-507 LNKEYRLL
+507 LNNEYRLL
-515 DEQQQSGIYSFVK
+515 DEQQQQAGTYSFVK

-543 YVNNAGDTIKGNI
+543 YVNNAGDTINGNI

-562 SSTKVDQQGNI
+562 SSTKVDDKGNI
-573 VIAGQDKV
+573 IIAGQDKV
-581 DLNIPSKDITYPDDE
+581 NLNIPSRDITYPDDE

-623 STKGTPDQIHFTDII
+623 STKGTPDKIDFTDII
-638 NVTNMSLGTP
+638 NVKNMSLGTP

-654 QPVKWHSQYW
+654 QPVKWYNQWNHPDDS
-664 QDVDLSKEESVTV
+664 SREEDITSAIS
-677 NPTYDANTGELTME
+677 PTYDATTGKLTME

-807 PTTGYRITKGTD
+807 PATGYRITKGTD

-855 IINNATFKPSNG
+855 IINDATFKPSNG
-867 EELQDKATV
+867 KELHDKDTV

-886 LDGVTGPSEG
+886 LDGVTGPNAG
-896 KATLKWTISMDVPDT
+896 KATLKWTVSMDVPDT
-911 GLVSETVIQDDMTAN
+911 GLASGTVIQDDMTAN
-926 KEGEAGKPQYMTVD
+926 KEGNAGKPQYMTVD
-940 QIKTWKGM
+940 QIKSWKGM
-948 MQWND
+948 MQWDN
-953 KNKTSLN
+953 KNKTTLN
-960 ILDNARVVFYDE
+960 ILEKANVVFYDK
-972 AGKDYSYSDIQN
+972 AGKEYSYSDIQN
-984 NANGVTPSTQFT
+984 NANGVTSSTQFT

-1001 LNKNV
+1001 LKENV

-1057 ISKKGKKADNNRIKW
+1057 ISKIGEKADNNRIRW

-1097 DFEINPNN
+1097 DLQISPDK

-1111 DANRQIK
+1111 NEQGKIK
-1118 DIKFTK
+1118 DIKFK
-1124 VSNGQ
+1124 AVSDGQ
-1129 NTQEYMITYYTSYEP
+1129 NTQKYTITYYTSYEP
-1144 SWSRQTISNTA
+1144 SWSSQTISNTA
-1155 TFKPGTGEGITGTGE
+1155 TFKPGTGKDITGTGE
-1170 VTVPGGSVSKEVN
+1170 VTVPGGRVSKEVD

-1193 SIKWNIEVNVP
+1193 SVKWNITVNVP
-1204 NGTIPCKNRQGDQV
+1204 NGTIPCNNKGQQV
-1218 YIKDNMDSTDNNKIN
+1218 YIKDNMDTEGN
-1233 TLQDS
+1233 TPKDS
-1238 HYMTVEQIRNWNGM
+1238 HYMTVDQIKSWNGM
-1252 MQWNDGTPFDI
+1252 MQWDNGTSFDI
-1263 SADGQAEVEFKAI
+1263 SANGQATVKFKAI
-1276 GDNDYNYTLE
+1276 GGKDYDYTLE
-1286 DIRKGSVNPDIKFV
+1286 AIRNGSVSSNIKFV

-1306 LKDLVAPAGST
+1306 LKDLVAPDGST
-1317 VLRYSY
+1317 VLTYSY

-1337 KYNNKVTV
+1337 KYANEVTV
-1345 DRKVFTATY
+1345 DRKVLTATY

-1360 TVSKTAEKLDNEIK
+1360 TVSKTAEKLDNNEIK
-1374 WTITVNANK
+1374 WTITVNANQV
-1383 MNIAGGVLKDDMFK
+1383 NIAGGVLKDDMFK

-1402 NKVTISP
+1402 TKFTISP

-1421 TDGKETIKEIQ
+1421 IDGKETIKEIQ
-1432 FKSVKDK
+1432 FNSVKDK
-1439 DGNDTLKNTNTYTI
+1439 DGKDTHKNTNTYTI

-1481 IETSETV
+1481 IETSKTV
-1488 TIPGCFF
+1488 TIPGCSF
-1495 EKTKGEVNKSDD
+1495 EKTQGTVDKSED

-1515 TVGIDIPDAGFPKG
+1515 TVGIDIPDAGFPAG

-1549 MTAAQIKAWDG
+1549 MTAAQIEAWGG
-1560 QVKWNNNSSF
+1560 QVEWDNNSSF
-1570 NIFDNSWSENVTFYD
+1570 NIFHSSWSEKVTFYD
-1585 VNNKKYTYGDIESG
+1585 VNNKDYTYDNIQNG

-1611 FEIKLKKN
+1611 FEIKLKQN
-1619 LTKPSDATKITY
+1619 LTKPSNATKITY
-1631 SYATTVDLFNVPMGE
+1631 SYATTVDLLNVPMGE

-1659 VDATYEYD
+1659 VDATYRYD

-1702 EYNTIKVTDILPEG
+1702 EYSTIKVTDILPEG

-1742 IKGQNDT
+1742 INGQNDT

-1771 LSYVDTSKKI
+1771 LSYVDTSEKI
-1781 PSNTTYTVTVVC
+1781 PPNTTYIVTVVC
-1793 ETKDSSQYKNNQT
+1793 ETKDSSQYENNKT
-1806 YTFLNDANV
+1806 YTFSNDANV
-1815 TFDEKEIGSS
+1815 TFDKKEIGSS
-1825 SQTQNWTKKKDTV
+1825 SQTQNWTKKKNTV
-1838 EHKVVDKMGIWD
+1838 EHKVVDKTGTWD
-1850 GNSHQADYTIVL
+1850 GNSHQADYSIVL

-1872 VDVLTLTDVLDSLD
+1872 VDVLTLTDVLDSVD
-1886 HPWYAKSKDGSAVDY
+1886 HPYHATSKDGTNVDC

-1944 TKGPKQYQEESI
+1944 TKGPKQYNNGI

-2001 SGEGNNSSSSDKT
+2001 SGKGNNSSSSDKT
-2014 ETWKESAT
+2014 EMWKESAT

-2044 LLKGAIFKLQKYDT
+2044 LLQGAIFKLQKYDA
-2058 TAKGNYSD
+2058 TAEGNYSD
-2066 VNPEKTFTTDEDG
+2066 VNPEKTFTTDTDG
-2079 KIQIKWDDS
+2079 KIQIKWDAS
-2088 LYHSNTLYR
+2088 LYQSNTLYR
-2097 LIETTPPKGYKLS
+2097 LIEKTPPEGYKLS
-2110 SNTNTDIYFYFSKAG
+2110 SNTNTDIYFYFSKADG
-2125 ATNNLPDADAIPSKA
+2125 TPNNLPDAIPSKA
-2140 VDLTEKA
+2140 VDLTKKA
-2147 ATIYVENESEN
+2147 ATIYVENESKN

-2180 EIKVDLYRQSSTVK
+2180 EIKVDLYQEVYTQRQENTNSENSVAVQFKYGQWDINSNKKDLSCEKGDKLTFKLKDIHGNLPTVNVVKDGKSTVLAPVSQK
-2194 PGEAGSDGNGTVTIK
+2194 KSTTATTYTYNYKVDGAVTITLLYNDNGNEGDRFEYNVMQK
-2209 TNTTK
+2209 QDSK
-2214 VGIVDLTYP
+2214 RYATYT
-2223 IGTKITYRLSYK
+2223 ISRDQDHWQK
-2235 WSNYNPFSVTATK
+2235 
-2248 NGENLDVQETTEEQT
+2248 E
-2263 SSYQWRHYD
+2263 
-2272 ITFTVGAINNINFN
+2272 INN
-2286 SSDPA
+2286 
-2291 SDWEGKVTSV
+2291 
-2301 VEPQEDSKP
+2301 
-2310 QEEVVGSYT
+2310 
-2319 ITANE
+2319 
-2324 RWQKIIEDLP
+2324 LP
-2334 LTGEKN
+2334 LTGEEN
-2340 GKKVYYTYYIK
+2340 GKTVYYAYYIK

-2370 SGIITLSNTIS
+2370 TGMITLSNTIS

-2390 GSGTLPF
+2390 GGGTLPF
-2397 ITGGA
+2397 IAGGA

-2414 IRRRRGRRAE
+2414 IRRRRGRRVE